1 MAEDLA
7 KLQVKVEAHVDDY
20 VKDIKKADSETK
32 KAVDSMTK
40 ETERL
45 KKQSS
50 SMGMWKNT
58 GKLIAD
64 SVKHAIPNIKA
75 MNAEIK
81 NYVKEAQV
89 AAGVKVYTDEYAE
102 TRKNIEKTRKKLNEL
117 RQEEKALQQMGE
129 SSGES
134 DRYRSLRKSAEKTQA
149 ELDALHEKMKK
160 LEDDGDAQEYTPK
173 YQKTI
178 DAMLA
183 EQKRV
188 AELQKELDTRRKSGS
203 SMTYITE
210 QGKLGNVK
218 DDLEESRRKVK
229 DLEKQLEDLEKRGKD
244 WQPTEAA
251 RKLSD
256 QMEQTSEKL
265 GKYRTEMTEL
275 RADGVDRGTD
285 AWIKNQKEIAKARGE
300 MEKYKIMSRNMES
313 SGEDIKKGTGGVAAS
328 VKAVV
333 SEMKKSLGQTKV
345 GKAASIGWGGA
356 TKLFKGVT
364 SGAKLATTA
373 IKKCSGAA
381 ASLIHRF
388 SNGISAAGR
397 FAKGLLSLGRGARNT
412 AGGFQGGLKGLLMY
426 GLGIRSLFALVNRLR
441 SVLTEGMNNLAQYSD
456 STNGSLSMLMSSLT
470 QLKNALATAFA
481 PILNAAAPMLN
492 LLIQKVTAAVTAL
505 GQLFASLTGQSGFVA
520 AKRVNQDYAKSLNS
534 NADSAKKANK
544 ENKKLQ
550 NTLFGFDQINKLN
563 DNSDSGDTTDT
574 NTGGGL
580 TPADM
585 FESVPL
591 DSKVS
596 DFAKKLKEAWKN
608 ADFTEIGQIV
618 GTKLNNALNQIPWGP
633 IQETAQ
639 KVGKSIGTFISGFV
653 EVPDLGTNIGKTI
666 AEAVNTGVGGINAFL
681 DNTKWDSVGKFIGDG
696 LNGVVDT
703 VDWPGIGH
711 LYAQKWN
718 AVFTTI
724 GEAARTFQWPDFGK
738 NLADGVN
745 QAIADFDWAEN
756 GARVGDL
763 VKGLLDTV
771 LSFVSETDWK
781 QIGTSVATFIAN
793 IDWPGI
799 FTRALS
805 AILDVPKIVWNLL
818 TGAIEAI
825 DWYSAVRAIPSTIYD
840 FLTNYDWKSLLTSVG
855 DLLGAAWQAAFAI
868 GSAVLDIV
876 KDSGASIVNGL
887 KNGIKKAFST
897 IGSWIRKHIFDP
909 FMEKFKNLFGIHSPS
924 TVMSEMGK
932 NLIAGM
938 LKGIT
943 EKISDIKQKFSEIK
957 DAIGKKWDEVKTDT
971 SKKWKQINDDT
982 SKKIGNLRDDAK
994 TKFEEIRSKISDK
1007 WSSVSQNTETSWNN
1021 TKTSLSQKWSGI
1033 RSDAASK
1040 FENIRSTVAQK
1051 WTNLHG
1057 NTTSTWSQIGIGLKN
1072 TWSDLKGN
1080 ASRAFGS
1087 ISSNILSCFR
1097 NLKNSLK
1104 STMSGVANAIISPIG
1119 SAVNGVISGV
1129 NWILGKVGSRKSFA
1143 KWQVP
1148 KFARG
1153 SEGLQADTLG
1163 VVNDQPGGIYR
1174 EMVIRPD
1181 GSAFVPQGR
1190 NVPLMME
1197 KGTQIV
1203 PAKQT
1208 QQYLSMMPHFKNG
1221 IGSKIKDT
1229 ISDVWSYVS
1238 HPSKLVDLALE
1249 KFADVGNA
1257 AEPGLSIAK
1266 GVVSQVK
1273 GSITDFVKNLFSE
1286 STPKVNYVASKGV
1299 EQWRSLAVKALQL
1312 TGQYSAANLNS
1323 LLYQMQTESSGNPNA
1338 INLWDSNAKRGT
1350 PSKGLM
1356 QVIDPTFR
1364 AYAMAPYN
1372 QNVWDPLSNMIA
1384 SIRYAVSRYGS
1395 LGRAYQ
1401 GHGYASGGFPQTGE
1415 FFMARESGPEL
1426 VGRMG
1431 SRNAVANNDQITE
1444 GIKGAVFE
1452 AMLDAFQAS
1461 GIFEQK
1467 SEANKDVTLELTIKA
1482 DSETLY
1488 KVVRKGKEKHDGR
1501 YYVIETI

>member
-7 KLQVKVEAHVDDY
+7 KLQVKLEAQADEY
-20 VKDIKKADSETK
+20 VKELKRADSETK
-32 KAVDSMTK
+32 RAVDSMSK

-50 SMGMWKNT
+50 SMDMWKNT
-58 GKLIAD
+58 GKLVAHSIRY
-64 SVKHAIPNIKA
+64 AIPNIKA
-75 MNAEIK
+75 MNASIK

-89 AAGVKVYTDEYAE
+89 AAGVKVYTDEYAKTQE
-102 TRKNIEKTRKKLNEL
+102 SIEKLQGKLNEL
-117 RQEEKALQQMGE
+117 YQEEKALQQLGKSE
-129 SSGES
+129 GDSEQ
-134 DRYRSLRKSAEKTQA
+134 YRDLRKSAEKAQE
-149 ELDALHEKMKK
+149 ELVK
-160 LEDDGDAQEYTPK
+160 LESKMQELKDTGKAAVPAPDFSNMETE
-173 YQKTI
+173 YQ
-178 DAMLA
+178 
-183 EQKRV
+183 
-188 AELQKELDTRRKSGS
+188 AELQKVEELQKEFDKRLKDRSTMRYMHDDG
-203 SMTYITE
+203 TV
-210 QGKLGNVK
+210 GNI
-218 DDLEESRRKVK
+218 RK
-229 DLEKQLEDLEKRGKD
+229 DLAESKGRLEDLKAKMDEMKNSGKD
-244 WQPTEAA
+244 WQPTKEAE
-251 RKLSD
+251 KLSEQMERASEKIKKYED
-256 QMEQTSEKL
+256 QMV
-265 GKYRTEMTEL
+265 EL
-275 RADGVDRGTD
+275 RADGVERGSD
-285 AWIKNQKEIAKARGE
+285 AWIKNQKEIAKARDE
-300 MEKYKIMSRNMES
+300 LRKYQTMGRNMES
-313 SGEDIKKGTGGVAAS
+313 SGEDIEMGTGGKLAS
-328 VKAVV
+328 VKAV
-333 SEMKKSLGQTKV
+333 MKEIKESLSQTKV
-345 GKAASIGWGGA
+345 GKVASAGWGGI

-412 AGGFQGGLKGLLMY
+412 AGGFQGGPKGLLMY

-456 STNGSLSMLMSSLT
+456 NTNGSLSMLMSSLT
-470 QLKNALATAFA
+470 RLKNALATAFA
-481 PILNAAAPMLN
+481 PILNVAAPMLN
-492 LLIQKVTAAVTAL
+492 LLVQKVTEAVTAL

-563 DNSDSGDTTDT
+563 DNSDGDDT
-574 NTGGGL
+574 ADTSTGGGL

-585 FESVPL
+585 FESVPIN
-591 DSKVS
+591 SKVS
-596 DFAKKLKEAWKN
+596 DFAKKLKDAWKN
-608 ADFTEIGQIV
+608 ADFTEIGQIF
-618 GTKLNNALNQIPWGP
+618 GTKLNDALNQISWGP

-666 AEAVNTGVGGINAFL
+666 AGAVNTGVGGINAFL
-681 DNTKWDSVGKFIGDG
+681 DNTRWDSVGKFIGDG
-696 LNGVVDT
+696 LNGAVDT
-703 VDWPGIGH
+703 IDWPGIGH

-718 AVFTTI
+718 AIFTTI
-724 GEAARTFQWPDFGK
+724 GESARTFKWSDFGK
-738 NLADGVN
+738 NLAAGVN
-745 QAIADFDWAEN
+745 QTIADFDWAGN
-756 GARVGDL
+756 GARIGDL
-763 VKGLLDTV
+763 AKGLLDTISTF
-771 LSFVSETDWK
+771 LEQTDWRK
-781 QIGTSVATFIAN
+781 LGESIRTFVVS
-793 IDWPGI
+793 IDWTGI
-799 FTRALS
+799 VNELVRGFGAAAGALGALIGGLIGDAIKDAKKYFQKKAEECGGS
-805 AILDVPKIVWNLL
+805 LWKGVLKGILDAIMNVAVW
-818 TGAIEAI
+818 
-825 DWYSAVRAIPSTIYD
+825 
-840 FLTNYDWKSLLTSVG
+840 
-855 DLLGAAWQAAFAI
+855 
-868 GSAVLDIV
+868 
-876 KDSGASIVNGL
+876 
-887 KNGIKKAFST
+887 IKKN
-897 IGSWIRKHIFDP
+897 ICDP
-909 FMEKFKNLFGIHSPS
+909 FMKGFRNAFGIHSPS
-924 TVMSEMGK
+924 TVMAEMGK
-932 NLIAGM
+932 YLIEGM
-938 LKGIT
+938 LNGIT
-943 EKISDIKQKFSEIK
+943 DKISDIKQKFSEIK
-957 DAIGKKWDEVKTDT
+957 DAI
-971 SKKWKQINDDT
+971 SKKWSEVQTDTTKKWTQINDDT
-982 SKKIGNLRDDAK
+982 SKKMANLHDDAK

-1007 WSSVSQNTETSWNN
+1007 WFSVRQNTETSWNN
-1021 TKTSLSQKWSGI
+1021 TKTSLAQKWSGI
-1033 RSDAASK
+1033 RSDASSK

-1051 WTNLHG
+1051 WSNLHG
-1057 NTTSTWSQIGIGLKN
+1057 NTTSTWSQIGSSLKN
-1072 TWSDLKGN
+1072 TWSDLKSN
-1080 ASRAFGS
+1080 ASKAFGT
-1087 ISSNILSCFR
+1087 ISDNILGCFR

-1129 NWILGKVGSRKSFA
+1129 NWILGKVGSSKSFA

-1148 KFARG
+1148 KFAQG

-1208 QQYLSMMPHFKNG
+1208 QQYLSMMPHFKTG
-1221 IGSKIKDT
+1221 IGSKIKET

-1238 HPSKLVDLALE
+1238 HPSKLVDLAIK

-1266 GVVSQVK
+1266 GVISQVK

-1299 EQWRSLAVKALQL
+1299 EQWRSLAIKALQL

-1372 QNVWDPLSNMIA
+1372 QNIWDPLSNMIA

-1452 AMLDAFQAS
+1452 AMLDAFQAG

-1467 SEANKDVTLELTIKA
+1467 SDANKDVTLELTIKA

>member
-7 KLQVKVEAHVDDY
+7 KLQVKLEAQADEY
-20 VKDIKKADSETK
+20 VKEIKRADSETK
-32 KAVDSMTK
+32 RAVASMTK

-50 SMGMWKNT
+50 SMSMWKNT

-64 SVKHAIPNIKA
+64 SVKYAIPNIKA
-75 MNAEIK
+75 LSAEIK
-81 NYVKEAQV
+81 GYVKEAQV
-89 AAGVKVYTDEYAE
+89 AAGVKVYTDEYASV
-102 TRKNIEKTRKKLNEL
+102 RNSMEKTRKKLKEL

-129 SSGES
+129 HKGES
-134 DRYRSLRKSAEKTQA
+134 DRYQSLRKSAEKAQS
-149 ELDALHEKMKK
+149 ELDALKRKMAE
-160 LEDDGDAQEYTPK
+160 LAQEGKEKEITPK
-173 YQKTI
+173 FAKLDTEYSTEQENLKNLKKEYERRRKNNI
-178 DAMLA
+178 PMLDTNADGTLTNVEEELTKSMERA
-183 EQKRV
+183 ETLK
-188 AELQKELDTRRKSGS
+188 KELEELRK
-203 SMTYITE
+203 E
-210 QGKLGNVK
+210 
-218 DDLEESRRKVK
+218 
-229 DLEKQLEDLEKRGKD
+229 GKD

-251 RKLSD
+251 RKLSE
-256 QMEQTSEKL
+256 QMEKASEKL
-265 GKYRTEMTEL
+265 GKYRTDMTDL
-275 RADGVDRGTD
+275 RADGVDRGTN
-285 AWIKNQKEIAKARGE
+285 AWIKNQKEIAKTRGE
-300 MEKYKIMSRNMES
+300 MEKYKTMSRNMES
-313 SGEDIKKGTGGVAAS
+313 SGEDVKKGTGGAVAS
-328 VKAVV
+328 VKAVIN
-333 SEMKKSLGQTKV
+333 EMKKSLSQTKV
-345 GKAASIGWGGA
+345 GSFVSKGWGGA

-388 SNGISAAGR
+388 SNGISAAWR

-470 QLKNALATAFA
+470 QLKNALATAFV

-492 LLIQKVTAAVTAL
+492 LLIQKVIAAVTTL

-563 DNSDSGDTTDT
+563 DNSDSDDTADIS
-574 NTGGGL
+574 TGGGL

-596 DFAKKLKEAWKN
+596 DFAKKLKDAWKN
-608 ADFTEIGQIV
+608 ADFTEVGQIV
-618 GTKLNNALNQIPWGP
+618 GIKLNDALNQISWGP
-633 IQETAQ
+633 IQKTAQ

-653 EVPDLGTNIGKTI
+653 EVPDLGTNIGKAI
-666 AEAVNTGVGGINAFL
+666 AEAVNTGVGVINAFL
-681 DNTKWDSVGKFIGDG
+681 DNTRWDSVGKFIGDG
-696 LNGVVDT
+696 LNGAVNT
-703 VDWPGIGH
+703 VDWSGIGH
-711 LYAQKWN
+711 MFAQKWN
-718 AVFTTI
+718 AIFTTI
-724 GEAARTFQWPDFGK
+724 GEVARTFKWSNFGR
-738 NLADGVN
+738 NLASGLN
-745 QAIADFDWAEN
+745 KAITDFDWAGN
-756 GARVGDL
+756 GARISDL
-763 VKGLLDTV
+763 ALGLLNT
-771 LSFVSETDWK
+771 LTTFLEQTDWVK
-781 QIGTSVATFIAN
+781 LGASIKSFIA
-793 IDWPGI
+793 
-799 FTRALS
+799 
-805 AILDVPKIVWNLL
+805 
-818 TGAIEAI
+818 AI
-825 DWYSAVRAIPSTIYD
+825 DWKSIGTELSRAIGDI
-840 FLTNYDWKSLLTSVG
+840 FGALGAIVGGLVG
-855 DLLGAAWQAAFAI
+855 DAFKNAQKYFAQKTKECGGNAFLGFLKGIRDAIIGIGAW
-868 GSAVLDIV
+868 
-876 KDSGASIVNGL
+876 
-887 KNGIKKAFST
+887 IKKN
-897 IGSWIRKHIFDP
+897 IFDP
-909 FMEKFKNLFGIHSPS
+909 FMKGFKSVFEIHSPS
-924 TVMSEMGK
+924 KVMAEMGK
-932 NLIAGM
+932 YLIEGM
-938 LKGIT
+938 LNGIT
-943 EKISDIKQKFSEIK
+943 DKISDIKQKFSEIK
-957 DAIGKKWDEVKTDT
+957 DAISKKWEEVKTDT

-982 SKKIGNLRDDAK
+982 SKKIANLRDDAK

-1007 WSSVSQNTETSWNN
+1007 WSSVRQNTEISWNN
-1021 TKTSLSQKWSGI
+1021 TKTSLAQKWSGI
-1033 RSDAASK
+1033 RSDASSK

-1057 NTTSTWSQIGIGLKN
+1057 NTTSTWSQIGSSLKN

-1080 ASRAFGS
+1080 ASRAFGT
-1087 ISSNILSCFR
+1087 ISDNILNCFR

-1129 NWILGKVGSRKSFA
+1129 NWILGKGGSSKAFA

-1148 KFARG
+1148 KFANG

-1208 QQYLSMMPHFKNG
+1208 QQYLSMMPHFKTG
-1221 IGSKIKDT
+1221 IGTKIKDT

-1238 HPSKLVDLALE
+1238 HPSKLVDLAIE
-1249 KFADVGNA
+1249 KFADVGKA

-1266 GVVSQVK
+1266 GVISQVK

-1286 STPKVNYVASKGV
+1286 SAPKVNYVASKGV
-1299 EQWRSLAVKALQL
+1299 EQWRSLAIKALQL

-1372 QNVWDPLSNMIA
+1372 QNIWDPLSNMIA

-1395 LGRAYQ
+1395 LGKAYQ

-1452 AMLDAFQAS
+1452 AMLDAFQAG

-1467 SEANKDVTLELTIKA
+1467 SDANKDVTLELTIKA

>member
-7 KLQVKVEAHVDDY
+7 KLQVVIEATNAPL
-20 VKDIKKADSETK
+20 KKELKKAQDM
-32 KAVDSMTK
+32 VK
-40 ETERL
+40 EASGNME
-45 KKQSS
+45 KQSS
-50 SMGMWKNT
+50 
-58 GKLIAD
+58 
-64 SVKHAIPNIKA
+64 VKAFSGEITKA
-75 MNAEIK
+75 QQLAKKMRQII
-81 NYVKEAQV
+81 KEAQV
-89 AAGVKVYTDEYAE
+89 QAGTKVYTEEYKTVQKEADNAK
-102 TRKNIEKTRKKLNEL
+102 RKL
-117 RQEEKALQQMGE
+117 RQLREEEKALEQMGQSQGMSE
-129 SSGES
+129 QYQKVS
-134 DRYRSLRKSAEKTQA
+134 DSAKKAQR
-149 ELDALHEKMKK
+149 ELDALKKKMEELEQDGKEKQVAPKFAKVDGEYRVEKEK
-160 LEDDGDAQEYTPK
+160 LENLKQEYENRRKNRLTMQDVDSDGK
-173 YQKTI
+173 LINIEEELSKSL
-178 DAMLA
+178 D
-183 EQKRV
+183 RV
-188 AELQKELDTRRKSGS
+188 EALEAKIKELRK
-203 SMTYITE
+203 E
-210 QGKLGNVK
+210 GK
-218 DDLEESRRKVK
+218 E
-229 DLEKQLEDLEKRGKD
+229 

-251 RKLSD
+251 IKLSG
-256 QMEQTSEKL
+256 QMEQASEKL
-265 GKYRTEMTEL
+265 GKYQSQMTQM

-285 AWIKNQKEIAKARGE
+285 AWIKNQKAINQATQEQAKYQNMKA
-300 MEKYKIMSRNMES
+300 NMENA
-313 SGEDIKKGTGGVAAS
+313 GTDMKGTKITGISGMLYEI
-328 VKAVV
+328 KAFK
-333 SEMKKSLGQTKV
+333 ERLKANLKEAFEGTKV
-345 GKAASIGWGGA
+345 GKGWGDISRLLGMISKEA
-356 TKLFKGVT
+356 ERASTK
-364 SGAKLATTA
+364 

-388 SNGISAAGR
+388 SNGISVAGR

-412 AGGFQGGLKGLLMY
+412 AGGFQGGPKGLLMY

-441 SVLTEGMNNLAQYSD
+441 SVLTEGMNNLAQYND

-563 DNSDSGDTTDT
+563 DNSDSDDNAGTS
-574 NTGGGL
+574 TGGGL

-585 FESVPL
+585 FESVPF

-596 DFAKKLKEAWKN
+596 DFAKKLKDAWKN

-618 GTKLNNALNQIPWGP
+618 GTKLNDALNRIPWGP
-633 IQETAQ
+633 IQNTSR

-681 DNTKWDSVGKFIGDG
+681 DNTRWDSVGKFIGDG
-696 LNGVVDT
+696 LNGAADT

-718 AVFTTI
+718 AVFAVI
-724 GEAARTFQWPDFGK
+724 GEAARTFKWTGFGQD
-738 NLADGVN
+738 LAGGLN
-745 QAIADFDWAEN
+745 TAITDFDWAGN
-756 GARVGDL
+756 GVRVGDL
-763 VKGLLDTV
+763 AKGLLNTIVAV
-771 LSFVSETDWK
+771 LEQTDWRKLGNSVRTFVVSIDWSGIVSELAR
-781 QIGTSVATFIAN
+781 GF
-793 IDWPGI
+793 
-799 FTRALS
+799 
-805 AILDVPKIVWNLL
+805 
-818 TGAIEAI
+818 GAAFG
-825 DWYSAVRAIPSTIYD
+825 S
-840 FLTNYDWKSLLTSVG
+840 
-855 DLLGAAWQAAFAI
+855 LGALIGGLVGEAFKSAQKYFAQKTKECGGNAFLGFLKGIRDAIIGIGAW
-868 GSAVLDIV
+868 
-876 KDSGASIVNGL
+876 
-887 KNGIKKAFST
+887 IKKN
-897 IGSWIRKHIFDP
+897 IFDP
-909 FMEKFKNLFGIHSPS
+909 FMKGFKSVFEIHSPS
-924 TVMSEMGK
+924 KVMAEMGK
-932 NLIAGM
+932 YLIEGM
-938 LKGIT
+938 LNGIT
-943 EKISDIKQKFSEIK
+943 DKISDIKQKFSEIK
-957 DAIGKKWDEVKTDT
+957 DAISKKWEEVKTDT

-982 SKKIGNLRDDAK
+982 SKKIANLRDDAK

-1007 WSSVSQNTETSWNN
+1007 WSSVRQNTEISWNN
-1021 TKTSLSQKWSGI
+1021 TKTSLAQKWSGI
-1033 RSDAASK
+1033 RSDASSK

-1057 NTTSTWSQIGIGLKN
+1057 NTTSTWSQIGSSLKN

-1080 ASRAFGS
+1080 ASRAFGT
-1087 ISSNILSCFR
+1087 ISDNILNCFR

-1129 NWILGKVGSRKSFA
+1129 NWILGKVGSSKAFA

-1148 KFARG
+1148 KFANG

-1208 QQYLSMMPHFKNG
+1208 QQYLSMMPHFKTG
-1221 IGSKIKDT
+1221 IGTKIKDT

-1238 HPSKLVDLALE
+1238 HPSKLVDLAIE

-1266 GVVSQVK
+1266 GVISQVK

-1286 STPKVNYVASKGV
+1286 SAPKVNYVASKGV
-1299 EQWRSLAVKALQL
+1299 EQWRSLAIKTLQL

-1372 QNVWDPLSNMIA
+1372 QNIWDPLSNMIA

-1395 LGRAYQ
+1395 LGKAYQ

-1452 AMLDAFQAS
+1452 AMLDAFQAG

-1467 SEANKDVTLELTIKA
+1467 SDANKDVTLELTIKA

>member
-7 KLQVKVEAHVDDY
+7 KLQVVIEATNAPL
-20 VKDIKKADSETK
+20 KKELKKAQDM
-32 KAVDSMTK
+32 VK
-40 ETERL
+40 EASGNME
-45 KKQSS
+45 KQSS
-50 SMGMWKNT
+50 
-58 GKLIAD
+58 
-64 SVKHAIPNIKA
+64 VKAFSGEITKA
-75 MNAEIK
+75 QQLAKKMRQI
-81 NYVKEAQV
+81 VKEAQV
-89 AAGVKVYTDEYAE
+89 QADTKVYTEEYKTVQKEADNAK
-102 TRKNIEKTRKKLNEL
+102 RKL
-117 RQEEKALQQMGE
+117 RQLREEEKALEQMGQSQGMSE
-129 SSGES
+129 QYQKVS
-134 DRYRSLRKSAEKTQA
+134 DSAKKAQR
-149 ELDALHEKMKK
+149 ELDALKKKMEELEQDGKEKQVAPKFAKVDGEYRVEKEK
-160 LEDDGDAQEYTPK
+160 LENLKQEYENRRKNRLTMQDVDSDGK
-173 YQKTI
+173 LINIEEELSKSL
-178 DAMLA
+178 D
-183 EQKRV
+183 RV
-188 AELQKELDTRRKSGS
+188 EALEAKIKELRK
-203 SMTYITE
+203 E
-210 QGKLGNVK
+210 GK
-218 DDLEESRRKVK
+218 E
-229 DLEKQLEDLEKRGKD
+229 

-251 RKLSD
+251 IKLSG
-256 QMEQTSEKL
+256 QMEQASEKL
-265 GKYRTEMTEL
+265 GKYQSQMTQM

-285 AWIKNQKEIAKARGE
+285 AWIKNQKAINQATQEQAKYQNMKA
-300 MEKYKIMSRNMES
+300 NMENA
-313 SGEDIKKGTGGVAAS
+313 GTDMKGTKITGISGMLYEI
-328 VKAVV
+328 KAFK
-333 SEMKKSLGQTKV
+333 ERLKANLKEAFEGTKV
-345 GKAASIGWGGA
+345 GKGWGDISRLLGMISKEA
-356 TKLFKGVT
+356 ERASTK
-364 SGAKLATTA
+364 

-388 SNGISAAGR
+388 SNGISVAGR

-412 AGGFQGGLKGLLMY
+412 AGGFQGGPKGLLMY

-441 SVLTEGMNNLAQYSD
+441 SVLTAGMNNLAQYND

-563 DNSDSGDTTDT
+563 DNSDSDDNAGTS
-574 NTGGGL
+574 TGGGL

-585 FESVPL
+585 FESVPF

-596 DFAKKLKEAWKN
+596 DFAKKLKDAWKN

-618 GTKLNNALNQIPWGP
+618 GTKLNDALNRIPWGP
-633 IQETAQ
+633 IQNTSR

-681 DNTKWDSVGKFIGDG
+681 DNTRWDSVGKFIGDG
-696 LNGVVDT
+696 LNGAADT

-718 AVFTTI
+718 AVFAVI
-724 GEAARTFQWPDFGK
+724 GEAARTFKWTGFGQD
-738 NLADGVN
+738 LAGGLN
-745 QAIADFDWAEN
+745 TAITDFDWAGN
-756 GARVGDL
+756 GVRVGDL
-763 VKGLLDTV
+763 AKGLLNTIVAV
-771 LSFVSETDWK
+771 LEQTDWRKLGNSVRTFVVSIDWSGIVSELAR
-781 QIGTSVATFIAN
+781 GF
-793 IDWPGI
+793 
-799 FTRALS
+799 
-805 AILDVPKIVWNLL
+805 
-818 TGAIEAI
+818 GAAFG
-825 DWYSAVRAIPSTIYD
+825 S
-840 FLTNYDWKSLLTSVG
+840 
-855 DLLGAAWQAAFAI
+855 LGALIGGLVGEAFKSAQKYFAQKTKECGGNAFLGFLKGIRDAIIGIGAW
-868 GSAVLDIV
+868 
-876 KDSGASIVNGL
+876 
-887 KNGIKKAFST
+887 IKKN
-897 IGSWIRKHIFDP
+897 IFDP
-909 FMEKFKNLFGIHSPS
+909 FMKGFKSVFEIHSPS
-924 TVMSEMGK
+924 KVMAEMGK
-932 NLIAGM
+932 YLIEGM
-938 LKGIT
+938 LNGIT
-943 EKISDIKQKFSEIK
+943 DKISDIKQKFSEIK
-957 DAIGKKWDEVKTDT
+957 DAISKKWEEVKTDT

-982 SKKIGNLRDDAK
+982 SKKIANLRDDAK

-1007 WSSVSQNTETSWNN
+1007 WSSVRQNTEISWNN
-1021 TKTSLSQKWSGI
+1021 TKTSLAQKWSGI
-1033 RSDAASK
+1033 RSDASSK

-1057 NTTSTWSQIGIGLKN
+1057 NTTSTWSQIGSSLKN

-1080 ASRAFGS
+1080 ASRAFGT
-1087 ISSNILSCFR
+1087 ISDNILNCFR

-1129 NWILGKVGSRKSFA
+1129 NWILGKVGSSKAFA

-1148 KFARG
+1148 KFANG

-1208 QQYLSMMPHFKNG
+1208 QQYLSMMPHFKTG
-1221 IGSKIKDT
+1221 IGTKIKDT

-1238 HPSKLVDLALE
+1238 HPSKLVDLAIE

-1266 GVVSQVK
+1266 GVISQVK
-1273 GSITDFVKNLFSE
+1273 GSITDFVKNFFSE
-1286 STPKVNYVASKGV
+1286 SAPKVNYVASKGV
-1299 EQWRSLAVKALQL
+1299 EQWRSLAIKALQL

-1372 QNVWDPLSNMIA
+1372 QNIWDPLSNMIA

-1395 LGRAYQ
+1395 LGKAYQ

-1452 AMLDAFQAS
+1452 AMLDAFQAG

-1467 SEANKDVTLELTIKA
+1467 SDANKDVTLELTIKA

>member
-7 KLQVKVEAHVDDY
+7 KLQVVIEATNAPL
-20 VKDIKKADSETK
+20 KKELKKAQDM
-32 KAVDSMTK
+32 VK
-40 ETERL
+40 EASGNME
-45 KKQSS
+45 KQSS
-50 SMGMWKNT
+50 
-58 GKLIAD
+58 
-64 SVKHAIPNIKA
+64 VKAFSGEITKA
-75 MNAEIK
+75 QQLAKKMRQI
-81 NYVKEAQV
+81 VKEAQV
-89 AAGVKVYTDEYAE
+89 QAGTKVYTEEYKTVQKEADNAK
-102 TRKNIEKTRKKLNEL
+102 RKL
-117 RQEEKALQQMGE
+117 RQLREEEKALEQMGQSQGMSE
-129 SSGES
+129 QYQKVS
-134 DRYRSLRKSAEKTQA
+134 DSAKKAQR
-149 ELDALHEKMKK
+149 ELDALKKKMEELEQDGKEKQVAPKFAKVDGEYRVEKEK
-160 LEDDGDAQEYTPK
+160 LENLKQEYENRRKNRLTMQDVDSDGK
-173 YQKTI
+173 LINIEEELSKSL
-178 DAMLA
+178 D
-183 EQKRV
+183 RV
-188 AELQKELDTRRKSGS
+188 EALEAKIKELRK
-203 SMTYITE
+203 E
-210 QGKLGNVK
+210 GK
-218 DDLEESRRKVK
+218 E
-229 DLEKQLEDLEKRGKD
+229 

-251 RKLSD
+251 IKLSG
-256 QMEQTSEKL
+256 QMEQASEKL
-265 GKYRTEMTEL
+265 GKYQSQMTQM

-285 AWIKNQKEIAKARGE
+285 AWIKNQKAINQATQEQAKYQNMKA
-300 MEKYKIMSRNMES
+300 NMENA
-313 SGEDIKKGTGGVAAS
+313 GTDMKGTKITGISGMLYEI
-328 VKAVV
+328 KAFK
-333 SEMKKSLGQTKV
+333 ERLKANLKEAFEGTKV
-345 GKAASIGWGGA
+345 GKGWGDISRLLGMISKEA
-356 TKLFKGVT
+356 ERASTK
-364 SGAKLATTA
+364 

-388 SNGISAAGR
+388 SNGISVAGR

-441 SVLTEGMNNLAQYSD
+441 SVLTEGMNNLAQYND

-563 DNSDSGDTTDT
+563 DNSDSDDNADTS
-574 NTGGGL
+574 TGGGL

-596 DFAKKLKEAWKN
+596 DFAKKLKDAWKN

-618 GTKLNNALNQIPWGP
+618 GTKLNDALNRIPWGP
-633 IQETAQ
+633 IQNTSR

-653 EVPDLGTNIGKTI
+653 EVPNLGTNIGKTI

-681 DNTKWDSVGKFIGDG
+681 DNTRWDSVGKFIGDG
-696 LNGVVDT
+696 LNGAADT

-718 AVFTTI
+718 AVFAVI
-724 GEAARTFQWPDFGK
+724 GEAARTFKWTGFGQD
-738 NLADGVN
+738 LAGGLN
-745 QAIADFDWAEN
+745 TAITDFDWAGN
-756 GARVGDL
+756 GVRVGDL
-763 VKGLLDTV
+763 AKGLLNTIVAV
-771 LSFVSETDWK
+771 LEQTDWRKLGNSVRTFVVSIDWSGIVSELARGFGAAFGSLGALIGGLVGETFKSAQKYFAQKTKECGGHAVLGFFKGILDAIDG
-781 QIGTSVATFIAN
+781 IGT
-793 IDWPGI
+793 W
-799 FTRALS
+799 
-805 AILDVPKIVWNLL
+805 
-818 TGAIEAI
+818 
-825 DWYSAVRAIPSTIYD
+825 
-840 FLTNYDWKSLLTSVG
+840 
-855 DLLGAAWQAAFAI
+855 
-868 GSAVLDIV
+868 
-876 KDSGASIVNGL
+876 
-887 KNGIKKAFST
+887 IKKN
-897 IGSWIRKHIFDP
+897 IFDP
-909 FMEKFKNLFGIHSPS
+909 FMKGFKNVFEIHSPS
-924 TVMSEMGK
+924 KVMAEMGK
-932 NLIAGM
+932 YLIEGM
-938 LKGIT
+938 LNGIT
-943 EKISDIKQKFSEIK
+943 DKISDIKQKFSEIK
-957 DAIGKKWDEVKTDT
+957 DTISKKWSEVQTDT

-982 SKKIGNLRDDAK
+982 SKKIANLRDDAK

-1007 WSSVSQNTETSWNN
+1007 WSSVRQNTETSWNN
-1021 TKTSLSQKWSGI
+1021 TKTSLAQKWSGI
-1033 RSDAASK
+1033 RSDASSK

-1057 NTTSTWSQIGIGLKN
+1057 NTTSTWSQIGSSLKN
-1072 TWSDLKGN
+1072 TWSDLKSN
-1080 ASRAFGS
+1080 ASKAFGT
-1087 ISSNILSCFR
+1087 ISDNILGCFR

-1129 NWILGKVGSRKSFA
+1129 NWILGKVGSSKSFA

-1148 KFARG
+1148 KFAQG

-1221 IGSKIKDT
+1221 IGTKIKDT

-1238 HPSKLVDLALE
+1238 HPSKLVELALE

-1266 GVVSQVK
+1266 GVISQVK

-1299 EQWRSLAVKALQL
+1299 EQWRSLAIKALQL

-1364 AYAMAPYN
+1364 AYAMTPYN
-1372 QNVWDPLSNMIA
+1372 QNIWDPLSNMIA

-1452 AMLDAFQAS
+1452 AMLDAFQAG

-1467 SEANKDVTLELTIKA
+1467 SDANKDVTLELTIKA

>member
-7 KLQVKVEAHVDDY
+7 KLQVVIEATNAPL
-20 VKDIKKADSETK
+20 KKELKKAQDM
-32 KAVDSMTK
+32 VK
-40 ETERL
+40 EASGNME
-45 KKQSS
+45 KQSS
-50 SMGMWKNT
+50 
-58 GKLIAD
+58 
-64 SVKHAIPNIKA
+64 VKAFSGEITKA
-75 MNAEIK
+75 QQLAKKMRQI
-81 NYVKEAQV
+81 VKEAQV
-89 AAGVKVYTDEYAE
+89 QAGTKVYTEEYKTVQKEADNAK
-102 TRKNIEKTRKKLNEL
+102 RKL
-117 RQEEKALQQMGE
+117 RQLREEEKALEQMGQSQGMSE
-129 SSGES
+129 QYQKVS
-134 DRYRSLRKSAEKTQA
+134 DSAKKAQR
-149 ELDALHEKMKK
+149 ELDALKKKMEELEQDGKEKQVAPKFAKVDGEYRVEKEK
-160 LEDDGDAQEYTPK
+160 LENLKQEYENRRKNRLTMQDVDSDGK
-173 YQKTI
+173 LINIEEELSKSL
-178 DAMLA
+178 D
-183 EQKRV
+183 RV
-188 AELQKELDTRRKSGS
+188 EALEAKIKELRK
-203 SMTYITE
+203 E
-210 QGKLGNVK
+210 GK
-218 DDLEESRRKVK
+218 E
-229 DLEKQLEDLEKRGKD
+229 

-251 RKLSD
+251 IKLSD
-256 QMEQTSEKL
+256 QMEQASEKL
-265 GKYRTEMTEL
+265 GKYQSQMTQM

-285 AWIKNQKEIAKARGE
+285 AWIKNQKAINQATQEQAKYQNMKA
-300 MEKYKIMSRNMES
+300 NMENA
-313 SGEDIKKGTGGVAAS
+313 GTDMKGTKITGISGMLYEI
-328 VKAVV
+328 KAFK
-333 SEMKKSLGQTKV
+333 ERLKANLKEAFEGTKV
-345 GKAASIGWGGA
+345 GKGWGDISRLLGMISKEA
-356 TKLFKGVT
+356 ERASTK
-364 SGAKLATTA
+364 

-388 SNGISAAGR
+388 SNGISVAGR

-441 SVLTEGMNNLAQYSD
+441 SVLTEGMNNLAQYND

-563 DNSDSGDTTDT
+563 DNSDSDDNADTS
-574 NTGGGL
+574 TGGGL

-596 DFAKKLKEAWKN
+596 DFAKKLKDAWKN

-618 GTKLNNALNQIPWGP
+618 GTKLNDALNRIPWGP
-633 IQETAQ
+633 IQNTSR

-681 DNTKWDSVGKFIGDG
+681 DNTRWDSVGKFIGDG
-696 LNGVVDT
+696 LNGAADT

-718 AVFTTI
+718 AVFAVI
-724 GEAARTFQWPDFGK
+724 GEAARTFKWTGFGQD
-738 NLADGVN
+738 LAGGLN
-745 QAIADFDWAEN
+745 TAITDFDWAGN
-756 GARVGDL
+756 GVRVGDL
-763 VKGLLDTV
+763 AKGLLNTIVAV
-771 LSFVSETDWK
+771 LEQTDWRKLGNSVRTFVVSIDWSGIVSELARGFGAAFGSLGALIGGLVGEAFKSAQKYFAQKTKECGGHAVLGFFKGILDAIDG
-781 QIGTSVATFIAN
+781 IGT
-793 IDWPGI
+793 W
-799 FTRALS
+799 
-805 AILDVPKIVWNLL
+805 
-818 TGAIEAI
+818 
-825 DWYSAVRAIPSTIYD
+825 
-840 FLTNYDWKSLLTSVG
+840 
-855 DLLGAAWQAAFAI
+855 
-868 GSAVLDIV
+868 
-876 KDSGASIVNGL
+876 
-887 KNGIKKAFST
+887 IKKN
-897 IGSWIRKHIFDP
+897 IFDP
-909 FMEKFKNLFGIHSPS
+909 FMKGFKNVFEIHSPS
-924 TVMSEMGK
+924 KVMAEMGK
-932 NLIAGM
+932 YLIEGM
-938 LKGIT
+938 LNGIT
-943 EKISDIKQKFSEIK
+943 DKISDIKQKFSEIK
-957 DAIGKKWDEVKTDT
+957 DTISKKWREVQTDT

-982 SKKIGNLRDDAK
+982 SKKIANLRDDAK

-1007 WSSVSQNTETSWNN
+1007 WSSVRQNTETSWNN
-1021 TKTSLSQKWSGI
+1021 TKASLAQKWSGI
-1033 RSDAASK
+1033 RSDASSK
-1040 FENIRSTVAQK
+1040 FENIRSTVAQQ

-1057 NTTSTWSQIGIGLKN
+1057 NTTSTWSQIGSSLKN

-1080 ASRAFGS
+1080 ASRAFGT
-1087 ISSNILSCFR
+1087 ISDNILNCFR

-1129 NWILGKVGSRKSFA
+1129 NWILGKVGSSKSFA

-1148 KFARG
+1148 KFANG

-1208 QQYLSMMPHFKNG
+1208 QQYLSMMPHFKTG
-1221 IGSKIKDT
+1221 IGTKIKDT

-1266 GVVSQVK
+1266 GVISQVK

-1286 STPKVNYVASKGV
+1286 SAPKVNYVASKGV
-1299 EQWRSLAVKALQL
+1299 EQWRSLAIKALQL

-1323 LLYQMQTESSGNPNA
+1323 MLYQMQTESSGNPNA

-1372 QNVWDPLSNMIA
+1372 QNIWDPLSNMIA

-1395 LGRAYQ
+1395 LGRAYR
-1401 GHGYASGGFPQTGE
+1401 GHGYASGGFPQNGE

-1431 SRNAVANNDQITE
+1431 NRNAVANNDQITE

-1452 AMLDAFQAS
+1452 AMLDAFQAG

-1467 SEANKDVTLELTIKA
+1467 SDANKDVTLELTIKA

-1501 YYVIETI
+1501 YHVIETI

>member
-7 KLQVKVEAHVDDY
+7 KLQVVIEATNAPL
-20 VKDIKKADSETK
+20 KKELKKAQDM
-32 KAVDSMTK
+32 VK
-40 ETERL
+40 EASGNME
-45 KKQSS
+45 KQSS
-50 SMGMWKNT
+50 
-58 GKLIAD
+58 
-64 SVKHAIPNIKA
+64 VKAFSGEITKA
-75 MNAEIK
+75 QQLAKKMRQI
-81 NYVKEAQV
+81 VKEAQV
-89 AAGVKVYTDEYAE
+89 QAGTKVYTEEYKTVQKEADNAK
-102 TRKNIEKTRKKLNEL
+102 RKL
-117 RQEEKALQQMGE
+117 RQLREEEKALEQMGQSQGMSE
-129 SSGES
+129 QYQKVS
-134 DRYRSLRKSAEKTQA
+134 DSAKKAQR
-149 ELDALHEKMKK
+149 ELDALKKKMEELEQDGKEKQVAPKFAKVDGEYRVEKEK
-160 LEDDGDAQEYTPK
+160 LENLKQEYENRRKNRLTMQDVDSDGK
-173 YQKTI
+173 LINIEEELSKSL
-178 DAMLA
+178 D
-183 EQKRV
+183 RV
-188 AELQKELDTRRKSGS
+188 EALEAKIKELRK
-203 SMTYITE
+203 E
-210 QGKLGNVK
+210 GK
-218 DDLEESRRKVK
+218 E
-229 DLEKQLEDLEKRGKD
+229 

-251 RKLSD
+251 IKLSG
-256 QMEQTSEKL
+256 QMEQASEKL
-265 GKYRTEMTEL
+265 GKYQSQMTQM

-285 AWIKNQKEIAKARGE
+285 AWIKNQKAINQATQEQAKYQNMKA
-300 MEKYKIMSRNMES
+300 NMENA
-313 SGEDIKKGTGGVAAS
+313 GTDMKGTKITGISGMLYEI
-328 VKAVV
+328 KAFK
-333 SEMKKSLGQTKV
+333 ERLKANLKEAFEGTKV
-345 GKAASIGWGGA
+345 GKGWGDISRLLGMISKEA
-356 TKLFKGVT
+356 ERASTK
-364 SGAKLATTA
+364 

-388 SNGISAAGR
+388 SNGISVAGR

-426 GLGIRSLFALVNRLR
+426 GLGIRSLFALVNRLC
-441 SVLTEGMNNLAQYSD
+441 SVLTEGMNNLAQYND

-563 DNSDSGDTTDT
+563 DNSDSDDNADTS
-574 NTGGGL
+574 TGGGL

-596 DFAKKLKEAWKN
+596 DFAKKLKDAWKN

-618 GTKLNNALNQIPWGP
+618 GTKLNDALNRIPWGP
-633 IQETAQ
+633 IQNTSR

-653 EVPDLGTNIGKTI
+653 EVPNLGTNIGKTI

-681 DNTKWDSVGKFIGDG
+681 DNTRWDSVGKFIGDG
-696 LNGVVDT
+696 LNGAADT

-718 AVFTTI
+718 AVFAVI
-724 GEAARTFQWPDFGK
+724 GEAARTFKWTGFGQD
-738 NLADGVN
+738 LAGGLN
-745 QAIADFDWAEN
+745 TAITDFDWAGN
-756 GARVGDL
+756 GVRVGDL
-763 VKGLLDTV
+763 AKGLLNTIVAV
-771 LSFVSETDWK
+771 LEQTDWRKLGNSVRTFVVSIDWSGIVSELARGFGAAFGSLGALIGGLVGETFKSAQKYFAQKTKECGGHAVLGFFKGILDAIDG
-781 QIGTSVATFIAN
+781 IGT
-793 IDWPGI
+793 W
-799 FTRALS
+799 
-805 AILDVPKIVWNLL
+805 
-818 TGAIEAI
+818 
-825 DWYSAVRAIPSTIYD
+825 
-840 FLTNYDWKSLLTSVG
+840 
-855 DLLGAAWQAAFAI
+855 
-868 GSAVLDIV
+868 
-876 KDSGASIVNGL
+876 
-887 KNGIKKAFST
+887 IKKN
-897 IGSWIRKHIFDP
+897 IFDP
-909 FMEKFKNLFGIHSPS
+909 FMKGFKNVFEIHSPS
-924 TVMSEMGK
+924 KVMAEMGK
-932 NLIAGM
+932 YLIEGM
-938 LKGIT
+938 LNGIT
-943 EKISDIKQKFSEIK
+943 DKISDIKQKFSEIK
-957 DAIGKKWDEVKTDT
+957 DTISKKWSEVQTDT

-982 SKKIGNLRDDAK
+982 SKKIANLRDDAK

-1007 WSSVSQNTETSWNN
+1007 WSSVRQNTETSWNN
-1021 TKTSLSQKWSGI
+1021 TKTSLAQKWSGI
-1033 RSDAASK
+1033 RSDASSK

-1057 NTTSTWSQIGIGLKN
+1057 NTTSTWSQIGSSLKN
-1072 TWSDLKGN
+1072 TWSDLKSN
-1080 ASRAFGS
+1080 ASKAFGT
-1087 ISSNILSCFR
+1087 ISDNILGCFR

-1129 NWILGKVGSRKSFA
+1129 NWILGKVGSSKSFA

-1148 KFARG
+1148 KFAQG

-1221 IGSKIKDT
+1221 IGTKIKDT

-1238 HPSKLVDLALE
+1238 HPSKLVELALE

-1266 GVVSQVK
+1266 GVISQVK

-1299 EQWRSLAVKALQL
+1299 EQWRSLAIKALQL

-1372 QNVWDPLSNMIA
+1372 QNIWDPLSNMIA

-1452 AMLDAFQAS
+1452 AMLDAFQAG

-1467 SEANKDVTLELTIKA
+1467 SDANKDVTLELTIKA

>member
-7 KLQVKVEAHVDDY
+7 KLQVVIEATNAPL
-20 VKDIKKADSETK
+20 KKELKKAQDM
-32 KAVDSMTK
+32 VK
-40 ETERL
+40 EASGNME
-45 KKQSS
+45 KQSS
-50 SMGMWKNT
+50 
-58 GKLIAD
+58 
-64 SVKHAIPNIKA
+64 VKAFSGEITKA
-75 MNAEIK
+75 QQLAKKMRQI
-81 NYVKEAQV
+81 VKEAQV
-89 AAGVKVYTDEYAE
+89 QAGTKVYTEEYKTVQKEADNAK
-102 TRKNIEKTRKKLNEL
+102 RKL
-117 RQEEKALQQMGE
+117 RQLREEEKALEQMGQSQGMSE
-129 SSGES
+129 QYQKVS
-134 DRYRSLRKSAEKTQA
+134 DSAKKAQR
-149 ELDALHEKMKK
+149 ELDALKKKMEELEQDGKEKQVAPKFAKVDEEYRVEKEK
-160 LEDDGDAQEYTPK
+160 LENLKQEYENRRKNRLTMQDVDSDGK
-173 YQKTI
+173 LINIEEELSKSL
-178 DAMLA
+178 D
-183 EQKRV
+183 RV
-188 AELQKELDTRRKSGS
+188 EALEAKIKELRK
-203 SMTYITE
+203 E
-210 QGKLGNVK
+210 GK
-218 DDLEESRRKVK
+218 E
-229 DLEKQLEDLEKRGKD
+229 

-251 RKLSD
+251 IKLSG
-256 QMEQTSEKL
+256 QMEQASEKL
-265 GKYRTEMTEL
+265 GKYQSQMTQM

-285 AWIKNQKEIAKARGE
+285 AWIKNQKAINQATQEQAKYQNMKA
-300 MEKYKIMSRNMES
+300 NMENA
-313 SGEDIKKGTGGVAAS
+313 GTDMKGTKITGISGMLYEI
-328 VKAVV
+328 KAFK
-333 SEMKKSLGQTKV
+333 ERLKANLKEAFEGTQV
-345 GKAASIGWGGA
+345 GKGWGDISRLLGMISKEA
-356 TKLFKGVT
+356 ERASTK
-364 SGAKLATTA
+364 

-388 SNGISAAGR
+388 SNGISVAGR

-441 SVLTEGMNNLAQYSD
+441 SVLTEGMNNLAQYND

-563 DNSDSGDTTDT
+563 DNSDSDDNADTS
-574 NTGGGL
+574 TGGGL

-596 DFAKKLKEAWKN
+596 DFAKKLKDAWKN

-618 GTKLNNALNQIPWGP
+618 GTKLNDALNRIPWGP
-633 IQETAQ
+633 IQNTSR

-681 DNTKWDSVGKFIGDG
+681 DNTRWDSVGKFIGDG
-696 LNGVVDT
+696 LNGAADT

-718 AVFTTI
+718 AVFAVI
-724 GEAARTFQWPDFGK
+724 GEAARTFKWTGFGQD
-738 NLADGVN
+738 LAGGLN
-745 QAIADFDWAEN
+745 TAITDFDWAGN
-756 GARVGDL
+756 GVRVGDL
-763 VKGLLDTV
+763 AKGLLNTIVAV
-771 LSFVSETDWK
+771 LEQTDWRKLGNSVRTFVVSIDWSGIVSELARGFGAAFGSLGALIGGLVGETFKSAQKYFAQKTKECGGHAVLGFFKGILDAIDG
-781 QIGTSVATFIAN
+781 IGT
-793 IDWPGI
+793 W
-799 FTRALS
+799 
-805 AILDVPKIVWNLL
+805 
-818 TGAIEAI
+818 
-825 DWYSAVRAIPSTIYD
+825 
-840 FLTNYDWKSLLTSVG
+840 
-855 DLLGAAWQAAFAI
+855 
-868 GSAVLDIV
+868 
-876 KDSGASIVNGL
+876 
-887 KNGIKKAFST
+887 IKKN
-897 IGSWIRKHIFDP
+897 IFDP
-909 FMEKFKNLFGIHSPS
+909 FMKGFKNVFEIHSPS
-924 TVMSEMGK
+924 KVMAEMGK
-932 NLIAGM
+932 YLIEGM
-938 LKGIT
+938 LNGIT
-943 EKISDIKQKFSEIK
+943 DKISDIKQKFSEIK
-957 DAIGKKWDEVKTDT
+957 DAI
-971 SKKWKQINDDT
+971 SKKWSEVQTDTTKKWTQINDDT
-982 SKKIGNLRDDAK
+982 SKKIANLRDDAK

-1007 WSSVSQNTETSWNN
+1007 WSSVRQNTETSWNN
-1021 TKTSLSQKWSGI
+1021 TKTSLAQKWSGI
-1033 RSDAASK
+1033 HSDASSK

-1057 NTTSTWSQIGIGLKN
+1057 NTTSTWSQIGSSLKN
-1072 TWSDLKGN
+1072 TWSDLKSN
-1080 ASRAFGS
+1080 ASKAFGT
-1087 ISSNILSCFR
+1087 ISDNILGCFR

-1129 NWILGKVGSRKSFA
+1129 NWILGKVGSSKSFA

-1148 KFARG
+1148 KFAQG

-1221 IGSKIKDT
+1221 IGAKIKDT

-1238 HPSKLVDLALE
+1238 HPSKLVDLAIK

-1266 GVVSQVK
+1266 GVISQVK

-1299 EQWRSLAVKALQL
+1299 EQWRSLAIKALQL

-1364 AYAMAPYN
+1364 AYAMEPYN
-1372 QNVWDPLSNMIA
+1372 QNIWDPLSNMIA

-1452 AMLDAFQAS
+1452 AMLDAFQAG

-1467 SEANKDVTLELTIKA
+1467 SDANKDVTLELTIKA

>member
-7 KLQVKVEAHVDDY
+7 KLQVKLEAQADEY
-20 VKDIKKADSETK
+20 VKALKRADSETK
-32 KAVDSMTK
+32 RAVDSMSK

-50 SMGMWKNT
+50 SMDMWKNT
-58 GKLIAD
+58 GKLIAH
-64 SVKHAIPNIKA
+64 SIRYAIPNIKA
-75 MNAEIK
+75 MNASIK

-89 AAGVKVYTDEYAE
+89 AAGVKMYTDEYAKTQE
-102 TRKNIEKTRKKLNEL
+102 SIEKLQGKLNEL
-117 RQEEKALQQMGE
+117 YQEEKALQQLGKSE
-129 SSGES
+129 GDSEQ
-134 DRYRSLRKSAEKTQA
+134 YRDLRKSAEKA
-149 ELDALHEKMKK
+149 REELVK
-160 LEDDGDAQEYTPK
+160 LESKMQELKDTGKAAVPAPNFSNMEAEYQALLPK
-173 YQKTI
+173 V
-178 DAMLA
+178 
-183 EQKRV
+183 E
-188 AELQKELDTRRKSGS
+188 ELQKEFDKRLRDRSG
-203 SMTYITE
+203 MLYTHDNGT
-210 QGKLGNVK
+210 LGNIK
-218 DDLEESRRKVK
+218 
-229 DLEKQLEDLEKRGKD
+229 EDLTDSKVRLEYLKYKIEEMKDAGKD
-244 WQPTEAA
+244 WQPTKEAE
-251 RKLSD
+251 KLS
-256 QMEQTSEKL
+256 EQIERASEKL
-265 GKYRTEMTEL
+265 EKYKDQMVEL

-300 MEKYKIMSRNMES
+300 MEKYKTMSRNMES
-313 SGEDIKKGTGGVAAS
+313 SGEDVKKGTGGAVAS
-328 VKAVV
+328 VKAVIN
-333 SEMKKSLGQTKV
+333 EMKKSLSQTKV
-345 GKAASIGWGGA
+345 GSFVSKGWGGA
-356 TKLFKGVT
+356 TKFFKGVT

-563 DNSDSGDTTDT
+563 DNSDSDDTADT

-585 FESVPL
+585 FESVPIN
-591 DSKVS
+591 SKVS
-596 DFAKKLKEAWKN
+596 DFAKKLKDAWKN

-618 GTKLNNALNQIPWGP
+618 GTKLNDALNRIPWGT
-633 IQETAQ
+633 IQNTAR

-653 EVPDLGTNIGKTI
+653 EVPDLGTKIGKAI

-681 DNTKWDSVGKFIGDG
+681 DNTRWDSVGKFIGDG
-696 LNGVVDT
+696 LNGAVNT
-703 VDWPGIGH
+703 VDWSGIGH
-711 LYAQKWN
+711 MFAQKWN
-718 AVFTTI
+718 AIFTTI
-724 GEAARTFQWPDFGK
+724 GEAARTFKWSNFGK
-738 NLADGVN
+738 NLASGLN
-745 QAIADFDWAEN
+745 KAITDFDWAGN
-756 GARVGDL
+756 GARISDL
-763 VKGLLDTV
+763 SLGLLNT
-771 LSFVSETDWK
+771 LTTFLEQTDWVK
-781 QIGTSVATFIAN
+781 LGASIKSFIAAIDWKSIGTE
-793 IDWPGI
+793 
-799 FTRALS
+799 FTRAIGDIFGAL
-805 AILDVPKIVWNLL
+805 
-818 TGAIEAI
+818 GAI
-825 DWYSAVRAIPSTIYD
+825 VGG
-840 FLTNYDWKSLLTSVG
+840 LVG
-855 DLLGAAWQAAFAI
+855 DAFKNAQKYFAQKTKECGGNAFIGFLKGIRDAIIGIGAW
-868 GSAVLDIV
+868 
-876 KDSGASIVNGL
+876 
-887 KNGIKKAFST
+887 IKKN
-897 IGSWIRKHIFDP
+897 IFDP
-909 FMEKFKNLFGIHSPS
+909 FMKGLKNVFEIHSPS
-924 TVMSEMGK
+924 KVMAEMGK
-932 NLIAGM
+932 YLIEGM
-938 LKGIT
+938 LNGIT
-943 EKISDIKQKFSEIK
+943 DKISDIKQKFSEIK
-957 DAIGKKWDEVKTDT
+957 DTISKKWIEVQTDT

-982 SKKIGNLRDDAK
+982 SKKIANLRDDAK

-1007 WSSVSQNTETSWNN
+1007 WSSVRQNTETSWNN
-1021 TKTSLSQKWSGI
+1021 TKTSLAQKWSGI

-1057 NTTSTWSQIGIGLKN
+1057 NTTSTWSQIGSSLKN

-1080 ASRAFGS
+1080 ASRAFGT
-1087 ISSNILSCFR
+1087 ISDNILNCFQ

-1129 NWILGKVGSRKSFA
+1129 NWILGKVGSSKSFT

-1148 KFARG
+1148 KFANG

-1208 QQYLSMMPHFKNG
+1208 QQYLSMMPHFKTG
-1221 IGSKIKDT
+1221 IGTKIKDT

-1238 HPSKLVDLALE
+1238 HPSKLVDLAIE

-1266 GVVSQVK
+1266 GVISQVK

-1286 STPKVNYVASKGV
+1286 SAPKVNYVASKGV
-1299 EQWRSLAVKALQL
+1299 EQWRSLAIKALQL

-1372 QNVWDPLSNMIA
+1372 QNIWDPLSNMIA

-1395 LGRAYQ
+1395 LGRAYR

-1452 AMLDAFQAS
+1452 AMLDAFQAG
-1461 GIFEQK
+1461 GIFEQN
-1467 SEANKDVTLELTIKA
+1467 SDANKDVTLELTIKA

>member
-7 KLQVKVEAHVDDY
+7 KLQVVIEATNAPL
-20 VKDIKKADSETK
+20 KKELKKAQDM
-32 KAVDSMTK
+32 VK
-40 ETERL
+40 EASGNME
-45 KKQSS
+45 KQSS
-50 SMGMWKNT
+50 
-58 GKLIAD
+58 
-64 SVKHAIPNIKA
+64 VKAFSGEITKA
-75 MNAEIK
+75 QQLAKKMRQI
-81 NYVKEAQV
+81 VKEAQV
-89 AAGVKVYTDEYAE
+89 QAGTKVYTEEYKTVQKEADNAK
-102 TRKNIEKTRKKLNEL
+102 RKL
-117 RQEEKALQQMGE
+117 RQLREEEKALEQMGQSQGMSE
-129 SSGES
+129 QYQKVS
-134 DRYRSLRKSAEKTQA
+134 DSAKKAQR
-149 ELDALHEKMKK
+149 ELDALKKKMEELEQDGKEKQVAPKFAKVDGEYRVEKEK
-160 LEDDGDAQEYTPK
+160 LENLKQEYENRRKNRLTMQDVDSDGK
-173 YQKTI
+173 LINIEEELSKSL
-178 DAMLA
+178 D
-183 EQKRV
+183 RV
-188 AELQKELDTRRKSGS
+188 EALEAKIKELRK
-203 SMTYITE
+203 E
-210 QGKLGNVK
+210 GK
-218 DDLEESRRKVK
+218 E
-229 DLEKQLEDLEKRGKD
+229 

-251 RKLSD
+251 IKLSG
-256 QMEQTSEKL
+256 QMEQASEKL
-265 GKYRTEMTEL
+265 GKYQSQMTQM

-285 AWIKNQKEIAKARGE
+285 AWIKNQKAINQATQEQAKYQNMKA
-300 MEKYKIMSRNMES
+300 NMENA
-313 SGEDIKKGTGGVAAS
+313 GTDMKGTKITGISGMLYEI
-328 VKAVV
+328 KAFK
-333 SEMKKSLGQTKV
+333 ERLKANLKEAFEGTKV
-345 GKAASIGWGGA
+345 GKGWVDISRLLGMISKEAERAS
-356 TKLFKGVT
+356 TK
-364 SGAKLATTA
+364 

-563 DNSDSGDTTDT
+563 DNSDSDDNADTS
-574 NTGGGL
+574 TGGGL

-591 DSKVS
+591 DSKIT
-596 DFAKKLKEAWKN
+596 DFAKKLKDAWKN

-618 GTKLNNALNQIPWGP
+618 GTKLNDALNRIPWGP
-633 IQETAQ
+633 IQNTSR

-681 DNTKWDSVGKFIGDG
+681 DNTRWDSVGKFIGDG
-696 LNGVVDT
+696 LNGAADT

-718 AVFTTI
+718 AVFAVI
-724 GEAARTFQWPDFGK
+724 GEAARTFKWTGFGQD
-738 NLADGVN
+738 LAGGLN
-745 QAIADFDWAEN
+745 TAITDFDWAGN
-756 GARVGDL
+756 GVRVGDL
-763 VKGLLDTV
+763 AKGLLNTIVAV
-771 LSFVSETDWK
+771 LEQTDWRKLGNSVRTFVVSIDWSGIVSELAR
-781 QIGTSVATFIAN
+781 GF
-793 IDWPGI
+793 
-799 FTRALS
+799 
-805 AILDVPKIVWNLL
+805 
-818 TGAIEAI
+818 GAAFG
-825 DWYSAVRAIPSTIYD
+825 S
-840 FLTNYDWKSLLTSVG
+840 
-855 DLLGAAWQAAFAI
+855 LGALIGGLVGEAFKSAQKYFAQKTKECGGNAFLGFLKGIRDAIIGIGAW
-868 GSAVLDIV
+868 
-876 KDSGASIVNGL
+876 
-887 KNGIKKAFST
+887 IKKN
-897 IGSWIRKHIFDP
+897 IFDP
-909 FMEKFKNLFGIHSPS
+909 FMKGFKSVFEIHSPS
-924 TVMSEMGK
+924 KVMAEMGK
-932 NLIAGM
+932 YLIEGM
-938 LKGIT
+938 LNGIT
-943 EKISDIKQKFSEIK
+943 DKISDIKQKFSEIK
-957 DAIGKKWDEVKTDT
+957 DAISKKWEEVKTDT

-982 SKKIGNLRDDAK
+982 SKKIANLRDDAK

-1007 WSSVSQNTETSWNN
+1007 WSSVRQNTEISWNN
-1021 TKTSLSQKWSGI
+1021 TKTSLAQKWSGI
-1033 RSDAASK
+1033 RSDASSK

-1057 NTTSTWSQIGIGLKN
+1057 NTTSTWSQIGSSLKN

-1080 ASRAFGS
+1080 ASRAFGT
-1087 ISSNILSCFR
+1087 ISDNILNCFR

-1129 NWILGKVGSRKSFA
+1129 NWILGKVGSSKSFA

-1148 KFARG
+1148 KFANG

-1208 QQYLSMMPHFKNG
+1208 QQYLSMMPHFKTG
-1221 IGSKIKDT
+1221 IGTKIKDT

-1238 HPSKLVDLALE
+1238 HPSKLVDLAIE

-1266 GVVSQVK
+1266 GVISQVK

-1286 STPKVNYVASKGV
+1286 SAPKVNYVASKGV
-1299 EQWRSLAVKALQL
+1299 EQWRSLAIKALQL

-1372 QNVWDPLSNMIA
+1372 QNIWDPLSNMIA

-1395 LGRAYQ
+1395 LGRAYR
-1401 GHGYASGGFPQTGE
+1401 GHGYASGGFPQNGE

-1452 AMLDAFQAS
+1452 AMLDAFQAG

-1467 SEANKDVTLELTIKA
+1467 SDANKDVTLELTIKA

>member
-7 KLQVKVEAHVDDY
+7 KLQVKLEAQADEY
-20 VKDIKKADSETK
+20 VKELKRADSETK
-32 KAVDSMTK
+32 RAVDSMSK

-50 SMGMWKNT
+50 SMDMWKNT
-58 GKLIAD
+58 GKLVAHSIRY
-64 SVKHAIPNIKA
+64 AIPNIKA
-75 MNAEIK
+75 MNASIK

-89 AAGVKVYTDEYAE
+89 AAGVKVYTDEYAKTQE
-102 TRKNIEKTRKKLNEL
+102 SIEKLQGKLNEL
-117 RQEEKALQQMGE
+117 YQEEKALQQLGKSE
-129 SSGES
+129 GDSEQ
-134 DRYRSLRKSAEKTQA
+134 YRDLRKSAEKAQE
-149 ELDALHEKMKK
+149 ELVK
-160 LEDDGDAQEYTPK
+160 LESKMQELKDTGKAAVPAPDFSNMETE
-173 YQKTI
+173 YQ
-178 DAMLA
+178 
-183 EQKRV
+183 
-188 AELQKELDTRRKSGS
+188 AELQKVEELQKEFDKRLKDRSTMRYMHDDG
-203 SMTYITE
+203 TV
-210 QGKLGNVK
+210 GNI
-218 DDLEESRRKVK
+218 RK
-229 DLEKQLEDLEKRGKD
+229 DLAESKGRLEDLKAKMDEMKNSGKD
-244 WQPTEAA
+244 WQPTKEAE
-251 RKLSD
+251 KLSEQMERASEKIKKYED
-256 QMEQTSEKL
+256 QMV
-265 GKYRTEMTEL
+265 EL
-275 RADGVDRGTD
+275 RADGVERGSD
-285 AWIKNQKEIAKARGE
+285 AWIKNQKEIAKARDE
-300 MEKYKIMSRNMES
+300 LRKYQTMGRNMES
-313 SGEDIKKGTGGVAAS
+313 SGEDIEMGTGGKLAS
-328 VKAVV
+328 VKAV
-333 SEMKKSLGQTKV
+333 MKEIKESLSQTKV
-345 GKAASIGWGGA
+345 GKVASAGWGGI

-412 AGGFQGGLKGLLMY
+412 AGGFQGGPKGLLMY

-456 STNGSLSMLMSSLT
+456 NINGSLSMLMSSLT
-470 QLKNALATAFA
+470 RLKNALATAFA
-481 PILNAAAPMLN
+481 PILNVAAPMLN
-492 LLIQKVTAAVTAL
+492 LLVQKVTEAVTAL

-563 DNSDSGDTTDT
+563 DNSDGDDT
-574 NTGGGL
+574 ADTSTGGGL

-585 FESVPL
+585 FESVPIN
-591 DSKVS
+591 SKVS
-596 DFAKKLKEAWKN
+596 DFAKKLKDAWKN
-608 ADFTEIGQIV
+608 ADFTEIGQIF
-618 GTKLNNALNQIPWGP
+618 GTKLNDALNQISWGP

-653 EVPDLGTNIGKTI
+653 EVPDFGTNIGKTI
-666 AEAVNTGVGGINAFL
+666 AGAVNTGVGGINAFL
-681 DNTKWDSVGKFIGDG
+681 DNTRWDSVGKFIGDG
-696 LNGVVDT
+696 LNGAVDT
-703 VDWPGIGH
+703 IDWPGIGH

-718 AVFTTI
+718 AIFTTI
-724 GEAARTFQWPDFGK
+724 GESARTFKWSDFGK
-738 NLADGVN
+738 NLAAGVN
-745 QAIADFDWAEN
+745 QTIADFDWAGN
-756 GARVGDL
+756 GARIGDL
-763 VKGLLDTV
+763 AKGLLDTISTF
-771 LSFVSETDWK
+771 LEQTDWRK
-781 QIGTSVATFIAN
+781 LGESIRTFVVS
-793 IDWPGI
+793 IDWTGI
-799 FTRALS
+799 VNELVRGFGAAAGALGALIGGLIGDAIKDAKKYFQKKAEECGGS
-805 AILDVPKIVWNLL
+805 LWKGVLKGILDAIMNVAVW
-818 TGAIEAI
+818 
-825 DWYSAVRAIPSTIYD
+825 
-840 FLTNYDWKSLLTSVG
+840 
-855 DLLGAAWQAAFAI
+855 
-868 GSAVLDIV
+868 
-876 KDSGASIVNGL
+876 
-887 KNGIKKAFST
+887 IKKN
-897 IGSWIRKHIFDP
+897 ICDP
-909 FMEKFKNLFGIHSPS
+909 FMKGFRNAFGIHSPS
-924 TVMSEMGK
+924 TVMAEMGK
-932 NLIAGM
+932 YLIEGM
-938 LKGIT
+938 LNGIT
-943 EKISDIKQKFSEIK
+943 DKISDIKQKFSEIK
-957 DAIGKKWDEVKTDT
+957 DAI
-971 SKKWKQINDDT
+971 SKKWSEVQTDTTKKWTQINDDT
-982 SKKIGNLRDDAK
+982 SKKMANLRDDAK

-1007 WSSVSQNTETSWNN
+1007 WFSVRQNTETSWNN
-1021 TKTSLSQKWSGI
+1021 TKTSLAQKWSGI
-1033 RSDAASK
+1033 RSDASSK

-1051 WTNLHG
+1051 WSNLHG
-1057 NTTSTWSQIGIGLKN
+1057 NTTSTWSQIGSSLKN
-1072 TWSDLKGN
+1072 TWSDLKSN
-1080 ASRAFGS
+1080 ASKAFGT
-1087 ISSNILSCFR
+1087 ISDNILGCFR

-1129 NWILGKVGSRKSFA
+1129 NWILGKVGSSKSFA

-1148 KFARG
+1148 KFAQG

-1208 QQYLSMMPHFKNG
+1208 QQYLSMMPHFKTG
-1221 IGSKIKDT
+1221 IGSKIKET

-1238 HPSKLVDLALE
+1238 HPSKLVDLAIK

-1266 GVVSQVK
+1266 GVISQVK

-1299 EQWRSLAVKALQL
+1299 EQWRSLAIKALQL

-1372 QNVWDPLSNMIA
+1372 QNIWDPLSNMIA

-1452 AMLDAFQAS
+1452 AMLDAFQAG

-1467 SEANKDVTLELTIKA
+1467 SDANKDVTLELTIKA

>member
-7 KLQVKVEAHVDDY
+7 KLQVVIEATNAPL
-20 VKDIKKADSETK
+20 KKELKKAQDM
-32 KAVDSMTK
+32 VK
-40 ETERL
+40 EASGNME
-45 KKQSS
+45 KQSS
-50 SMGMWKNT
+50 
-58 GKLIAD
+58 
-64 SVKHAIPNIKA
+64 VKAFSGEITKA
-75 MNAEIK
+75 QQLAKKMRQI
-81 NYVKEAQV
+81 VKEAQV
-89 AAGVKVYTDEYAE
+89 QAGTKVYTEEYKTVQKEADNAK
-102 TRKNIEKTRKKLNEL
+102 RKL
-117 RQEEKALQQMGE
+117 RQLREEEKALEQMGQSQGMSE
-129 SSGES
+129 QYQKVS
-134 DRYRSLRKSAEKTQA
+134 DSAKKAQR
-149 ELDALHEKMKK
+149 ELDALKKKMEELEQDGKEKQVAPKFAKVDGEYRVEKEK
-160 LEDDGDAQEYTPK
+160 LENLKQEYENRRKNRLTMQDVDSNGK
-173 YQKTI
+173 LINIEEELSKSL
-178 DAMLA
+178 D
-183 EQKRV
+183 RV
-188 AELQKELDTRRKSGS
+188 EALEAKIKELRK
-203 SMTYITE
+203 E
-210 QGKLGNVK
+210 GK
-218 DDLEESRRKVK
+218 E
-229 DLEKQLEDLEKRGKD
+229 

-251 RKLSD
+251 IKLSG
-256 QMEQTSEKL
+256 QMEQASEKL
-265 GKYRTEMTEL
+265 GKYQSQMTQM

-285 AWIKNQKEIAKARGE
+285 AWIKNQKAINQATQEQAKYQNMKA
-300 MEKYKIMSRNMES
+300 NMENA
-313 SGEDIKKGTGGVAAS
+313 GTDMKGTKITGISGMLYEI
-328 VKAVV
+328 KAFK
-333 SEMKKSLGQTKV
+333 ERLKANLKEAFEGTKV
-345 GKAASIGWGGA
+345 GKGWGDISRLLGMISKEA
-356 TKLFKGVT
+356 ERASTK
-364 SGAKLATTA
+364 

-388 SNGISAAGR
+388 SNGISVAGR

-441 SVLTEGMNNLAQYSD
+441 SVLTEGMNNLAQYND

-563 DNSDSGDTTDT
+563 DNSDSDDNADTS
-574 NTGGGL
+574 TGGGL

-596 DFAKKLKEAWKN
+596 DFAKKLKDAWKN

-618 GTKLNNALNQIPWGP
+618 GTKLNDALNRIPWGP
-633 IQETAQ
+633 IQNTSR

-681 DNTKWDSVGKFIGDG
+681 DNTRWDSVGKIIGDG
-696 LNGVVDT
+696 LNGAADT

-718 AVFTTI
+718 AVFAVI
-724 GEAARTFQWPDFGK
+724 GEAARTFKWTGFGQD
-738 NLADGVN
+738 LAGGLN
-745 QAIADFDWAEN
+745 TAITDFDWAGN
-756 GARVGDL
+756 GVRVGDL
-763 VKGLLDTV
+763 AKGLLNTIVAV
-771 LSFVSETDWK
+771 LEQTDWRKLGNSVRTFVVSIDWSGIVSELARGFGAAFGSLGALIGGLVGEAFKSAQKYFAQKTKECGGHAVLGFFKGILDAIDG
-781 QIGTSVATFIAN
+781 IGT
-793 IDWPGI
+793 W
-799 FTRALS
+799 
-805 AILDVPKIVWNLL
+805 
-818 TGAIEAI
+818 
-825 DWYSAVRAIPSTIYD
+825 
-840 FLTNYDWKSLLTSVG
+840 
-855 DLLGAAWQAAFAI
+855 
-868 GSAVLDIV
+868 
-876 KDSGASIVNGL
+876 
-887 KNGIKKAFST
+887 IKKN
-897 IGSWIRKHIFDP
+897 IFDP
-909 FMEKFKNLFGIHSPS
+909 FMKGFKNVFEIHSPS
-924 TVMSEMGK
+924 KVMAEMGRY
-932 NLIAGM
+932 LIEGM
-938 LKGIT
+938 LNGIT
-943 EKISDIKQKFSEIK
+943 DKISDIKQKFSEIK
-957 DAIGKKWDEVKTDT
+957 DAISKKWEEVKTDT

-982 SKKIGNLRDDAK
+982 SKKIANLRDDAK

-1007 WSSVSQNTETSWNN
+1007 WSSVRQNTETSWNN
-1021 TKTSLSQKWSGI
+1021 TKTSLAQKWSGI
-1033 RSDAASK
+1033 RSDASSK

-1057 NTTSTWSQIGIGLKN
+1057 NTTSTWSQIGNSLKN
-1072 TWSDLKGN
+1072 TWSDLKSN
-1080 ASRAFGS
+1080 ASKAFGT
-1087 ISSNILSCFR
+1087 ISDNILGCFR

-1104 STMSGVANAIISPIG
+1104 STMSDVANAIISPIG

-1129 NWILGKVGSRKSFA
+1129 NWILGKVGSSKSFA

-1148 KFARG
+1148 KFANG
-1153 SEGLQADTLG
+1153 SEGLPTDTLG

-1208 QQYLSMMPHFKNG
+1208 QQYLSMMPHFKTG
-1221 IGSKIKDT
+1221 IGTKIKDT

-1238 HPSKLVDLALE
+1238 HPSKLVDLAIE

-1266 GVVSQVK
+1266 GVISQVK

-1286 STPKVNYVASKGV
+1286 SAPKVNYVASKGV
-1299 EQWRSLAVKALQL
+1299 EQWRSLAIKALQL

-1372 QNVWDPLSNMIA
+1372 KNIWDPLSNMIA

-1401 GHGYASGGFPQTGE
+1401 GHGYASGGFPQMGE

-1452 AMLDAFQAS
+1452 AMLDAFQAG

-1467 SEANKDVTLELTIKA
+1467 SDANKDVTLELTIKA

>member
-7 KLQVKVEAHVDDY
+7 KLQVKLEAQADEY
-20 VKDIKKADSETK
+20 VKEIKRADSETK
-32 KAVDSMTK
+32 RAVASMTK

-50 SMGMWKNT
+50 SMSMWKNT

-64 SVKHAIPNIKA
+64 SVKYAIPNIKA
-75 MNAEIK
+75 LSAEIK
-81 NYVKEAQV
+81 GYVKEAQV
-89 AAGVKVYTDEYAE
+89 AAGVKVYTDEYASV
-102 TRKNIEKTRKKLNEL
+102 RNSMEKTRKKLKEL

-129 SSGES
+129 HKGES
-134 DRYRSLRKSAEKTQA
+134 DRYQSLRKSAEKAQS
-149 ELDALHEKMKK
+149 ELDALKRKMAE
-160 LEDDGDAQEYTPK
+160 LAQEGKEKEITPK
-173 YQKTI
+173 FAKLDTEYSTEQENLKNLKKEYERRRKNNI
-178 DAMLA
+178 PMLDTNADGTLTNVEEELTKSMERA
-183 EQKRV
+183 ETLK
-188 AELQKELDTRRKSGS
+188 KELEELRK
-203 SMTYITE
+203 E
-210 QGKLGNVK
+210 
-218 DDLEESRRKVK
+218 
-229 DLEKQLEDLEKRGKD
+229 GKD

-251 RKLSD
+251 RKLSE
-256 QMEQTSEKL
+256 QMEKASEKL
-265 GKYRTEMTEL
+265 GKYRTDMTDL
-275 RADGVDRGTD
+275 RADGVDRGTN
-285 AWIKNQKEIAKARGE
+285 AWIKNQKEIAKTRGE
-300 MEKYKIMSRNMES
+300 MEKYKTMSRNMES
-313 SGEDIKKGTGGVAAS
+313 SGEDVKKGTGGAVAS
-328 VKAVV
+328 VKAVIN
-333 SEMKKSLGQTKV
+333 EMKKSLSQTKV
-345 GKAASIGWGGA
+345 GSFVSKGWGGA

-388 SNGISAAGR
+388 SNGISAAWR

-470 QLKNALATAFA
+470 QLKNALATAFV

-492 LLIQKVTAAVTAL
+492 LLIQKVIAAVTTL

-563 DNSDSGDTTDT
+563 DNSDSDDTADIS
-574 NTGGGL
+574 TGGGL

-596 DFAKKLKEAWKN
+596 DFAKKLKDAWKN
-608 ADFTEIGQIV
+608 ADFTEVGQIV
-618 GTKLNNALNQIPWGP
+618 GIKLNDALNQISWGP
-633 IQETAQ
+633 IQKTAQ

-653 EVPDLGTNIGKTI
+653 EVPDLGTNIGKAI
-666 AEAVNTGVGGINAFL
+666 AEAVNTGVGVINAFL
-681 DNTKWDSVGKFIGDG
+681 DNTRWDSVGKFIGDG
-696 LNGVVDT
+696 LNGAVNT
-703 VDWPGIGH
+703 VDWSGIGH
-711 LYAQKWN
+711 MFAQKWN
-718 AVFTTI
+718 AIFTTI
-724 GEAARTFQWPDFGK
+724 GEVARTFKWSNFGR
-738 NLADGVN
+738 NLASGLN
-745 QAIADFDWAEN
+745 KAITDFDWAGN
-756 GARVGDL
+756 GARISDL
-763 VKGLLDTV
+763 ALGLLNT
-771 LSFVSETDWK
+771 LTTFLEQTDWVK
-781 QIGTSVATFIAN
+781 LGASIKSFIA
-793 IDWPGI
+793 
-799 FTRALS
+799 
-805 AILDVPKIVWNLL
+805 
-818 TGAIEAI
+818 AI
-825 DWYSAVRAIPSTIYD
+825 DWKSIGTELSRAIGDI
-840 FLTNYDWKSLLTSVG
+840 FGALGAIVGGLVG
-855 DLLGAAWQAAFAI
+855 DAFKNAQKYFAQKTKECGGNAFLGFLKGIRDAIIGIGAW
-868 GSAVLDIV
+868 
-876 KDSGASIVNGL
+876 
-887 KNGIKKAFST
+887 IKKN
-897 IGSWIRKHIFDP
+897 IFDP
-909 FMEKFKNLFGIHSPS
+909 FMKGFKSVFEIHSPS
-924 TVMSEMGK
+924 KVMAEMGK
-932 NLIAGM
+932 YLIEGM
-938 LKGIT
+938 LNGIT
-943 EKISDIKQKFSEIK
+943 DKISDIKQKFSEIK
-957 DAIGKKWDEVKTDT
+957 DAISKKWEEVKTDT

-982 SKKIGNLRDDAK
+982 SKKIANLRDDAK

-1007 WSSVSQNTETSWNN
+1007 WSSVRQNTEISWNN
-1021 TKTSLSQKWSGI
+1021 TKTSLAQKWSGI
-1033 RSDAASK
+1033 RSDASSK

-1057 NTTSTWSQIGIGLKN
+1057 NTTSTWSQIGSSLKN

-1080 ASRAFGS
+1080 ASRAFGT
-1087 ISSNILSCFR
+1087 ISDNILNCFR

-1129 NWILGKVGSRKSFA
+1129 NWILGKVGSSKAFA

-1148 KFARG
+1148 KFANG

-1208 QQYLSMMPHFKNG
+1208 QQYLSMMPHFKTG
-1221 IGSKIKDT
+1221 IGTKIKDT

-1238 HPSKLVDLALE
+1238 HPSKLVDLAIE
-1249 KFADVGNA
+1249 KFADVGKA

-1266 GVVSQVK
+1266 GVISQVK

-1286 STPKVNYVASKGV
+1286 SAPKVNYVASKGV
-1299 EQWRSLAVKALQL
+1299 EQWRSLAIKALQL

-1372 QNVWDPLSNMIA
+1372 QNIWDPLSNMIA

-1395 LGRAYQ
+1395 LGKAYQ

-1452 AMLDAFQAS
+1452 AMLDAFQAG

-1467 SEANKDVTLELTIKA
+1467 SDANKDVTLELTIKA

>member
-1 MAEDLA
+1 MMAEDLA
-7 KLQVKVEAHVDDY
+7 KLQVVIEATNAPL
-20 VKDIKKADSETK
+20 KKELKKAQDM
-32 KAVDSMTK
+32 VK
-40 ETERL
+40 EASGNME
-45 KKQSS
+45 KQSS
-50 SMGMWKNT
+50 
-58 GKLIAD
+58 
-64 SVKHAIPNIKA
+64 VKAFSGEITKA
-75 MNAEIK
+75 QQLAKKMRQI
-81 NYVKEAQV
+81 VKEAQV
-89 AAGVKVYTDEYAE
+89 QAGTKVYTEEYKTVQKEADNAK
-102 TRKNIEKTRKKLNEL
+102 RKL
-117 RQEEKALQQMGE
+117 RQLREEEKALEQMGQSQGMSE
-129 SSGES
+129 QYQKVS
-134 DRYRSLRKSAEKTQA
+134 DSAKKAQR
-149 ELDALHEKMKK
+149 ELDALKKKMEELEQDGKEKQVAPKFAKVDGEYRVEKEK
-160 LEDDGDAQEYTPK
+160 LENLKQEYENRRKNRLTMQDVDSDGK
-173 YQKTI
+173 LINIEEELSKSL
-178 DAMLA
+178 D
-183 EQKRV
+183 RV
-188 AELQKELDTRRKSGS
+188 EALEAKIKELRK
-203 SMTYITE
+203 E
-210 QGKLGNVK
+210 GK
-218 DDLEESRRKVK
+218 E
-229 DLEKQLEDLEKRGKD
+229 

-251 RKLSD
+251 IKLSG
-256 QMEQTSEKL
+256 QMEQASEKL
-265 GKYRTEMTEL
+265 GKYQSQMTQM

-285 AWIKNQKEIAKARGE
+285 AWIKNQKAINQATQEQAKYQNMKA
-300 MEKYKIMSRNMES
+300 NMENA
-313 SGEDIKKGTGGVAAS
+313 GTDMKGTKITGISGMLYEI
-328 VKAVV
+328 KAFK
-333 SEMKKSLGQTKV
+333 ERLKANLKEAFEGTKV
-345 GKAASIGWGGA
+345 GKGWGDISRLLGMISKEA
-356 TKLFKGVT
+356 ERASTK
-364 SGAKLATTA
+364 

-388 SNGISAAGR
+388 SNGISVAGR

-441 SVLTEGMNNLAQYSD
+441 SVLTEGMNNLAQYND

-563 DNSDSGDTTDT
+563 DNSDSDDNADTS
-574 NTGGGL
+574 TGGGL

-596 DFAKKLKEAWKN
+596 DFAKKLKDAWKN

-618 GTKLNNALNQIPWGP
+618 GTKLNDALNRIPWGP
-633 IQETAQ
+633 IQNTSR

-681 DNTKWDSVGKFIGDG
+681 DNTRWDSVGKIIGDG
-696 LNGVVDT
+696 LNGAADT

-718 AVFTTI
+718 AVFAVI
-724 GEAARTFQWPDFGK
+724 GEAARTFKWIGFGQD
-738 NLADGVN
+738 LAGGLN
-745 QAIADFDWAEN
+745 TAITDFDWAGN
-756 GARVGDL
+756 GVRVGDL
-763 VKGLLDTV
+763 AKGLLNTIVAV
-771 LSFVSETDWK
+771 LEQTDWRKLGNSVRTFVVSIDWSGIVSELARGFGAAFGSLGALIGGLVGEAFKSAQKYFAQKTKECGGHAVLGFFKGILDAIDG
-781 QIGTSVATFIAN
+781 IGT
-793 IDWPGI
+793 W
-799 FTRALS
+799 
-805 AILDVPKIVWNLL
+805 
-818 TGAIEAI
+818 
-825 DWYSAVRAIPSTIYD
+825 
-840 FLTNYDWKSLLTSVG
+840 
-855 DLLGAAWQAAFAI
+855 
-868 GSAVLDIV
+868 
-876 KDSGASIVNGL
+876 
-887 KNGIKKAFST
+887 IKKN
-897 IGSWIRKHIFDP
+897 IFDP
-909 FMEKFKNLFGIHSPS
+909 FMKGFKNVFEIHSPS
-924 TVMSEMGK
+924 KVMAEMGRY
-932 NLIAGM
+932 LIEGM
-938 LKGIT
+938 LNGIT
-943 EKISDIKQKFSEIK
+943 DKISDIKQKFSEIK
-957 DAIGKKWDEVKTDT
+957 DAISKKWEEVKTDT

-982 SKKIGNLRDDAK
+982 SKKIANLRDDAK

-1007 WSSVSQNTETSWNN
+1007 WSSVRQNTETSWNN
-1021 TKTSLSQKWSGI
+1021 TKTSLAQKWSGI
-1033 RSDAASK
+1033 RSDASSK

-1057 NTTSTWSQIGIGLKN
+1057 NTTSTWSQIGNSLKN
-1072 TWSDLKGN
+1072 TWSDLKSN
-1080 ASRAFGS
+1080 ASKAFGT
-1087 ISSNILSCFR
+1087 ISDNILGCFR

-1104 STMSGVANAIISPIG
+1104 STMSDVANAIISPIG

-1129 NWILGKVGSRKSFA
+1129 NWILGKVGSSKSFA

-1148 KFARG
+1148 KFANG
-1153 SEGLQADTLG
+1153 SEGLPTDTLG

-1208 QQYLSMMPHFKNG
+1208 QQYLSMMPHFKTG
-1221 IGSKIKDT
+1221 IGTKIKDT

-1238 HPSKLVDLALE
+1238 HPSKLVDLAIE

-1266 GVVSQVK
+1266 GVISQVK

-1286 STPKVNYVASKGV
+1286 SAPKVNYVASKGV
-1299 EQWRSLAVKALQL
+1299 EQWRSLAIKALQL

-1372 QNVWDPLSNMIA
+1372 KNIWDPLSNMIA

-1401 GHGYASGGFPQTGE
+1401 GHGYASGGFPQMGE

-1452 AMLDAFQAS
+1452 AMLDAFQAG

-1467 SEANKDVTLELTIKA
+1467 SDANKDVTLELTIKA

>member
-7 KLQVKVEAHVDDY
+7 KLQVVIEATNAPL
-20 VKDIKKADSETK
+20 KKELKKAQDM
-32 KAVDSMTK
+32 VK
-40 ETERL
+40 EASGNME
-45 KKQSS
+45 KQSS
-50 SMGMWKNT
+50 
-58 GKLIAD
+58 
-64 SVKHAIPNIKA
+64 VKAFSGEITKA
-75 MNAEIK
+75 QQLAKKMRQI
-81 NYVKEAQV
+81 VKEAQV
-89 AAGVKVYTDEYAE
+89 QAGTKVYTEEYKTVQKEADNAK
-102 TRKNIEKTRKKLNEL
+102 RKL
-117 RQEEKALQQMGE
+117 RQLREEEKALEQMGQSQGMSE
-129 SSGES
+129 QYQKVS
-134 DRYRSLRKSAEKTQA
+134 DSAKKAQR
-149 ELDALHEKMKK
+149 ELDALKKKMEELEQDGKEKQVAPKFAKVDGEYRVEKEK
-160 LEDDGDAQEYTPK
+160 LENLKQEYENRRKNRLTMQDVDSDGK
-173 YQKTI
+173 LINIEEELSKSL
-178 DAMLA
+178 D
-183 EQKRV
+183 RV
-188 AELQKELDTRRKSGS
+188 EALEAKIKELRK
-203 SMTYITE
+203 E
-210 QGKLGNVK
+210 GK
-218 DDLEESRRKVK
+218 E
-229 DLEKQLEDLEKRGKD
+229 

-251 RKLSD
+251 IKLSG
-256 QMEQTSEKL
+256 QMEQASEKL
-265 GKYRTEMTEL
+265 GKYQSQMTQM

-285 AWIKNQKEIAKARGE
+285 AWIKNQKAINQATQEQAKYQNMKA
-300 MEKYKIMSRNMES
+300 NMENA
-313 SGEDIKKGTGGVAAS
+313 GTDMKGTKITGISGMLYEI
-328 VKAVV
+328 KAFK
-333 SEMKKSLGQTKV
+333 ERLKANLKEAFEGTKV
-345 GKAASIGWGGA
+345 GKGWGDISRLLGMISKEA
-356 TKLFKGVT
+356 ERASTK
-364 SGAKLATTA
+364 

-388 SNGISAAGR
+388 SNGISVAGR

-412 AGGFQGGLKGLLMY
+412 AGGFQGGPKGLLMY

-441 SVLTEGMNNLAQYSD
+441 SVLTEGMNNLAQYND

-563 DNSDSGDTTDT
+563 DNSDSDDNAGTS
-574 NTGGGL
+574 TGGGL

-585 FESVPL
+585 FESVPF

-596 DFAKKLKEAWKN
+596 DFAKKLKDAWKN

-618 GTKLNNALNQIPWGP
+618 GTKLNDALNRIPWGP
-633 IQETAQ
+633 IQNTSR

-681 DNTKWDSVGKFIGDG
+681 DNTRWDSVGKFIGDG
-696 LNGVVDT
+696 LNGAADT

-718 AVFTTI
+718 AVFAVI
-724 GEAARTFQWPDFGK
+724 GEAARTFKWTGFGQD
-738 NLADGVN
+738 LAGGLN
-745 QAIADFDWAEN
+745 TAITDFDWAGN
-756 GARVGDL
+756 GVRVGDL
-763 VKGLLDTV
+763 AKGLLNTIVAV
-771 LSFVSETDWK
+771 LEQTDWRKLGNSVRTFVVSIDWSGIVSELAR
-781 QIGTSVATFIAN
+781 GF
-793 IDWPGI
+793 
-799 FTRALS
+799 
-805 AILDVPKIVWNLL
+805 
-818 TGAIEAI
+818 GAAFG
-825 DWYSAVRAIPSTIYD
+825 S
-840 FLTNYDWKSLLTSVG
+840 
-855 DLLGAAWQAAFAI
+855 LGALIGGLVGEAFKSAQKYFAQKTKECGGNAFLGFLKGIRDAIIGIGAW
-868 GSAVLDIV
+868 
-876 KDSGASIVNGL
+876 
-887 KNGIKKAFST
+887 IKKN
-897 IGSWIRKHIFDP
+897 IFDP
-909 FMEKFKNLFGIHSPS
+909 FMKGFKSVFEIHSPS
-924 TVMSEMGK
+924 KVMAEMGK
-932 NLIAGM
+932 YLIEGM
-938 LKGIT
+938 LNGIT
-943 EKISDIKQKFSEIK
+943 DKISDIKQKFSEIK
-957 DAIGKKWDEVKTDT
+957 DAISKKWEEVKTDT

-982 SKKIGNLRDDAK
+982 SKKIANLRDDAK

-1007 WSSVSQNTETSWNN
+1007 WSSVRQNTEISWNN
-1021 TKTSLSQKWSGI
+1021 TKTSLAQKWSGI
-1033 RSDAASK
+1033 RSDASSK

-1057 NTTSTWSQIGIGLKN
+1057 NTTSTWSQIGSSLKN

-1080 ASRAFGS
+1080 ASRAFGT
-1087 ISSNILSCFR
+1087 ISDNILNCFR

-1129 NWILGKVGSRKSFA
+1129 NWILGKVGSSKAFA

-1148 KFARG
+1148 KFANG

-1197 KGTQIV
+1197 RGTQIV

-1208 QQYLSMMPHFKNG
+1208 QQYLSMMPHFKTG
-1221 IGSKIKDT
+1221 IGTKIKDT

-1238 HPSKLVDLALE
+1238 HPSKLVDLAIE

-1266 GVVSQVK
+1266 GVISQVK

-1286 STPKVNYVASKGV
+1286 SAPKVNYVASKGV
-1299 EQWRSLAVKALQL
+1299 EQWRSLAIKALQL

-1372 QNVWDPLSNMIA
+1372 QNIWDPLSNMIA

-1395 LGRAYQ
+1395 LGKAYQ

-1452 AMLDAFQAS
+1452 AMLDAFQAG

-1467 SEANKDVTLELTIKA
+1467 SDANKDVTLELTIKA

>member
-7 KLQVKVEAHVDDY
+7 KLQVKLEAQADEY
-20 VKDIKKADSETK
+20 VKELKRADSETK
-32 KAVDSMTK
+32 RAVDSMSK

-50 SMGMWKNT
+50 SMDMWKNT
-58 GKLIAD
+58 GKLVAHSIRY
-64 SVKHAIPNIKA
+64 AIPNIKA
-75 MNAEIK
+75 MNASIK

-89 AAGVKVYTDEYAE
+89 AAGVKVYTDEYAKTQE
-102 TRKNIEKTRKKLNEL
+102 SIEKLQGKLNEL
-117 RQEEKALQQMGE
+117 YQEEKALQQLGKSE
-129 SSGES
+129 GDSEQ
-134 DRYRSLRKSAEKTQA
+134 YRDLRKSAEKAQE
-149 ELDALHEKMKK
+149 ELVK
-160 LEDDGDAQEYTPK
+160 LESKMQELKDTGKAAVPAPDFSNMETE
-173 YQKTI
+173 YQ
-178 DAMLA
+178 
-183 EQKRV
+183 
-188 AELQKELDTRRKSGS
+188 AELQKVEELQKEFDKRLKDRSTMRYMHDDG
-203 SMTYITE
+203 TV
-210 QGKLGNVK
+210 GNI
-218 DDLEESRRKVK
+218 RK
-229 DLEKQLEDLEKRGKD
+229 DLAESKGRLEDLKAKMDEMKNSGKD
-244 WQPTEAA
+244 WQPTKEAE
-251 RKLSD
+251 KLSEQMERASEKIKKYED
-256 QMEQTSEKL
+256 QMV
-265 GKYRTEMTEL
+265 EL
-275 RADGVDRGTD
+275 RADGVERGSD
-285 AWIKNQKEIAKARGE
+285 AWIKNQKEIAKARDE
-300 MEKYKIMSRNMES
+300 LRKYQTMGRNMES
-313 SGEDIKKGTGGVAAS
+313 SGEDIEMGTGGKLAS
-328 VKAVV
+328 VKAV
-333 SEMKKSLGQTKV
+333 MKEIKESLSQTKV
-345 GKAASIGWGGA
+345 GKVASAGWGGI

-412 AGGFQGGLKGLLMY
+412 AGGFQGGPKGLLMY

-456 STNGSLSMLMSSLT
+456 NTNGSLSMLMSSLT
-470 QLKNALATAFA
+470 RLKNALATAFA
-481 PILNAAAPMLN
+481 PILNVAAPMLN
-492 LLIQKVTAAVTAL
+492 LLVQKVTEAVTAL

-563 DNSDSGDTTDT
+563 DNSDGDDT
-574 NTGGGL
+574 ADTSTGGGL

-585 FESVPL
+585 FESVPIN
-591 DSKVS
+591 SKVS
-596 DFAKKLKEAWKN
+596 DFAKKLKDAWKN
-608 ADFTEIGQIV
+608 ADFTEIGQIF
-618 GTKLNNALNQIPWGP
+618 GTKLNDALNQISWGP

-666 AEAVNTGVGGINAFL
+666 AGAVNTGVGGINAFL
-681 DNTKWDSVGKFIGDG
+681 DNTRWDSVGKFIGDG
-696 LNGVVDT
+696 LNGAVDT
-703 VDWPGIGH
+703 IDWPGIGH

-718 AVFTTI
+718 AIFTTI
-724 GEAARTFQWPDFGK
+724 GESARTFKWSDFGK
-738 NLADGVN
+738 NLAAGVN
-745 QAIADFDWAEN
+745 QTIADFDWAGN
-756 GARVGDL
+756 GARIGDL
-763 VKGLLDTV
+763 AKGLLDTISTF
-771 LSFVSETDWK
+771 LEQTDWRK
-781 QIGTSVATFIAN
+781 LGESIRTFVVS
-793 IDWPGI
+793 IDWTGI
-799 FTRALS
+799 VNELVRGFGAAAGALGALIGGLIGDAIKDAKKYFQKKAEECGGS
-805 AILDVPKIVWNLL
+805 LWKGVLKGILDAIMNVAVW
-818 TGAIEAI
+818 
-825 DWYSAVRAIPSTIYD
+825 
-840 FLTNYDWKSLLTSVG
+840 
-855 DLLGAAWQAAFAI
+855 
-868 GSAVLDIV
+868 
-876 KDSGASIVNGL
+876 
-887 KNGIKKAFST
+887 IKKN
-897 IGSWIRKHIFDP
+897 ICDP
-909 FMEKFKNLFGIHSPS
+909 FMKGFRNAFGIHSPS
-924 TVMSEMGK
+924 TVLAEMGK
-932 NLIAGM
+932 YLIEGM
-938 LKGIT
+938 LNGIT
-943 EKISDIKQKFSEIK
+943 DKISDIKQKFSEIK
-957 DAIGKKWDEVKTDT
+957 DAI
-971 SKKWKQINDDT
+971 SKKWSEVQTDTTKKWTQINDDT
-982 SKKIGNLRDDAK
+982 SKKMANLRDDAK

-1007 WSSVSQNTETSWNN
+1007 WFSVRQNTETSWNN
-1021 TKTSLSQKWSGI
+1021 TKTSLAQKWSGI
-1033 RSDAASK
+1033 RSDASSK

-1051 WTNLHG
+1051 WSNLHG
-1057 NTTSTWSQIGIGLKN
+1057 NTTSTWSQIGSSLKN
-1072 TWSDLKGN
+1072 TWSDLKSN
-1080 ASRAFGS
+1080 ASKAFGT
-1087 ISSNILSCFR
+1087 ISDNILGCFR

-1129 NWILGKVGSRKSFA
+1129 NWILGKVGSSKSFA

-1148 KFARG
+1148 KFAQG

-1208 QQYLSMMPHFKNG
+1208 QQYLSMMPHFKTG
-1221 IGSKIKDT
+1221 IGSKIKET

-1238 HPSKLVDLALE
+1238 HPSKLVDLAIK

-1266 GVVSQVK
+1266 GVISQVK

-1299 EQWRSLAVKALQL
+1299 EQWRSLAIKALQL

-1372 QNVWDPLSNMIA
+1372 QNIWDPLSNMIA

-1452 AMLDAFQAS
+1452 AMLDAFQAG

-1467 SEANKDVTLELTIKA
+1467 SDANKDVTLELTIKA

>member
-7 KLQVKVEAHVDDY
+7 KLQVVIEATNAPL
-20 VKDIKKADSETK
+20 KKELKKAQDM
-32 KAVDSMTK
+32 VK
-40 ETERL
+40 EASGNME
-45 KKQSS
+45 KQSS
-50 SMGMWKNT
+50 
-58 GKLIAD
+58 
-64 SVKHAIPNIKA
+64 VKAFSGEITKA
-75 MNAEIK
+75 QQLAKKMRQI
-81 NYVKEAQV
+81 VKEAQV
-89 AAGVKVYTDEYAE
+89 QAGTKVYTEEYKTVQKEADNAK
-102 TRKNIEKTRKKLNEL
+102 RKL
-117 RQEEKALQQMGE
+117 RQLREEEKALEQMGQSQGMSE
-129 SSGES
+129 QYQKVS
-134 DRYRSLRKSAEKTQA
+134 DSAKKAQR
-149 ELDALHEKMKK
+149 ELDALKKKMEELEQDGKEKQVAPKFAKVDGEYRVEKEK
-160 LEDDGDAQEYTPK
+160 LENLKQEYENRRKNRLTMQDVDSNGK
-173 YQKTI
+173 LINIEEELSKSL
-178 DAMLA
+178 D
-183 EQKRV
+183 RV
-188 AELQKELDTRRKSGS
+188 EALEAKIKELRK
-203 SMTYITE
+203 E
-210 QGKLGNVK
+210 GK
-218 DDLEESRRKVK
+218 E
-229 DLEKQLEDLEKRGKD
+229 

-251 RKLSD
+251 IKLSG
-256 QMEQTSEKL
+256 QMEQASEKL
-265 GKYRTEMTEL
+265 GKYQSQMTQM

-285 AWIKNQKEIAKARGE
+285 AWIKNQKAINQATQEQAKYQNMKA
-300 MEKYKIMSRNMES
+300 NMENA
-313 SGEDIKKGTGGVAAS
+313 GTDMKGTKITGISGMLYEI
-328 VKAVV
+328 KAFK
-333 SEMKKSLGQTKV
+333 ERLKANLKEAFEGTKV
-345 GKAASIGWGGA
+345 GKGWGDISRLLGMISKEA
-356 TKLFKGVT
+356 ERASTK
-364 SGAKLATTA
+364 

-388 SNGISAAGR
+388 SNGISVAGR

-441 SVLTEGMNNLAQYSD
+441 SVLTEGMNNLAQYND

-563 DNSDSGDTTDT
+563 DNSDSDDNADTS
-574 NTGGGL
+574 TGGGL

-596 DFAKKLKEAWKN
+596 DFAKKLKDAWKN

-618 GTKLNNALNQIPWGP
+618 GTKLNDALNRIPWGP
-633 IQETAQ
+633 IQNTSR

-653 EVPDLGTNIGKTI
+653 EVPDLGTNIGKAI
-666 AEAVNTGVGGINAFL
+666 AKAVNTGVGGINAFL
-681 DNTKWDSVGKFIGDG
+681 DNTRWDSVGKFIGDG
-696 LNGVVDT
+696 LNGAADT

-718 AVFTTI
+718 AVFAVI
-724 GEAARTFQWPDFGK
+724 GEAARTFKWTGFGQD
-738 NLADGVN
+738 LAGGLN
-745 QAIADFDWAEN
+745 TAITDFDWAGN
-756 GARVGDL
+756 GVRVGDL
-763 VKGLLDTV
+763 AKGLLNTIVAV
-771 LSFVSETDWK
+771 LEQTDWRKLGNSVRTFVVSIDWSGIVSELARGFGAAFGSLGALIGGLVGEAFKSAQKYFAQKTKECGGHAVLGFFKGILDAIDG
-781 QIGTSVATFIAN
+781 IGT
-793 IDWPGI
+793 W
-799 FTRALS
+799 
-805 AILDVPKIVWNLL
+805 
-818 TGAIEAI
+818 
-825 DWYSAVRAIPSTIYD
+825 
-840 FLTNYDWKSLLTSVG
+840 
-855 DLLGAAWQAAFAI
+855 
-868 GSAVLDIV
+868 
-876 KDSGASIVNGL
+876 
-887 KNGIKKAFST
+887 IKKN
-897 IGSWIRKHIFDP
+897 ICDP
-909 FMEKFKNLFGIHSPS
+909 FMKGFRNAFGIHSPS
-924 TVMSEMGK
+924 KVMAEMGK
-932 NLIAGM
+932 YLIEGM
-938 LKGIT
+938 LNGIT
-943 EKISDIKQKFSEIK
+943 DRISDIKQKFSEIK
-957 DAIGKKWDEVKTDT
+957 DAISKKWEEVKTDT

-982 SKKIGNLRDDAK
+982 SKKIANLRDDAK

-1007 WSSVSQNTETSWNN
+1007 WSSVRQNTETSWNN
-1021 TKTSLSQKWSGI
+1021 TKTSLAQKWSGI
-1033 RSDAASK
+1033 RSDASSK

-1057 NTTSTWSQIGIGLKN
+1057 NTTSTWSQIGSSLKN
-1072 TWSDLKGN
+1072 TWSDLKNN
-1080 ASRAFGS
+1080 ASKAFGT
-1087 ISSNILSCFR
+1087 ISDNILGCFR

-1129 NWILGKVGSRKSFA
+1129 NWILGKVGSSKSFA

-1148 KFARG
+1148 KFAQG

-1208 QQYLSMMPHFKNG
+1208 QQYLSMMPHFKTG
-1221 IGSKIKDT
+1221 IGTKIKDT

-1238 HPSKLVDLALE
+1238 HPSKLVELALE

-1266 GVVSQVK
+1266 GVISQVK

-1299 EQWRSLAVKALQL
+1299 EQWRSLAIKALQL

-1372 QNVWDPLSNMIA
+1372 QNIWDPLSNMIA

-1444 GIKGAVFE
+1444 SIKGAVFE
-1452 AMLDAFQAS
+1452 AMLDAFQAY
-1461 GIFEQK
+1461 GIFEKK
-1467 SEANKDVTLELTIKA
+1467 SDANKDVTLELTIKA

>member
-7 KLQVKVEAHVDDY
+7 KLQVKLEAQADEY
-20 VKDIKKADSETK
+20 VKELKRADSETK
-32 KAVDSMTK
+32 RAVDSMSK

-50 SMGMWKNT
+50 SMDMWKNT
-58 GKLIAD
+58 GKLVAHSIRY
-64 SVKHAIPNIKA
+64 AIPNIKA
-75 MNAEIK
+75 MNASIK

-89 AAGVKVYTDEYAE
+89 AAGVKVYTDEYAKTQE
-102 TRKNIEKTRKKLNEL
+102 SIEKLQGKLNEL
-117 RQEEKALQQMGE
+117 YQEEKALQQLGKSE
-129 SSGES
+129 GDSEQ
-134 DRYRSLRKSAEKTQA
+134 YRDLRKSAEKAQE
-149 ELDALHEKMKK
+149 ELVK
-160 LEDDGDAQEYTPK
+160 LESKMQELKDTGKAAVPAPDFSNMETE
-173 YQKTI
+173 YQ
-178 DAMLA
+178 
-183 EQKRV
+183 
-188 AELQKELDTRRKSGS
+188 AELQKVEELQKEFDKRLKDRSTMRYMHDDG
-203 SMTYITE
+203 TV
-210 QGKLGNVK
+210 GNI
-218 DDLEESRRKVK
+218 RK
-229 DLEKQLEDLEKRGKD
+229 DLAESKGRLEDLKAKMDEMKNSGKD
-244 WQPTEAA
+244 WQPTKEAE
-251 RKLSD
+251 KLSEQMERASEKIKKYED
-256 QMEQTSEKL
+256 QMV
-265 GKYRTEMTEL
+265 EL
-275 RADGVDRGTD
+275 RADGVERGSD
-285 AWIKNQKEIAKARGE
+285 VWIKNQKEIAKARDE
-300 MEKYKIMSRNMES
+300 LRKYQTMGRNMES
-313 SGEDIKKGTGGVAAS
+313 SGEDIEMGTGGKLAS
-328 VKAVV
+328 VKAV
-333 SEMKKSLGQTKV
+333 MKEIKESLSQTKV
-345 GKAASIGWGGA
+345 GKVASAGWGGI

-412 AGGFQGGLKGLLMY
+412 AGGFQGGPKGLLMY

-456 STNGSLSMLMSSLT
+456 NTNGSLSMLMSSLT
-470 QLKNALATAFA
+470 RLKNALATAFA
-481 PILNAAAPMLN
+481 PILNVAAPMLN
-492 LLIQKVTAAVTAL
+492 LLVQKVTEAVTAL

-563 DNSDSGDTTDT
+563 DNSDGDDT
-574 NTGGGL
+574 ADTSTGGGL

-585 FESVPL
+585 FESVPIN
-591 DSKVS
+591 SKVS
-596 DFAKKLKEAWKN
+596 DFAKKLKDAWKN
-608 ADFTEIGQIV
+608 ADFTEIGQIF
-618 GTKLNNALNQIPWGP
+618 GTKLNDALNQISWGP

-666 AEAVNTGVGGINAFL
+666 AGAVNTGVGGINAFL
-681 DNTKWDSVGKFIGDG
+681 DNTRWDSVGKFIGDG
-696 LNGVVDT
+696 LNGAVDT
-703 VDWPGIGH
+703 IDWPGIGH

-718 AVFTTI
+718 AIFTTI
-724 GEAARTFQWPDFGK
+724 GESARTFKWSDFGK
-738 NLADGVN
+738 NLAAGVN
-745 QAIADFDWAEN
+745 QTIADFDWAGN
-756 GARVGDL
+756 GARIGDL
-763 VKGLLDTV
+763 AKGLLDTISTF
-771 LSFVSETDWK
+771 LEQTDWRK
-781 QIGTSVATFIAN
+781 LGESIRTFVVS
-793 IDWPGI
+793 IDWTGI
-799 FTRALS
+799 VNELVRGFRAAAGALGALIGGLIGDAIKDAKKYFQKKAEECGGS
-805 AILDVPKIVWNLL
+805 LWKGVLKGILDAIMNVAVW
-818 TGAIEAI
+818 
-825 DWYSAVRAIPSTIYD
+825 
-840 FLTNYDWKSLLTSVG
+840 
-855 DLLGAAWQAAFAI
+855 
-868 GSAVLDIV
+868 
-876 KDSGASIVNGL
+876 
-887 KNGIKKAFST
+887 IKKN
-897 IGSWIRKHIFDP
+897 ICDP
-909 FMEKFKNLFGIHSPS
+909 LMKGFRNAFGIHSPS
-924 TVMSEMGK
+924 TVMAEMGK
-932 NLIAGM
+932 YLIEGM
-938 LKGIT
+938 LNGIT
-943 EKISDIKQKFSEIK
+943 DKISDIKQKFSEIK
-957 DAIGKKWDEVKTDT
+957 DAI
-971 SKKWKQINDDT
+971 SKKWSEVQTDTTKKWTQINDDT
-982 SKKIGNLRDDAK
+982 SKKMANLRDDAK

-1007 WSSVSQNTETSWNN
+1007 WFSVRQNTETSWNN
-1021 TKTSLSQKWSGI
+1021 TKTSLAQKWSGI
-1033 RSDAASK
+1033 RSDASSK

-1051 WTNLHG
+1051 WSNLHG
-1057 NTTSTWSQIGIGLKN
+1057 NTTSTWSQIGSSLKN
-1072 TWSDLKGN
+1072 TWSDLKSN
-1080 ASRAFGS
+1080 ASKAFGT
-1087 ISSNILSCFR
+1087 ISDNILGCFR

-1129 NWILGKVGSRKSFA
+1129 NWILGKVGSSKSFA

-1148 KFARG
+1148 KFAQG

-1208 QQYLSMMPHFKNG
+1208 QQYLSMMPHFKTG
-1221 IGSKIKDT
+1221 IGSKIKET

-1238 HPSKLVDLALE
+1238 HPSKLVDLAIK

-1266 GVVSQVK
+1266 GVISQVK

-1299 EQWRSLAVKALQL
+1299 EQWRSLAIKALQL

-1372 QNVWDPLSNMIA
+1372 QNIWDPLSNMIA

-1452 AMLDAFQAS
+1452 AMLDAFQAG

-1467 SEANKDVTLELTIKA
+1467 SDANKDVTLELTIKA

>member
-7 KLQVKVEAHVDDY
+7 KLQVVIEATNAPL
-20 VKDIKKADSETK
+20 KKELKKAQDM
-32 KAVDSMTK
+32 VK
-40 ETERL
+40 EASGNME
-45 KKQSS
+45 KQSS
-50 SMGMWKNT
+50 
-58 GKLIAD
+58 
-64 SVKHAIPNIKA
+64 VKAFSGEITKA
-75 MNAEIK
+75 QQLAKKMRQI
-81 NYVKEAQV
+81 VKEAQV
-89 AAGVKVYTDEYAE
+89 QAGTKVYTEEYKTVQKEADNAK
-102 TRKNIEKTRKKLNEL
+102 RKL
-117 RQEEKALQQMGE
+117 RQLREEEKALEQMGQSQGMSE
-129 SSGES
+129 QYQKVS
-134 DRYRSLRKSAEKTQA
+134 DSAKKAQR
-149 ELDALHEKMKK
+149 ELDALKKKMEELEQDGKEKQVAPKFAKVDGEYRVEKEK
-160 LEDDGDAQEYTPK
+160 LENLKQEYENRRKNRLTMQDVDSDGK
-173 YQKTI
+173 LINIEEELSKSL
-178 DAMLA
+178 D
-183 EQKRV
+183 RV
-188 AELQKELDTRRKSGS
+188 EALEAKIKELRK
-203 SMTYITE
+203 E
-210 QGKLGNVK
+210 GK
-218 DDLEESRRKVK
+218 E
-229 DLEKQLEDLEKRGKD
+229 

-251 RKLSD
+251 IKLSG
-256 QMEQTSEKL
+256 QMEQASEKL
-265 GKYRTEMTEL
+265 GKYQSQMTQM

-285 AWIKNQKEIAKARGE
+285 AWIKNQKAINQATQEQAKYQNMKA
-300 MEKYKIMSRNMES
+300 NMENA
-313 SGEDIKKGTGGVAAS
+313 GTDMKGTKITGISGMLYEI
-328 VKAVV
+328 KAFK
-333 SEMKKSLGQTKV
+333 ERLKANLKEAFEGTKV
-345 GKAASIGWGGA
+345 GKGWGDISRLLGMISKEA
-356 TKLFKGVT
+356 ERASTK
-364 SGAKLATTA
+364 

-388 SNGISAAGR
+388 SNGISVAGR

-412 AGGFQGGLKGLLMY
+412 AGGFQGGPKGLLMY

-441 SVLTEGMNNLAQYSD
+441 SVLTEGMNNLAQYND

-470 QLKNALATAFA
+470 QLKTALATAFA

-563 DNSDSGDTTDT
+563 DNSDSDDNAGTS
-574 NTGGGL
+574 TGGGL

-585 FESVPL
+585 FESVPF

-596 DFAKKLKEAWKN
+596 DFVKKLKDAWKN

-618 GTKLNNALNQIPWGP
+618 GTKLNDALNRIPWGP
-633 IQETAQ
+633 IQNTSR

-681 DNTKWDSVGKFIGDG
+681 DNTRWDSVGKFIGDG
-696 LNGVVDT
+696 LNGAADT

-718 AVFTTI
+718 AVFAVI
-724 GEAARTFQWPDFGK
+724 GEAARTFKWTGFGQD
-738 NLADGVN
+738 LAGGLN
-745 QAIADFDWAEN
+745 AAITDFDWAGN
-756 GARVGDL
+756 GVRVGDL
-763 VKGLLDTV
+763 AKGLLNTIVAV
-771 LSFVSETDWK
+771 LEQTDWRKLGNSVRTFVVSIDWSGIVSELAR
-781 QIGTSVATFIAN
+781 GF
-793 IDWPGI
+793 
-799 FTRALS
+799 
-805 AILDVPKIVWNLL
+805 
-818 TGAIEAI
+818 GAAFG
-825 DWYSAVRAIPSTIYD
+825 S
-840 FLTNYDWKSLLTSVG
+840 
-855 DLLGAAWQAAFAI
+855 LGALIGGLVGEAFKSAQKYFAQKTKECGGNAFLGFLKGIRDAIIGIGAW
-868 GSAVLDIV
+868 
-876 KDSGASIVNGL
+876 
-887 KNGIKKAFST
+887 IKKN
-897 IGSWIRKHIFDP
+897 IFDP
-909 FMEKFKNLFGIHSPS
+909 FMKGFKSVFEIHSPS
-924 TVMSEMGK
+924 KVMAEMGK
-932 NLIAGM
+932 YLIEGM
-938 LKGIT
+938 LNGIT
-943 EKISDIKQKFSEIK
+943 DKISDIKQKFSEIK
-957 DAIGKKWDEVKTDT
+957 DAISKKWEEVKTDT

-982 SKKIGNLRDDAK
+982 SKKIANLRDDAK

-1007 WSSVSQNTETSWNN
+1007 WSSVRQNTEISWNN
-1021 TKTSLSQKWSGI
+1021 TKTSLAQKWSGI
-1033 RSDAASK
+1033 RSDASSK
-1040 FENIRSTVAQK
+1040 FENIRSIVAQK

-1057 NTTSTWSQIGIGLKN
+1057 NTTSTWSQIGSSLKN

-1080 ASRAFGS
+1080 ASRAFGT
-1087 ISSNILSCFR
+1087 ISDNILNCFR

-1129 NWILGKVGSRKSFA
+1129 NWILGKVGSSKAFA

-1148 KFARG
+1148 KFANG
-1153 SEGLQADTLG
+1153 SEGLQAD
-1163 VVNDQPGGIYR
+1163 
-1174 EMVIRPD
+1174 IRPD

-1208 QQYLSMMPHFKNG
+1208 QQYLSMMPHFKTG
-1221 IGSKIKDT
+1221 IGTKIKDT

-1238 HPSKLVDLALE
+1238 HPSKLVDLAIE
-1249 KFADVGNA
+1249 KFADVGKA

-1266 GVVSQVK
+1266 GVISQVK

-1286 STPKVNYVASKGV
+1286 SAPKVNYVASKGV
-1299 EQWRSLAVKALQL
+1299 EQWRSLAIKALQL

-1372 QNVWDPLSNMIA
+1372 QNIWDPLSNMIA

-1395 LGRAYQ
+1395 LGRAYR
-1401 GHGYASGGFPQTGE
+1401 GHGYASGGFPQNGE

-1452 AMLDAFQAS
+1452 AMLDAFQAG

-1467 SEANKDVTLELTIKA
+1467 SDANKDVTLELTIKA

>member
-1 MAEDLA
+1 MAEDLV
-7 KLQVKVEAHVDDY
+7 KLQVVIEATNAPL
-20 VKDIKKADSETK
+20 KKELKKAQDM
-32 KAVDSMTK
+32 VK
-40 ETERL
+40 EASGNME
-45 KKQSS
+45 KQSS
-50 SMGMWKNT
+50 
-58 GKLIAD
+58 
-64 SVKHAIPNIKA
+64 VKAFSGEITKA
-75 MNAEIK
+75 QQLAKKMRQI
-81 NYVKEAQV
+81 VKEAQV
-89 AAGVKVYTDEYAE
+89 QAGTKVYTEEYKTVQKEADNAK
-102 TRKNIEKTRKKLNEL
+102 RKL
-117 RQEEKALQQMGE
+117 RQLREEEKALEQMGQSQGMSE
-129 SSGES
+129 QYQKVS
-134 DRYRSLRKSAEKTQA
+134 DSAKKAQR
-149 ELDALHEKMKK
+149 ELDALKKKMEELEQDGKEKQVAPKFAKVDGEYRVEKEK
-160 LEDDGDAQEYTPK
+160 LENLKQEYENRRKNRLTMQDVDSDGK
-173 YQKTI
+173 LINIEEELSKSL
-178 DAMLA
+178 D
-183 EQKRV
+183 RV
-188 AELQKELDTRRKSGS
+188 EALEAKIKELRK
-203 SMTYITE
+203 E
-210 QGKLGNVK
+210 GK
-218 DDLEESRRKVK
+218 E
-229 DLEKQLEDLEKRGKD
+229 

-251 RKLSD
+251 IKLSG
-256 QMEQTSEKL
+256 QMEQASEKL
-265 GKYRTEMTEL
+265 GKYQSQMTQM

-285 AWIKNQKEIAKARGE
+285 AWIKNQKAINQATQEQAKYQNMKA
-300 MEKYKIMSRNMES
+300 NMENA
-313 SGEDIKKGTGGVAAS
+313 GTDMKGTKITGISGMLYEI
-328 VKAVV
+328 KAFK
-333 SEMKKSLGQTKV
+333 ERLKANLKEAFEGTKV
-345 GKAASIGWGGA
+345 GKGWGDISRLLGMISKEA
-356 TKLFKGVT
+356 ERASTK
-364 SGAKLATTA
+364 

-563 DNSDSGDTTDT
+563 DNSDSDDNADTS
-574 NTGGGL
+574 TGGGL

-591 DSKVS
+591 DSKIT
-596 DFAKKLKEAWKN
+596 DFAKKLKDAWKN

-618 GTKLNNALNQIPWGP
+618 GTKLNDALNRIPWGP
-633 IQETAQ
+633 IQNTSR

-681 DNTKWDSVGKFIGDG
+681 DNTRWDSVGKFIGDG
-696 LNGVVDT
+696 LNGAADT

-718 AVFTTI
+718 AVFAVI
-724 GEAARTFQWPDFGK
+724 GEAARTFKWTGFGQD
-738 NLADGVN
+738 LAGGLN
-745 QAIADFDWAEN
+745 TAITDFDWAGN
-756 GARVGDL
+756 GVRVGDL
-763 VKGLLDTV
+763 AKGLLNTIVAV
-771 LSFVSETDWK
+771 LEQTDWRKLGNSVRTFVVSIDWSGIVSELARGFGAAFGSLGALIGGLVGEAFKSAQKYFAQKTKECGGHAVLGFFKGILDAIDG
-781 QIGTSVATFIAN
+781 IGT
-793 IDWPGI
+793 W
-799 FTRALS
+799 
-805 AILDVPKIVWNLL
+805 
-818 TGAIEAI
+818 
-825 DWYSAVRAIPSTIYD
+825 
-840 FLTNYDWKSLLTSVG
+840 
-855 DLLGAAWQAAFAI
+855 
-868 GSAVLDIV
+868 
-876 KDSGASIVNGL
+876 
-887 KNGIKKAFST
+887 IKKN
-897 IGSWIRKHIFDP
+897 IFDP
-909 FMEKFKNLFGIHSPS
+909 FMKGFKNVFEIHSPS
-924 TVMSEMGK
+924 KVMAEMGK
-932 NLIAGM
+932 YLIEGM
-938 LKGIT
+938 LNGIT
-943 EKISDIKQKFSEIK
+943 DKISDIKQKFSEIK
-957 DAIGKKWDEVKTDT
+957 DTISKKWSEVQTDT

-982 SKKIGNLRDDAK
+982 SKKIANLRDDAK

-1007 WSSVSQNTETSWNN
+1007 WSSVRQNTETSWNN
-1021 TKTSLSQKWSGI
+1021 TKTSLAQKWSGI
-1033 RSDAASK
+1033 RSDASSK

-1057 NTTSTWSQIGIGLKN
+1057 NTTSTWSQIGSSLKN
-1072 TWSDLKGN
+1072 TWSDLKSS
-1080 ASRAFGS
+1080 ASRAFGT
-1087 ISSNILSCFR
+1087 ISDNILGCFR

-1129 NWILGKVGSRKSFA
+1129 NWILGKVGSSKSFA

-1148 KFARG
+1148 KFAQG

-1221 IGSKIKDT
+1221 IGTKIKDT

-1238 HPSKLVDLALE
+1238 HPSKLVELALE

-1266 GVVSQVK
+1266 GVISQVK

-1286 STPKVNYVASKGV
+1286 SAPKVNYVASKGV
-1299 EQWRSLAVKALQL
+1299 EQWRSLAIKALQL

-1372 QNVWDPLSNMIA
+1372 QNIWDPLSNMIA

-1395 LGRAYQ
+1395 LGRAYR

-1452 AMLDAFQAS
+1452 AMLDAFQAG

-1467 SEANKDVTLELTIKA
+1467 SDANKDVTLELTIKA

>member
-7 KLQVKVEAHVDDY
+7 KLQVVIEATNAPL
-20 VKDIKKADSETK
+20 KKELKKAQDM
-32 KAVDSMTK
+32 VK
-40 ETERL
+40 EASGNME
-45 KKQSS
+45 KQSS
-50 SMGMWKNT
+50 
-58 GKLIAD
+58 
-64 SVKHAIPNIKA
+64 VKAFSGEITKA
-75 MNAEIK
+75 QQLAKKMRQI
-81 NYVKEAQV
+81 VKEAQV
-89 AAGVKVYTDEYAE
+89 QAGTKVYTEEYKTVQKEADNAK
-102 TRKNIEKTRKKLNEL
+102 RKL
-117 RQEEKALQQMGE
+117 RQLREEEKALEQMGQSQGMSE
-129 SSGES
+129 QYQKVS
-134 DRYRSLRKSAEKTQA
+134 DSAKKAQR
-149 ELDALHEKMKK
+149 ELDALKKKMEELEQDGKEKQVAPKFAKVDGEYRVEKEK
-160 LEDDGDAQEYTPK
+160 LENLKQEYENRRKNRLTMQDVDSNGK
-173 YQKTI
+173 LINIEEELSKSL
-178 DAMLA
+178 D
-183 EQKRV
+183 RV
-188 AELQKELDTRRKSGS
+188 EALEAKIKELRK
-203 SMTYITE
+203 E
-210 QGKLGNVK
+210 GK
-218 DDLEESRRKVK
+218 E
-229 DLEKQLEDLEKRGKD
+229 

-251 RKLSD
+251 IKLSG
-256 QMEQTSEKL
+256 QMEQASEKL
-265 GKYRTEMTEL
+265 GKYQSQMTQM

-285 AWIKNQKEIAKARGE
+285 AWIKNQKAINQATQEQAKYQNMKA
-300 MEKYKIMSRNMES
+300 NMENA
-313 SGEDIKKGTGGVAAS
+313 GTDMKGTKITGISGMLQEI
-328 VKAVV
+328 KAFK
-333 SEMKKSLGQTKV
+333 ERLKANLKEAFEGTKV
-345 GKAASIGWGGA
+345 GKGWGDISRLLGMISKEA
-356 TKLFKGVT
+356 ERASTK
-364 SGAKLATTA
+364 

-388 SNGISAAGR
+388 SNGISVAGR

-563 DNSDSGDTTDT
+563 DNSDSDDNADTS
-574 NTGGGL
+574 TGGGL

-591 DSKVS
+591 DSKIT
-596 DFAKKLKEAWKN
+596 DFAKKLKDAWKN

-618 GTKLNNALNQIPWGP
+618 GTKLNDALNRIPWGP
-633 IQETAQ
+633 IQNTSR

-681 DNTKWDSVGKFIGDG
+681 DNTRWDSVGKFIGDG
-696 LNGVVDT
+696 LNGAADT

-711 LYAQKWN
+711 LYVQKWN
-718 AVFTTI
+718 AVFAVI
-724 GEAARTFQWPDFGK
+724 GEAARTFKWTGFGQD
-738 NLADGVN
+738 LAGGLN
-745 QAIADFDWAEN
+745 TAITDFDWAGN
-756 GARVGDL
+756 GVRVGDL
-763 VKGLLDTV
+763 AKGLLNTIVAV
-771 LSFVSETDWK
+771 LEQTDWRKLGNSVRTFVVSIDWSGIVSELARGFGAAFGSLGALIGGLVGEAFKSAQKYFAQKTKECGGHAVLGFFKGILDAIDG
-781 QIGTSVATFIAN
+781 IGT
-793 IDWPGI
+793 W
-799 FTRALS
+799 
-805 AILDVPKIVWNLL
+805 
-818 TGAIEAI
+818 
-825 DWYSAVRAIPSTIYD
+825 
-840 FLTNYDWKSLLTSVG
+840 
-855 DLLGAAWQAAFAI
+855 
-868 GSAVLDIV
+868 
-876 KDSGASIVNGL
+876 
-887 KNGIKKAFST
+887 IKKN
-897 IGSWIRKHIFDP
+897 IFDP
-909 FMEKFKNLFGIHSPS
+909 FMKGFKNVFEIHSPS
-924 TVMSEMGK
+924 KVMAEMGK
-932 NLIAGM
+932 YLIEGM
-938 LKGIT
+938 LNGIT
-943 EKISDIKQKFSEIK
+943 DKISDIKQKFSEIK
-957 DAIGKKWDEVKTDT
+957 DTISKKWSEVQTDT

-982 SKKIGNLRDDAK
+982 SKKIANLRDDAK

-1007 WSSVSQNTETSWNN
+1007 WSSVRQNTETSWNN
-1021 TKTSLSQKWSGI
+1021 TKTSLAQKWSGI
-1033 RSDAASK
+1033 RSDASSK

-1057 NTTSTWSQIGIGLKN
+1057 NTTSTWSQIGSSLKN
-1072 TWSDLKGN
+1072 TWSDLKSS
-1080 ASRAFGS
+1080 ASRAFGT
-1087 ISSNILSCFR
+1087 ISDNILGCFR

-1129 NWILGKVGSRKSFA
+1129 NWILGKVGSSKSFA

-1148 KFARG
+1148 KFAQG

-1163 VVNDQPGGIYR
+1163 VVNDQPGEIYR

-1208 QQYLSMMPHFKNG
+1208 QQYLSMMPHFKTG
-1221 IGSKIKDT
+1221 IGTKIKDT

-1238 HPSKLVDLALE
+1238 HPSKLVDLAIE

-1266 GVVSQVK
+1266 GVISQVK

-1286 STPKVNYVASKGV
+1286 SAPKVNYVASKGV
-1299 EQWRSLAVKALQL
+1299 EQWRSLAIKALQL

-1372 QNVWDPLSNMIA
+1372 QNIWDPLSNMIA

-1395 LGRAYQ
+1395 LGRAYR

-1452 AMLDAFQAS
+1452 AMLDAFQAG

-1467 SEANKDVTLELTIKA
+1467 SDANKDVTLELTIKA

>member
-7 KLQVKVEAHVDDY
+7 KLQVVIEATNAPL
-20 VKDIKKADSETK
+20 KKELKKAQDM
-32 KAVDSMTK
+32 VK
-40 ETERL
+40 EASGNME
-45 KKQSS
+45 KQSS
-50 SMGMWKNT
+50 
-58 GKLIAD
+58 
-64 SVKHAIPNIKA
+64 VKAFSGEITKA
-75 MNAEIK
+75 QQLAKKMRQI
-81 NYVKEAQV
+81 VKEAQV
-89 AAGVKVYTDEYAE
+89 QAGTKVYTEEYKTVQKEADNAK
-102 TRKNIEKTRKKLNEL
+102 RKL
-117 RQEEKALQQMGE
+117 RQLREEEKALEQMGQSQGMSE
-129 SSGES
+129 QYQKVS
-134 DRYRSLRKSAEKTQA
+134 DSAKKAQR
-149 ELDALHEKMKK
+149 ELDALKKKMEELEQDGKEKQVAPKFAKVDGEYRVEKEK
-160 LEDDGDAQEYTPK
+160 LENLKQEYENRRKNRLTMQDVDSDGK
-173 YQKTI
+173 LINIEEELSKSL
-178 DAMLA
+178 D
-183 EQKRV
+183 RV
-188 AELQKELDTRRKSGS
+188 EALEAKIKELRK
-203 SMTYITE
+203 E
-210 QGKLGNVK
+210 GK
-218 DDLEESRRKVK
+218 E
-229 DLEKQLEDLEKRGKD
+229 

-251 RKLSD
+251 IKLSG
-256 QMEQTSEKL
+256 QMEQASEKL
-265 GKYRTEMTEL
+265 GKYQSQMTQM

-285 AWIKNQKEIAKARGE
+285 AWIKNQKAINQATQEQAKYQNMKA
-300 MEKYKIMSRNMES
+300 NMENA
-313 SGEDIKKGTGGVAAS
+313 GTDMKGTKITGISGMLYEI
-328 VKAVV
+328 KAFK
-333 SEMKKSLGQTKV
+333 ERLKANLKEAFEGTKV
-345 GKAASIGWGGA
+345 GKGWGDISRLLGMISKEA
-356 TKLFKGVT
+356 ERASTK
-364 SGAKLATTA
+364 

-388 SNGISAAGR
+388 SNGISVAGR

-412 AGGFQGGLKGLLMY
+412 AGGFQGGPKGLLMY

-441 SVLTEGMNNLAQYSD
+441 SVLTEGMNNLAQYND

-563 DNSDSGDTTDT
+563 DNSDSDDNAGTS
-574 NTGGGL
+574 TGGGL

-585 FESVPL
+585 FESVPF

-596 DFAKKLKEAWKN
+596 DFAKKLKDAWKN

-618 GTKLNNALNQIPWGP
+618 GTKLNDALNRIPWGP
-633 IQETAQ
+633 IQNTSR

-681 DNTKWDSVGKFIGDG
+681 DNTRWDSVGKFIGDG
-696 LNGVVDT
+696 LNGAADT

-718 AVFTTI
+718 AVFAVI
-724 GEAARTFQWPDFGK
+724 GEAARTFKWTGFGQD
-738 NLADGVN
+738 LAGGLN
-745 QAIADFDWAEN
+745 TAITDFDWAGN
-756 GARVGDL
+756 GVRVGDL
-763 VKGLLDTV
+763 AKGLLNTIVAV
-771 LSFVSETDWK
+771 LEQTDWRKLGNSVRTFVVSIDWSGIVSELAR
-781 QIGTSVATFIAN
+781 GF
-793 IDWPGI
+793 
-799 FTRALS
+799 
-805 AILDVPKIVWNLL
+805 
-818 TGAIEAI
+818 GAAFG
-825 DWYSAVRAIPSTIYD
+825 S
-840 FLTNYDWKSLLTSVG
+840 
-855 DLLGAAWQAAFAI
+855 LGALIGGLVGEAFKSAQKYFAQKTKECGGNAFLGFLKGIRDAIIGIGAW
-868 GSAVLDIV
+868 
-876 KDSGASIVNGL
+876 
-887 KNGIKKAFST
+887 IKKN
-897 IGSWIRKHIFDP
+897 IFDP
-909 FMEKFKNLFGIHSPS
+909 FMKGFKSVFEIHSPS
-924 TVMSEMGK
+924 KVMAEMGK
-932 NLIAGM
+932 YLIEGM
-938 LKGIT
+938 LNGIT
-943 EKISDIKQKFSEIK
+943 DKISDIKQKFSEIK
-957 DAIGKKWDEVKTDT
+957 DAISKKWEEVKTDT

-982 SKKIGNLRDDAK
+982 SKKIANLRDDAK

-1007 WSSVSQNTETSWNN
+1007 WSSVRQNTEISWNN
-1021 TKTSLSQKWSGI
+1021 TKTSLAQKWSGI
-1033 RSDAASK
+1033 RSDASSK

-1057 NTTSTWSQIGIGLKN
+1057 NTTSTWSQIGSSLKN

-1080 ASRAFGS
+1080 ASRAFGT
-1087 ISSNILSCFR
+1087 ISDNILNCFR

-1129 NWILGKVGSRKSFA
+1129 NWILGKVGSSKAFA

-1148 KFARG
+1148 KFANG

-1208 QQYLSMMPHFKNG
+1208 QQYLSMMPHFKTG
-1221 IGSKIKDT
+1221 IGTKIKDT

-1238 HPSKLVDLALE
+1238 HPSKLVDLAIE

-1266 GVVSQVK
+1266 GVISQVK

-1286 STPKVNYVASKGV
+1286 SAPKVNYVASKGV
-1299 EQWRSLAVKALQL
+1299 EQWRSLAIKALQL

-1372 QNVWDPLSNMIA
+1372 QNIWDPLSNMIA

-1395 LGRAYQ
+1395 LGKAYQ

-1452 AMLDAFQAS
+1452 AMLDAFQAG

-1467 SEANKDVTLELTIKA
+1467 SDANKDVTLELTIKA

>member
-7 KLQVKVEAHVDDY
+7 KLQVVIEATNAPL
-20 VKDIKKADSETK
+20 KKELKKAQDM
-32 KAVDSMTK
+32 VK
-40 ETERL
+40 EASGNME
-45 KKQSS
+45 KQSS
-50 SMGMWKNT
+50 
-58 GKLIAD
+58 
-64 SVKHAIPNIKA
+64 VKAFSGEITKA
-75 MNAEIK
+75 QQLAKKMRQI
-81 NYVKEAQV
+81 VKEAQV
-89 AAGVKVYTDEYAE
+89 QAGTKVYTEEYKTVQKEADNAK
-102 TRKNIEKTRKKLNEL
+102 RKL
-117 RQEEKALQQMGE
+117 RQLREEEKALEQMGQSQGMSE
-129 SSGES
+129 QYQKVS
-134 DRYRSLRKSAEKTQA
+134 DSAKKAQR
-149 ELDALHEKMKK
+149 ELDALKKKMEELEQDGKEKQVAPKFAKVDGEYRVEKEK
-160 LEDDGDAQEYTPK
+160 LENLKQEYENRRKNRLTMQDVDSDGK
-173 YQKTI
+173 LINIEEELSKSL
-178 DAMLA
+178 D
-183 EQKRV
+183 RV
-188 AELQKELDTRRKSGS
+188 EALEAKIKELRK
-203 SMTYITE
+203 E
-210 QGKLGNVK
+210 GK
-218 DDLEESRRKVK
+218 E
-229 DLEKQLEDLEKRGKD
+229 

-251 RKLSD
+251 IKLSG
-256 QMEQTSEKL
+256 QMEQASEKL
-265 GKYRTEMTEL
+265 GKYQSQMTQM

-285 AWIKNQKEIAKARGE
+285 AWIKNQKAINQATQEQAKYQNMKA
-300 MEKYKIMSRNMES
+300 NMENA
-313 SGEDIKKGTGGVAAS
+313 GTDMKGTKITGISGMLYEI
-328 VKAVV
+328 KAFK
-333 SEMKKSLGQTKV
+333 ERLKANLKEAFEGTKV
-345 GKAASIGWGGA
+345 GKGWGDISRLLGMISKEA
-356 TKLFKGVT
+356 ERASTK
-364 SGAKLATTA
+364 

-563 DNSDSGDTTDT
+563 DNSDSDDNADTS
-574 NTGGGL
+574 TGGGL

-591 DSKVS
+591 DSKIT
-596 DFAKKLKEAWKN
+596 DFAKKLKDAWKN

-618 GTKLNNALNQIPWGP
+618 GTKLNDALNRIPWGP
-633 IQETAQ
+633 IQNTSR

-681 DNTKWDSVGKFIGDG
+681 DNTRWDSVGKFIGDG
-696 LNGVVDT
+696 LNGAADT

-718 AVFTTI
+718 AVFAVI
-724 GEAARTFQWPDFGK
+724 GEAARTFKWTGFGQD
-738 NLADGVN
+738 LAGGLN
-745 QAIADFDWAEN
+745 TAITDFDWAGN
-756 GARVGDL
+756 GVRVGDL
-763 VKGLLDTV
+763 AKGLLNTIVAV
-771 LSFVSETDWK
+771 LEQTDWRKLGNSVRTFVVSIDWSGIVSELARGFGAAFGSLGALIGGLVGEAFKSAQKYFAQKTKECGGHAVLGFFKGILDAIDG
-781 QIGTSVATFIAN
+781 IGT
-793 IDWPGI
+793 W
-799 FTRALS
+799 
-805 AILDVPKIVWNLL
+805 
-818 TGAIEAI
+818 
-825 DWYSAVRAIPSTIYD
+825 
-840 FLTNYDWKSLLTSVG
+840 
-855 DLLGAAWQAAFAI
+855 
-868 GSAVLDIV
+868 
-876 KDSGASIVNGL
+876 
-887 KNGIKKAFST
+887 IKKN
-897 IGSWIRKHIFDP
+897 IFDP
-909 FMEKFKNLFGIHSPS
+909 FMKGFKNVFEIHSPS
-924 TVMSEMGK
+924 KVMAEMGK
-932 NLIAGM
+932 YLIEGM
-938 LKGIT
+938 LNGIT
-943 EKISDIKQKFSEIK
+943 DKISDIKQKFSEIK
-957 DAIGKKWDEVKTDT
+957 DTISKKWSEVQTDT

-982 SKKIGNLRDDAK
+982 SKKIANLRDDAK

-1007 WSSVSQNTETSWNN
+1007 WSSVRQNTETSWNN
-1021 TKTSLSQKWSGI
+1021 TKTSLAQKWSGI
-1033 RSDAASK
+1033 RSDASSK

-1057 NTTSTWSQIGIGLKN
+1057 NTTSTWYQIGSSLKN
-1072 TWSDLKGN
+1072 TWSDLKSN
-1080 ASRAFGS
+1080 ASKAFGT
-1087 ISSNILSCFR
+1087 ISDNILGCFR

-1129 NWILGKVGSRKSFA
+1129 NWILGKVGSSKSFA

-1148 KFARG
+1148 KFANG

-1163 VVNDQPGGIYR
+1163 MVNDQPGGIYR

-1221 IGSKIKDT
+1221 IGTKIKDT

-1238 HPSKLVDLALE
+1238 HPSKLVELALE

-1266 GVVSQVK
+1266 GVISQVK

-1286 STPKVNYVASKGV
+1286 SAPKVNYVASKGV
-1299 EQWRSLAVKALQL
+1299 EQWRSLAIKALQL

-1372 QNVWDPLSNMIA
+1372 QNIWDPLSNMIA

-1395 LGRAYQ
+1395 LGRAYR
-1401 GHGYASGGFPQTGE
+1401 GHGYASGGFPQNGE

-1452 AMLDAFQAS
+1452 AMLDAFQAG

-1467 SEANKDVTLELTIKA
+1467 SDANKDVTLELTIKA

>member
-7 KLQVKVEAHVDDY
+7 KLQVVIEATNAPL
-20 VKDIKKADSETK
+20 KKELKKAQDM
-32 KAVDSMTK
+32 VK
-40 ETERL
+40 EASGNME
-45 KKQSS
+45 KQSS
-50 SMGMWKNT
+50 
-58 GKLIAD
+58 
-64 SVKHAIPNIKA
+64 VKAFSGEITKA
-75 MNAEIK
+75 QQLAKKMRQI
-81 NYVKEAQV
+81 VKEAQV
-89 AAGVKVYTDEYAE
+89 QAGTKVYTEEYKTVQKEADNAK
-102 TRKNIEKTRKKLNEL
+102 RKL
-117 RQEEKALQQMGE
+117 RQLREEEKALEQMGQSQGMSE
-129 SSGES
+129 QYQKVS
-134 DRYRSLRKSAEKTQA
+134 DSAKKAQR
-149 ELDALHEKMKK
+149 ELDALKKKMEELEQDGKEKQVAPKFAKVDGEYRVEKEK
-160 LEDDGDAQEYTPK
+160 LENLKQEYENRRKNRLTMQDVDSNGK
-173 YQKTI
+173 LINIEEELSKSL
-178 DAMLA
+178 D
-183 EQKRV
+183 RV
-188 AELQKELDTRRKSGS
+188 EALEAKIKELRK
-203 SMTYITE
+203 E
-210 QGKLGNVK
+210 GK
-218 DDLEESRRKVK
+218 E
-229 DLEKQLEDLEKRGKD
+229 

-251 RKLSD
+251 IKLSG
-256 QMEQTSEKL
+256 QMEQASEKL
-265 GKYRTEMTEL
+265 GKYQSQMTQM

-285 AWIKNQKEIAKARGE
+285 AWIKNQKAINQATQEQAKYQNMKA
-300 MEKYKIMSRNMES
+300 NMENA
-313 SGEDIKKGTGGVAAS
+313 GTDMKGTKITGISGMLYEI
-328 VKAVV
+328 KAFK
-333 SEMKKSLGQTKV
+333 ERLKANLKEAFEGTKV
-345 GKAASIGWGGA
+345 GKGWGDISRLLGMISKEA
-356 TKLFKGVT
+356 ERASTK
-364 SGAKLATTA
+364 

-388 SNGISAAGR
+388 SNGISVAGR

-441 SVLTEGMNNLAQYSD
+441 SVLTEGMNNLAQYND

-563 DNSDSGDTTDT
+563 DNSDSDDNADTS
-574 NTGGGL
+574 TGGGL

-596 DFAKKLKEAWKN
+596 DFAKKLKDAWKN

-618 GTKLNNALNQIPWGP
+618 GTKLNDALNRIPWGP
-633 IQETAQ
+633 IQNTSR

-653 EVPDLGTNIGKTI
+653 EVPDLGTNIGKAI
-666 AEAVNTGVGGINAFL
+666 AKAVNTGVGGINAFL
-681 DNTKWDSVGKFIGDG
+681 DNTRWDSVGKFIGDG
-696 LNGVVDT
+696 LNGAADT

-718 AVFTTI
+718 AVFAVI
-724 GEAARTFQWPDFGK
+724 GEAARTFKWTGFGQD
-738 NLADGVN
+738 LAGGLN
-745 QAIADFDWAEN
+745 TAITDFDWAGN
-756 GARVGDL
+756 GVRVGDL
-763 VKGLLDTV
+763 AKGLLNTIVAV
-771 LSFVSETDWK
+771 LEQTDWRKLGNSVRTFVVSIDWSGIVSELARGFGAAFGSLGALIGGLVGEAFKSAQKYFAQKTKECGGHAVLGFFKGILDAIDG
-781 QIGTSVATFIAN
+781 IGT
-793 IDWPGI
+793 W
-799 FTRALS
+799 
-805 AILDVPKIVWNLL
+805 
-818 TGAIEAI
+818 
-825 DWYSAVRAIPSTIYD
+825 
-840 FLTNYDWKSLLTSVG
+840 
-855 DLLGAAWQAAFAI
+855 
-868 GSAVLDIV
+868 
-876 KDSGASIVNGL
+876 
-887 KNGIKKAFST
+887 IKKN
-897 IGSWIRKHIFDP
+897 ICDP
-909 FMEKFKNLFGIHSPS
+909 FMKGFRNAFGIHSPS
-924 TVMSEMGK
+924 KVMAEMGK
-932 NLIAGM
+932 YLIEGM
-938 LKGIT
+938 LNGIT
-943 EKISDIKQKFSEIK
+943 DRISDIKQKFSEIK
-957 DAIGKKWDEVKTDT
+957 DAISKKWEEVKTDT

-982 SKKIGNLRDDAK
+982 SKKIANLRDDAK

-1007 WSSVSQNTETSWNN
+1007 WSSVRQNTETSWNN
-1021 TKTSLSQKWSGI
+1021 TKTSLAQKWSGI
-1033 RSDAASK
+1033 RSDASSK

-1057 NTTSTWSQIGIGLKN
+1057 NTTSTWSQIGSSLKN
-1072 TWSDLKGN
+1072 TWSDLKNN
-1080 ASRAFGS
+1080 ASKAFGT
-1087 ISSNILSCFR
+1087 ISDNILGCFR

-1129 NWILGKVGSRKSFA
+1129 NWILGKVGSSKSFA

-1148 KFARG
+1148 KFAQG

-1208 QQYLSMMPHFKNG
+1208 QQYLSMMPHFKTG
-1221 IGSKIKDT
+1221 IGTKIKDT

-1238 HPSKLVDLALE
+1238 HPSKLVELALE

-1266 GVVSQVK
+1266 GVISQVK

-1299 EQWRSLAVKALQL
+1299 EQWRSLAIKALQL

-1350 PSKGLM
+1350 PSKGLI

-1372 QNVWDPLSNMIA
+1372 QNIWDPLSNMIA

-1395 LGRAYQ
+1395 LGRAYR

-1444 GIKGAVFE
+1444 SIKGAVFE
-1452 AMLDAFQAS
+1452 AMLDAFQAY
-1461 GIFEQK
+1461 GIFEKK
-1467 SEANKDVTLELTIKA
+1467 SDANKDVTLELTIKA

>member
-7 KLQVKVEAHVDDY
+7 KLQVVIEATNAPL
-20 VKDIKKADSETK
+20 KKELKKAQDM
-32 KAVDSMTK
+32 VK
-40 ETERL
+40 EASGNME
-45 KKQSS
+45 KQSS
-50 SMGMWKNT
+50 
-58 GKLIAD
+58 
-64 SVKHAIPNIKA
+64 VKAFSGEITKA
-75 MNAEIK
+75 QQLAKKMRQI
-81 NYVKEAQV
+81 VKEAQV
-89 AAGVKVYTDEYAE
+89 QAGTKVYTEEYKTVQKEADNAK
-102 TRKNIEKTRKKLNEL
+102 RKL
-117 RQEEKALQQMGE
+117 RQLREEEKALEQMGQSQGMSE
-129 SSGES
+129 QYQKVS
-134 DRYRSLRKSAEKTQA
+134 DSAKKAQR
-149 ELDALHEKMKK
+149 ELDALKKKMEELEQDGKEKQVAPKFAKVDGEYRVEKEK
-160 LEDDGDAQEYTPK
+160 LENLKQEYENRRKNRLTMQDVDSDGK
-173 YQKTI
+173 LINIEEELSKSL
-178 DAMLA
+178 D
-183 EQKRV
+183 RV
-188 AELQKELDTRRKSGS
+188 EALEAKIKELRK
-203 SMTYITE
+203 E
-210 QGKLGNVK
+210 GK
-218 DDLEESRRKVK
+218 E
-229 DLEKQLEDLEKRGKD
+229 

-251 RKLSD
+251 IKLSG
-256 QMEQTSEKL
+256 QMEQASEKL
-265 GKYRTEMTEL
+265 GKYQSQMTQM

-285 AWIKNQKEIAKARGE
+285 AWIKNQKAINQATQEQAKYQNMKA
-300 MEKYKIMSRNMES
+300 NMENA
-313 SGEDIKKGTGGVAAS
+313 GTDMKGTKITGISGMLYEI
-328 VKAVV
+328 KAFK
-333 SEMKKSLGQTKV
+333 ERLKANLKEAFEGTKV
-345 GKAASIGWGGA
+345 GKGWGDISRLLGMISKEA
-356 TKLFKGVT
+356 ERASTK
-364 SGAKLATTA
+364 

-563 DNSDSGDTTDT
+563 DNSDSDDNADTS
-574 NTGGGL
+574 TGGGL

-591 DSKVS
+591 DSKIT
-596 DFAKKLKEAWKN
+596 DFAKKLKDAWKN

-618 GTKLNNALNQIPWGP
+618 GTKLNDALNRIPWGP
-633 IQETAQ
+633 IQNTSR

-681 DNTKWDSVGKFIGDG
+681 DNTRWDSVGKFIGDG
-696 LNGVVDT
+696 LNGAADT

-718 AVFTTI
+718 AVFAVI
-724 GEAARTFQWPDFGK
+724 GEAARTFKWTGFGQD
-738 NLADGVN
+738 LAGGLN
-745 QAIADFDWAEN
+745 TAITDFDWAGN
-756 GARVGDL
+756 GVRVGDL
-763 VKGLLDTV
+763 AKGLLNTIVAV
-771 LSFVSETDWK
+771 LEQTDWRKLGNSVRTFVVSIDWSGIVSELARGFGAAFGPLGALIGGLVGEAFKSAQKYFAQKTKECGGHAVLGFFKGILDAIDG
-781 QIGTSVATFIAN
+781 IGT
-793 IDWPGI
+793 W
-799 FTRALS
+799 
-805 AILDVPKIVWNLL
+805 
-818 TGAIEAI
+818 
-825 DWYSAVRAIPSTIYD
+825 
-840 FLTNYDWKSLLTSVG
+840 
-855 DLLGAAWQAAFAI
+855 
-868 GSAVLDIV
+868 
-876 KDSGASIVNGL
+876 
-887 KNGIKKAFST
+887 IKKN
-897 IGSWIRKHIFDP
+897 IFDP
-909 FMEKFKNLFGIHSPS
+909 FMKGFKNVFEIHSPS
-924 TVMSEMGK
+924 KVMAEMGK
-932 NLIAGM
+932 YLIEGM
-938 LKGIT
+938 LNGIT
-943 EKISDIKQKFSEIK
+943 DKISDIKQKFSEIK
-957 DAIGKKWDEVKTDT
+957 DTISKKWSEVQTDT

-982 SKKIGNLRDDAK
+982 SKKIANLRDDAK

-1007 WSSVSQNTETSWNN
+1007 WSSVRQNTETSWNN
-1021 TKTSLSQKWSGI
+1021 TKTSLAQKWSGI
-1033 RSDAASK
+1033 RSDASSK

-1057 NTTSTWSQIGIGLKN
+1057 NTTSTWSQIGSSLKN
-1072 TWSDLKGN
+1072 TWSDLKSS
-1080 ASRAFGS
+1080 ASRAFGT
-1087 ISSNILSCFR
+1087 ISDNILGCFR

-1129 NWILGKVGSRKSFA
+1129 NWILGKVGSSKSFA

-1148 KFARG
+1148 KFAQG

-1221 IGSKIKDT
+1221 IGTKIKDT

-1238 HPSKLVDLALE
+1238 HPSKLVELALE

-1266 GVVSQVK
+1266 GVISQVK

-1286 STPKVNYVASKGV
+1286 SAPKVNYVASKGV
-1299 EQWRSLAVKALQL
+1299 EQWRSLAIKALQL

-1372 QNVWDPLSNMIA
+1372 QNIWDPLSNMIA

-1395 LGRAYQ
+1395 LGRAYR

-1452 AMLDAFQAS
+1452 AMLDAFQAG

-1467 SEANKDVTLELTIKA
+1467 SDANKDVTLELTIKA

>member
-7 KLQVKVEAHVDDY
+7 KLQVKLEAQADEY
-20 VKDIKKADSETK
+20 VKEIKRADSETK
-32 KAVDSMTK
+32 RAVASMTK

-50 SMGMWKNT
+50 SMYMWKNT

-75 MNAEIK
+75 MNSTINRDIK
-81 NYVKEAQV
+81 AMNASIKSYVKEAQV
-89 AAGVKVYTDEYAE
+89 AAGVKVYTNEYAKTQE
-102 TRKNIEKTRKKLNEL
+102 SIKNLRRKLNEL
-117 RQEEKALQQMGE
+117 YQEEKALQQL
-129 SSGES
+129 GES
-134 DRYRSLRKSAEKTQA
+134 DVASEQYRNLKKSAEKA
-149 ELDALHEKMKK
+149 REELEK
-160 LEDDGDAQEYTPK
+160 LESKMQELKESGKAAVSAPNFSNMEAEYQALLPK
-173 YQKTI
+173 V
-178 DAMLA
+178 
-183 EQKRV
+183 E
-188 AELQKELDTRRKSGS
+188 ELQKEFDKRLRDRSG
-203 SMTYITE
+203 MLYTHDNGT
-210 QGKLGNVK
+210 LGNIK
-218 DDLEESRRKVK
+218 
-229 DLEKQLEDLEKRGKD
+229 EDLTDSKVRLEYLKYKMEEMKDTGKD
-244 WQPTEAA
+244 WQPTKEAE
-251 RKLSD
+251 KLS
-256 QMEQTSEKL
+256 EQIERASEKL
-265 GKYRTEMTEL
+265 EKYKDQMVEL

-300 MEKYKIMSRNMES
+300 MEKYQTMSSNMES
-313 SGEDIKKGTGGVAAS
+313 SGEDVKMGTGGKLAS
-328 VKAVV
+328 VKAVMK
-333 SEMKKSLGQTKV
+333 EMKESLRQTKV
-345 GKAASIGWGGA
+345 GKAASAGWGGV
-356 TKLFKGVT
+356 TKLFKGVS

-563 DNSDSGDTTDT
+563 DNSDSDDTADT
-574 NTGGGL
+574 STGGGL

-596 DFAKKLKEAWKN
+596 DFAKKLKDAWKN

-618 GTKLNNALNQIPWGP
+618 GTKLNDALDQIPWEP

-639 KVGKSIGTFISGFV
+639 KIGKSVGTFISGFV

-666 AEAVNTGVGGINAFL
+666 GEAINTGVGGINAFL
-681 DNTKWDSVGKFIGDG
+681 DNTRWDSVGKFIGDG
-696 LNGVVDT
+696 LNGAVDT

-718 AVFTTI
+718 AIFTTI
-724 GEAARTFQWPDFGK
+724 GEAARTFKWSDFGK
-738 NLADGVN
+738 NLAAGVN
-745 QAIADFDWAEN
+745 QAIADFDWAGN
-756 GARVGDL
+756 GARIGDL
-763 VKGLLDTV
+763 AKGLLDTISTF
-771 LSFVSETDWK
+771 LEQTDWRK
-781 QIGTSVATFIAN
+781 LGESIKTFVVS
-793 IDWPGI
+793 IDWTGI
-799 FTRALS
+799 VNELVRGFGAAAGALGALIGGLIGDAIKDAKKYFQKKAEECGGS
-805 AILDVPKIVWNLL
+805 LWKGVLKGILD
-818 TGAIEAI
+818 A
-825 DWYSAVRAIPSTIYD
+825 
-840 FLTNYDWKSLLTSVG
+840 
-855 DLLGAAWQAAFAI
+855 
-868 GSAVLDIV
+868 
-876 KDSGASIVNGL
+876 IVNVAVW
-887 KNGIKKAFST
+887 IKKN
-897 IGSWIRKHIFDP
+897 IFDP
-909 FMEKFKNLFGIHSPS
+909 FMKGFRNAFGIHSPS
-924 TVMSEMGK
+924 TVMAEMGK
-932 NLIAGM
+932 HLIEGM
-938 LKGIT
+938 LNGIT
-943 EKISDIKQKFSEIK
+943 DKIAAIKQKFSEIK
-957 DAIGKKWDEVKTDT
+957 DTISKKWEEVKTDT

-982 SKKIGNLRDDAK
+982 SKKISNLRDDAK

-1007 WSSVSQNTETSWNN
+1007 WSSVRQNTETSWNN
-1021 TKTSLSQKWSGI
+1021 TKTSLAQKWSGI
-1033 RSDAASK
+1033 RSDASSK

-1051 WTNLHG
+1051 WSNLHG
-1057 NTTSTWSQIGIGLKN
+1057 NTTSTWSQIGSSLKN
-1072 TWSDLKGN
+1072 TWSDLKSN
-1080 ASRAFGS
+1080 ASRAFGT
-1087 ISSNILSCFR
+1087 ISDNILGCFR

-1129 NWILGKVGSRKSFA
+1129 NWILGKVGSSKSFA

-1148 KFARG
+1148 KFANG
-1153 SEGLQADTLG
+1153 SEGLPTDTLG

-1221 IGSKIKDT
+1221 IGTKIKDT

-1238 HPSKLVDLALE
+1238 HPSKLVDLAIE

-1266 GVVSQVK
+1266 GVISQVK

-1286 STPKVNYVASKGV
+1286 TPKVNYVASKGV
-1299 EQWRSLAVKALQL
+1299 EQWRSLAIKALQL

-1372 QNVWDPLSNMIA
+1372 QNIWDPLSNMIA

-1452 AMLDAFQAS
+1452 AMLDAFQAG

-1467 SEANKDVTLELTIKA
+1467 SDANKDVTLELTIKA

>member
-7 KLQVKVEAHVDDY
+7 KLQVVIEATNAPL
-20 VKDIKKADSETK
+20 KKELKKAQDM
-32 KAVDSMTK
+32 VK
-40 ETERL
+40 EASGNME
-45 KKQSS
+45 KQSS
-50 SMGMWKNT
+50 
-58 GKLIAD
+58 
-64 SVKHAIPNIKA
+64 VKAFSGEITKA
-75 MNAEIK
+75 QQLAKKMRQI
-81 NYVKEAQV
+81 VKEAQV
-89 AAGVKVYTDEYAE
+89 QAGTKVYTEEYKTVQKEADNAK
-102 TRKNIEKTRKKLNEL
+102 RKL
-117 RQEEKALQQMGE
+117 RQLREEEKALEQMGQSQGMSE
-129 SSGES
+129 QYQKVS
-134 DRYRSLRKSAEKTQA
+134 DSAKKAQR
-149 ELDALHEKMKK
+149 ELDALKKKMEELEQDGKEKQVAPKFAKVDEEYRVEKEK
-160 LEDDGDAQEYTPK
+160 LENLKQEYENRRKNRLTMQDVDSDGK
-173 YQKTI
+173 LINIEEELSKSL
-178 DAMLA
+178 D
-183 EQKRV
+183 RV
-188 AELQKELDTRRKSGS
+188 EALEAKIKELRK
-203 SMTYITE
+203 E
-210 QGKLGNVK
+210 GK
-218 DDLEESRRKVK
+218 E
-229 DLEKQLEDLEKRGKD
+229 

-251 RKLSD
+251 IKLSG
-256 QMEQTSEKL
+256 QMEQASEKL
-265 GKYRTEMTEL
+265 GKYQSQMTQM

-285 AWIKNQKEIAKARGE
+285 AWIKNQKAINQATQEQAKYQNMKA
-300 MEKYKIMSRNMES
+300 NMENA
-313 SGEDIKKGTGGVAAS
+313 GTDMKGTKITGISGMLYEI
-328 VKAVV
+328 KAFK
-333 SEMKKSLGQTKV
+333 ERLKANLKEAFEGTKV
-345 GKAASIGWGGA
+345 GKGWGDISRLLGMISKEA
-356 TKLFKGVT
+356 ERASTK
-364 SGAKLATTA
+364 

-388 SNGISAAGR
+388 SNGISVAGR

-441 SVLTEGMNNLAQYSD
+441 SVLTEGMNNLAQYND

-563 DNSDSGDTTDT
+563 DNSDSDDNADTS
-574 NTGGGL
+574 TGGGL

-596 DFAKKLKEAWKN
+596 DFAKKLKDAWKN

-618 GTKLNNALNQIPWGP
+618 GTKLNDALNRIPWGP
-633 IQETAQ
+633 IQNTSR

-681 DNTKWDSVGKFIGDG
+681 DNTRWDSVGKFIGDG
-696 LNGVVDT
+696 LNGAADT

-718 AVFTTI
+718 AVFAVI
-724 GEAARTFQWPDFGK
+724 GEAARTFKWTGFGQD
-738 NLADGVN
+738 LAGGLN
-745 QAIADFDWAEN
+745 TAITDFDWAGN
-756 GARVGDL
+756 GVRVGDL
-763 VKGLLDTV
+763 AKGLLNTIVAV
-771 LSFVSETDWK
+771 LEQTDWRKLGNSVRTFVVSIDWSGIVSELARGFGAAFGSLGALIGGLVGEAFKSAQKYFAQKTKECGGHAVLGFFKGILDAIDG
-781 QIGTSVATFIAN
+781 IGT
-793 IDWPGI
+793 W
-799 FTRALS
+799 
-805 AILDVPKIVWNLL
+805 
-818 TGAIEAI
+818 
-825 DWYSAVRAIPSTIYD
+825 
-840 FLTNYDWKSLLTSVG
+840 
-855 DLLGAAWQAAFAI
+855 
-868 GSAVLDIV
+868 
-876 KDSGASIVNGL
+876 
-887 KNGIKKAFST
+887 IKKN
-897 IGSWIRKHIFDP
+897 ICDP
-909 FMEKFKNLFGIHSPS
+909 FMKGFRNAFGIHSPS
-924 TVMSEMGK
+924 KVMAEMGK
-932 NLIAGM
+932 YLIEGM
-938 LKGIT
+938 LNGIT
-943 EKISDIKQKFSEIK
+943 DRISDIKQKFSEIK
-957 DAIGKKWDEVKTDT
+957 DAISKKWEEVKTDT

-982 SKKIGNLRDDAK
+982 SKKIANLRDDAK

-1007 WSSVSQNTETSWNN
+1007 WSSVRQNTETSWNN
-1021 TKTSLSQKWSGI
+1021 TKTSLAQKWSGI
-1033 RSDAASK
+1033 RSDASSK

-1057 NTTSTWSQIGIGLKN
+1057 NTTSTWSQIGSSLKN
-1072 TWSDLKGN
+1072 TWSDLKNN
-1080 ASRAFGS
+1080 ASKAFGT
-1087 ISSNILSCFR
+1087 ISDNILGCFR

-1129 NWILGKVGSRKSFA
+1129 NWILGKVGSSKSFA

-1148 KFARG
+1148 KFAQG

-1208 QQYLSMMPHFKNG
+1208 QQYLSMMPHFKTG
-1221 IGSKIKDT
+1221 IGTKIKDT

-1238 HPSKLVDLALE
+1238 HPSKLVELALE

-1266 GVVSQVK
+1266 CVISQVK

-1299 EQWRSLAVKALQL
+1299 EQWRSLAIKALQL

-1372 QNVWDPLSNMIA
+1372 QNIWDPLSNMIA

-1395 LGRAYQ
+1395 LGRAYR

-1444 GIKGAVFE
+1444 SIKGAVFE
-1452 AMLDAFQAS
+1452 AMLDAFQAY
-1461 GIFEQK
+1461 GIFEKK
-1467 SEANKDVTLELTIKA
+1467 SDANKDVTLELTIKA

>member
-7 KLQVKVEAHVDDY
+7 KLQVKLEAQADEY
-20 VKDIKKADSETK
+20 VKDLKRADAETK
-32 KAVDSMTK
+32 RAVDSMSK

-129 SSGES
+129 NSGES

-149 ELDALHEKMKK
+149 ELDVLQEKMKK

-173 YQKTI
+173 YQRTI

-203 SMTYITE
+203 SMAYITE

-300 MEKYKIMSRNMES
+300 IEKYKIMSRNMES

-333 SEMKKSLGQTKV
+333 SEMKKSISQTKV
-345 GKAASIGWGGA
+345 GKVASVGWGGA
-356 TKLFKGVT
+356 TKFFKVVS

-388 SNGISAAGR
+388 SNGISVAGR

-563 DNSDSGDTTDT
+563 DNSDSDD
-574 NTGGGL
+574 NADNSTGGGL

-585 FESVPL
+585 FETVPL

-596 DFAKKLKEAWKN
+596 DFAKKLKDAWKN

-618 GTKLNNALNQIPWGP
+618 GTKLNDALNRIPWGP
-633 IQETAQ
+633 IQNTSR

-653 EVPDLGTNIGKTI
+653 EVPDLGANIGKTI

-681 DNTKWDSVGKFIGDG
+681 DNTRWDSVGKFIGDG
-696 LNGVVDT
+696 LNGAVDT
-703 VDWPGIGH
+703 VDWSGIGH

-718 AVFTTI
+718 AVFAVI
-724 GEAARTFQWPDFGK
+724 GEAARTFKWTGFGQD
-738 NLADGVN
+738 LAGGLN
-745 QAIADFDWAEN
+745 TAITDFDWAGN
-756 GARVGDL
+756 GVRVGDL
-763 VKGLLDTV
+763 AKGLLNTIVAV
-771 LSFVSETDWK
+771 LEQTDWRKLGNSVRTFVVSIDWSGIVSELARGFGAAFGSLGALIGGLVGEAFKSAQKYFAQKTKECGGHAVLGFFKGILDAIDG
-781 QIGTSVATFIAN
+781 IGT
-793 IDWPGI
+793 W
-799 FTRALS
+799 
-805 AILDVPKIVWNLL
+805 
-818 TGAIEAI
+818 
-825 DWYSAVRAIPSTIYD
+825 
-840 FLTNYDWKSLLTSVG
+840 
-855 DLLGAAWQAAFAI
+855 
-868 GSAVLDIV
+868 
-876 KDSGASIVNGL
+876 
-887 KNGIKKAFST
+887 IKKN
-897 IGSWIRKHIFDP
+897 IFDP
-909 FMEKFKNLFGIHSPS
+909 FMKGFKNVFEIHSPS
-924 TVMSEMGK
+924 KVMAEMGK
-932 NLIAGM
+932 YLIEGM
-938 LKGIT
+938 LNGIT
-943 EKISDIKQKFSEIK
+943 DKISDIKQKFSEIK
-957 DAIGKKWDEVKTDT
+957 DTISKKWSEVQTDT

-982 SKKIGNLRDDAK
+982 SKKIANFRDDAK

-1007 WSSVSQNTETSWNN
+1007 WSSVRQNTETSWNN
-1021 TKTSLSQKWSGI
+1021 TKTSLAQKWSGI
-1033 RSDAASK
+1033 RSDASSK

-1051 WTNLHG
+1051 WNSLHKD
-1057 NTTSTWSQIGIGLKN
+1057 TTWSQISSNLKS

-1080 ASRAFGS
+1080 ASRAFTT

-1097 NLKNSLK
+1097 NLKTSLK
-1104 STMSGVANAIISPIG
+1104 NTMSGVANAIISPIG

-1129 NWILGKVGSRKSFA
+1129 NWILGKVGSGKSFA

-1148 KFARG
+1148 RFESG
-1153 SEGLQADTLG
+1153 SEGLPTDTLG
-1163 VVNDQPGGIYR
+1163 VVNDQQGGIYR

-1181 GSAFVPQGR
+1181 GSAFIPQGR

-1208 QQYLSMMPHFKNG
+1208 QQYMSMMPHFKTG
-1221 IGSKIKDT
+1221 AGSMLKET
-1229 ISDVWSYVS
+1229 IENVWSYVS
-1238 HPSKLVDLALE
+1238 HPSKLVDLALD
-1249 KFADVGNA
+1249 KFANIGNA
-1257 AEPGLSIAK
+1257 MEPGLSIAK
-1266 GVVSQVK
+1266 GVISQVK
-1273 GSITDFVKNLFSE
+1273 GSVTDFVKKIFRESE
-1286 STPKVNYVASKGV
+1286 PKVNYVASKGV
-1299 EQWRSLAVKALQL
+1299 EQWRSLATKALQL
-1312 TGQYSAANLNS
+1312 TGQYSTANLNR

-1372 QNVWDPLSNMIA
+1372 KNIWDPLSNMIA

-1395 LGRAYQ
+1395 LSRAYQ

-1431 SRNAVANNDQITE
+1431 NRNVVANNDQIVE
-1444 GIKGAVFE
+1444 GIKSGVYKSVF
-1452 AMLDAFQAS
+1452 DALRTFFGS
-1461 GIFEQK
+1461 RK
-1467 SEANKDVTLELTIKA
+1467 NT
-1482 DSETLY
+1482 DSTPEINVY
-1488 KVVRKGKEKHDGR
+1488 VGGKKITDI
-1501 YYVIETI
+1501 VIEDVNNRTKATGKCPIIT

>member
-7 KLQVKVEAHVDDY
+7 KLQVKLEAQADEY
-20 VKDIKKADSETK
+20 VKEIKRADSETK
-32 KAVDSMTK
+32 RAVASMTK

-89 AAGVKVYTDEYAE
+89 AAGIKVYTDEYAE
-102 TRKNIEKTRKKLNEL
+102 TRRNIEKTRKKLNEL

-149 ELDALHEKMKK
+149 ELDTLHEKMKK

-178 DAMLA
+178 DAMFA
-183 EQKRV
+183 EKKRV
-188 AELQKELDTRRKSGS
+188 EELQKELDARRKSGS

-285 AWIKNQKEIAKARGE
+285 AWIKNQKEIAKASGE
-300 MEKYKIMSRNMES
+300 MEKYKTMSRNMES

-333 SEMKKSLGQTKV
+333 SEMKKSISQTKV
-345 GKAASIGWGGA
+345 GKVASVGWGGA
-356 TKLFKGVT
+356 TKFFKGVT
-364 SGAKLATTA
+364 SGAKLATKA

-441 SVLTEGMNNLAQYSD
+441 SVLTEGMNNLAQYND

-563 DNSDSGDTTDT
+563 DNSDSSDAAD
-574 NTGGGL
+574 NSAGGGL

-585 FESVPL
+585 FESVPVE
-591 DSKVS
+591 SKIS
-596 DFAKKLKEAWKN
+596 DFAKRLKDAWKN

-618 GTKLNNALNQIPWGP
+618 GTKLNDALNRISWGT
-633 IQETAQ
+633 IQNTAR

-653 EVPDLGTNIGKTI
+653 EVPDLGTNIGKAI

-681 DNTKWDSVGKFIGDG
+681 DNTRWDSVGKFIGDG
-696 LNGVVDT
+696 LNGAVNT
-703 VDWPGIGH
+703 VDWSGIGH
-711 LYAQKWN
+711 MFAQKWN
-718 AVFTTI
+718 AIFTTI
-724 GEAARTFQWPDFGK
+724 GEAARTFKWSNFGK
-738 NLADGVN
+738 NLASGLN
-745 QAIADFDWAEN
+745 KAITDFDWAGN
-756 GARVGDL
+756 GARISDL
-763 VKGLLDTV
+763 ALGLLNT
-771 LSFVSETDWK
+771 LTTFLEQTDWVK
-781 QIGTSVATFIAN
+781 LGASIKSFIA
-793 IDWPGI
+793 
-799 FTRALS
+799 
-805 AILDVPKIVWNLL
+805 
-818 TGAIEAI
+818 AI
-825 DWYSAVRAIPSTIYD
+825 DWKSIGTELSRAIGDI
-840 FLTNYDWKSLLTSVG
+840 FGALGAIVGGLVG
-855 DLLGAAWQAAFAI
+855 DAFKNAQKYFAQKTKECGGNAFLGFLKGIRDAIIGIGAW
-868 GSAVLDIV
+868 
-876 KDSGASIVNGL
+876 
-887 KNGIKKAFST
+887 IKKN
-897 IGSWIRKHIFDP
+897 IFDP
-909 FMEKFKNLFGIHSPS
+909 FMKGFKSVFEIHSPS
-924 TVMSEMGK
+924 KVMAEMGK
-932 NLIAGM
+932 YLIEGM

-943 EKISDIKQKFSEIK
+943 GKIADIKAKFSEIK
-957 DAIGKKWDEVKTDT
+957 DAISKKWEETKTDT
-971 SKKWKQINDDT
+971 SKKWKQIT
-982 SKKIGNLRDDAK
+982 EETTKKMGSLRDDAK
-994 TKFEEIRSKISDK
+994 TKFEEIRSNISGK
-1007 WSSVSQNTETSWNN
+1007 WSLVRQNTETSWNN
-1021 TKTSLSQKWSGI
+1021 IKSNTAQKWSEI
-1033 RSDAASK
+1033 RSDASAK

-1051 WTNLHG
+1051 WNSLHKD
-1057 NTTSTWSQIGIGLKN
+1057 TTWSQISSNLKN
-1072 TWSDLKGN
+1072 TWSDLKSN
-1080 ASRAFGS
+1080 ASKAFGT
-1087 ISSNILSCFR
+1087 ISDNILGCFR

-1129 NWILGKVGSRKSFA
+1129 NWILGKVGSSKSFA

-1148 KFARG
+1148 KFANG
-1153 SEGLQADTLG
+1153 SEGIPTDTLG

-1181 GSAFVPQGR
+1181 GSAFIPQGR

-1208 QQYLSMMPHFKNG
+1208 QQYMSMMPHFKTG
-1221 IGSKIKDT
+1221 VGSKIKET
-1229 ISDVWSYVS
+1229 IENVWSYVS
-1238 HPSKLVDLALE
+1238 HPSKLVDLALD
-1249 KFADVGNA
+1249 KFANIGNA
-1257 AEPGLSIAK
+1257 MEPGLSIAK
-1266 GVVSQVK
+1266 GVISQVK
-1273 GSITDFVKNLFSE
+1273 GSVTDFVKKIFSE
-1286 STPKVNYVASKGV
+1286 SEPKVNYVASKGV
-1299 EQWRSLAVKALQL
+1299 EQWRSLATKALQL
-1312 TGQYSAANLNS
+1312 TGQYSAANLNR
-1323 LLYQMQTESSGNPNA
+1323 LLYQMNTESSGNPNA

-1372 QNVWDPLSNMIA
+1372 KNIWDPLSNMIA

-1395 LGRAYQ
+1395 LSRAYQ

-1452 AMLDAFQAS
+1452 AMLDAFQAG
-1461 GIFEQK
+1461 GIFERK
-1467 SEANKDVTLELTIKA
+1467 SDANKDVTLELTIKA

>member
-7 KLQVKVEAHVDDY
+7 KLQVKLEAQADEY
-20 VKDIKKADSETK
+20 VKEIKRADSETK
-32 KAVDSMTK
+32 RAVASMTK

-50 SMGMWKNT
+50 SMSMWKNT

-64 SVKHAIPNIKA
+64 SVKYAIPNIKA
-75 MNAEIK
+75 LSAEIK
-81 NYVKEAQV
+81 GYVKEAQV
-89 AAGVKVYTDEYAE
+89 AAGVKVYTDEYASV
-102 TRKNIEKTRKKLNEL
+102 RNSMEKTRKKLKEL

-129 SSGES
+129 HKGES
-134 DRYRSLRKSAEKTQA
+134 DRYQSLRKSAEKAQS
-149 ELDALHEKMKK
+149 ELDALKRKMAE
-160 LEDDGDAQEYTPK
+160 LAQEGKEKEITPK
-173 YQKTI
+173 FAKLDTEYSTEQENLKNLKKEYERRRKNNI
-178 DAMLA
+178 PMLDTNADGTLTNVEEELTKSMERA
-183 EQKRV
+183 ETLK
-188 AELQKELDTRRKSGS
+188 KELEELRK
-203 SMTYITE
+203 E
-210 QGKLGNVK
+210 
-218 DDLEESRRKVK
+218 
-229 DLEKQLEDLEKRGKD
+229 GKD

-251 RKLSD
+251 RKLSE
-256 QMEQTSEKL
+256 QMEKASEKL
-265 GKYRTEMTEL
+265 GKYRTDMTDL
-275 RADGVDRGTD
+275 RADGVDRGTN
-285 AWIKNQKEIAKARGE
+285 AWIKNQKEIAKTRGE
-300 MEKYKIMSRNMES
+300 MEKYKTMSRNMES
-313 SGEDIKKGTGGVAAS
+313 SGEDVKKGTGGAVAS
-328 VKAVV
+328 VKAVIN
-333 SEMKKSLGQTKV
+333 EMKKSLSQTKV
-345 GKAASIGWGGA
+345 GSFVSKGWGGA

-388 SNGISAAGR
+388 SNGISAAWR
-397 FAKGLLSLGRGARNT
+397 FAKGLLSLGRGARNP

-470 QLKNALATAFA
+470 QLKNALATAFV

-492 LLIQKVTAAVTAL
+492 LLIQKVIAAVTTL

-563 DNSDSGDTTDT
+563 DNSDSDDTADIS
-574 NTGGGL
+574 TGGGL

-596 DFAKKLKEAWKN
+596 DFAKKLKDAWKN
-608 ADFTEIGQIV
+608 ADFTEVGQIV
-618 GTKLNNALNQIPWGP
+618 GIKLNDALNQISWGP
-633 IQETAQ
+633 IQKTAQ

-653 EVPDLGTNIGKTI
+653 EVPDLGTNIGKAI
-666 AEAVNTGVGGINAFL
+666 AEAVNTGVGVINAFL
-681 DNTKWDSVGKFIGDG
+681 DNTRWDSVGKFIGDG
-696 LNGVVDT
+696 LNGAVNT
-703 VDWPGIGH
+703 VDWSGIGH
-711 LYAQKWN
+711 MFAQKWN
-718 AVFTTI
+718 AIFTTI
-724 GEAARTFQWPDFGK
+724 GEVARTFKWSNFGR
-738 NLADGVN
+738 NLASGLN
-745 QAIADFDWAEN
+745 KAITDFDWAGN
-756 GARVGDL
+756 GARISDL
-763 VKGLLDTV
+763 ALGLLNT
-771 LSFVSETDWK
+771 LTTFLEQTDWVK
-781 QIGTSVATFIAN
+781 LGASIKSFIA
-793 IDWPGI
+793 
-799 FTRALS
+799 
-805 AILDVPKIVWNLL
+805 
-818 TGAIEAI
+818 AI
-825 DWYSAVRAIPSTIYD
+825 DWKSIGTELSRAIGDI
-840 FLTNYDWKSLLTSVG
+840 FGALGAIVGGLVG
-855 DLLGAAWQAAFAI
+855 DAFKNAQKYFAQKTKECGGNAFLGFLKGIRDAIIGIGAW
-868 GSAVLDIV
+868 
-876 KDSGASIVNGL
+876 
-887 KNGIKKAFST
+887 IKKN
-897 IGSWIRKHIFDP
+897 IFDP
-909 FMEKFKNLFGIHSPS
+909 FMKGFKSVFEIHSPS
-924 TVMSEMGK
+924 KVMAEMGK
-932 NLIAGM
+932 YLIEGM
-938 LKGIT
+938 LNGIT
-943 EKISDIKQKFSEIK
+943 DKISDIKQKFSEIK
-957 DAIGKKWDEVKTDT
+957 DAISKKWEEVKTDT

-982 SKKIGNLRDDAK
+982 SKKIANLRDDAK

-1007 WSSVSQNTETSWNN
+1007 WSSVRQNTEISWNN
-1021 TKTSLSQKWSGI
+1021 TKTSLAQKWSGI
-1033 RSDAASK
+1033 RSDASSK

-1057 NTTSTWSQIGIGLKN
+1057 NTTSTWSQIGSSLKN

-1080 ASRAFGS
+1080 ASRAFGT
-1087 ISSNILSCFR
+1087 ISDNILNCFR

-1129 NWILGKVGSRKSFA
+1129 NWILGKVGSSKAFA

-1148 KFARG
+1148 KFANG

-1208 QQYLSMMPHFKNG
+1208 QQYLSMMPHFKTG
-1221 IGSKIKDT
+1221 IGTKIKDT

-1238 HPSKLVDLALE
+1238 HPSKLVDLAIE
-1249 KFADVGNA
+1249 KFADVGKA

-1266 GVVSQVK
+1266 GVISQVK

-1286 STPKVNYVASKGV
+1286 SAPKVNYVASKGV
-1299 EQWRSLAVKALQL
+1299 EQWRSLAIKALQL

-1372 QNVWDPLSNMIA
+1372 QNIWDPLSNMIA

-1395 LGRAYQ
+1395 LGKAYQ

-1452 AMLDAFQAS
+1452 AMLDAFQAG
-1461 GIFEQK
+1461 GIFERK
-1467 SEANKDVTLELTIKA
+1467 SDANKDVTLELTIKA

>member
-7 KLQVKVEAHVDDY
+7 KLQVVIEATNAPL
-20 VKDIKKADSETK
+20 KKELKKAQDM
-32 KAVDSMTK
+32 VK
-40 ETERL
+40 EASGNME
-45 KKQSS
+45 KQSS
-50 SMGMWKNT
+50 
-58 GKLIAD
+58 
-64 SVKHAIPNIKA
+64 VKAFSGEITKA
-75 MNAEIK
+75 QQLAKKMRQI
-81 NYVKEAQV
+81 VKEAQV
-89 AAGVKVYTDEYAE
+89 QAGTKVYTEEYKTVQKEADNAK
-102 TRKNIEKTRKKLNEL
+102 RKL
-117 RQEEKALQQMGE
+117 RQLREEEKALEQMGQSQGMSE
-129 SSGES
+129 QYQKVS
-134 DRYRSLRKSAEKTQA
+134 DSAKKAQR
-149 ELDALHEKMKK
+149 ELDALKKKMEELEQDGKEKQVAPKFAKVDGEYRVEKEK
-160 LEDDGDAQEYTPK
+160 LENLKQEYENRRKNRLTMQDVDSNGK
-173 YQKTI
+173 LINIEEELSKSL
-178 DAMLA
+178 D
-183 EQKRV
+183 RV
-188 AELQKELDTRRKSGS
+188 EALEAKIKELRK
-203 SMTYITE
+203 E
-210 QGKLGNVK
+210 GK
-218 DDLEESRRKVK
+218 E
-229 DLEKQLEDLEKRGKD
+229 

-251 RKLSD
+251 IKLSG
-256 QMEQTSEKL
+256 QMEQASEKL
-265 GKYRTEMTEL
+265 GKYQSQMTQM

-285 AWIKNQKEIAKARGE
+285 AWIKNQKAINQATQEQAKYQNMKA
-300 MEKYKIMSRNMES
+300 NMENA
-313 SGEDIKKGTGGVAAS
+313 GTDMKGTKITGISGMLYEI
-328 VKAVV
+328 KAFK
-333 SEMKKSLGQTKV
+333 ERLKANLKEAFEGTKV
-345 GKAASIGWGGA
+345 GKGWGDISRLLGMISKEA
-356 TKLFKGVT
+356 ERASTK
-364 SGAKLATTA
+364 

-441 SVLTEGMNNLAQYSD
+441 SVLTEGMNNLAQYND

-563 DNSDSGDTTDT
+563 DNSDSDDNADTS
-574 NTGGGL
+574 TGGGL

-596 DFAKKLKEAWKN
+596 DFAKKLKDAWKN

-618 GTKLNNALNQIPWGP
+618 GTKLNDALNRIPWGP
-633 IQETAQ
+633 IQNTSR

-653 EVPDLGTNIGKTI
+653 EVPDLGTNIGKAI
-666 AEAVNTGVGGINAFL
+666 AKAVNTGVGGINAFL
-681 DNTKWDSVGKFIGDG
+681 DNTRWDSVGKFIGDG
-696 LNGVVDT
+696 LNGAADT

-718 AVFTTI
+718 AVFAVI
-724 GEAARTFQWPDFGK
+724 GEAARTFKWTGFGQD
-738 NLADGVN
+738 LAGGLN
-745 QAIADFDWAEN
+745 TAITDFDWAGN
-756 GARVGDL
+756 GVRVGDL
-763 VKGLLDTV
+763 AKGLLNTIVAV
-771 LSFVSETDWK
+771 LEQTDWRKLGNSVRTFVVSIDWSGIVSELARGFGAAFGSLGALIGGLVGEAFKSAQKYFAQKTKECGGHAVLGFFKGILDAIDG
-781 QIGTSVATFIAN
+781 IGT
-793 IDWPGI
+793 W
-799 FTRALS
+799 
-805 AILDVPKIVWNLL
+805 
-818 TGAIEAI
+818 
-825 DWYSAVRAIPSTIYD
+825 
-840 FLTNYDWKSLLTSVG
+840 
-855 DLLGAAWQAAFAI
+855 
-868 GSAVLDIV
+868 
-876 KDSGASIVNGL
+876 
-887 KNGIKKAFST
+887 IKKN
-897 IGSWIRKHIFDP
+897 ICDP
-909 FMEKFKNLFGIHSPS
+909 FMKGFRNAFGIHSPS
-924 TVMSEMGK
+924 KVMAEMGK
-932 NLIAGM
+932 YLIEGM
-938 LKGIT
+938 LNGIT
-943 EKISDIKQKFSEIK
+943 DRISDIKQKFSEIK
-957 DAIGKKWDEVKTDT
+957 DAISKKWEEVKTDT

-982 SKKIGNLRDDAK
+982 SKKIANLRDDAK

-1007 WSSVSQNTETSWNN
+1007 WSSVRQNTETSWNN
-1021 TKTSLSQKWSGI
+1021 TKTSLAQKWSGI
-1033 RSDAASK
+1033 RSDASSK

-1057 NTTSTWSQIGIGLKN
+1057 NTTSTWSQIGSSLKN
-1072 TWSDLKGN
+1072 TWSDLKNN
-1080 ASRAFGS
+1080 ASKAFGT
-1087 ISSNILSCFR
+1087 ISDNILGCFR

-1129 NWILGKVGSRKSFA
+1129 NWILGKVGSSKSFA

-1148 KFARG
+1148 KFAQG

-1208 QQYLSMMPHFKNG
+1208 QQYLSMMPHFKTG
-1221 IGSKIKDT
+1221 IGTKIKDT

-1238 HPSKLVDLALE
+1238 HPSKLVELALE

-1266 GVVSQVK
+1266 GVISQVK

-1299 EQWRSLAVKALQL
+1299 EQWRSLAIKALQL

-1372 QNVWDPLSNMIA
+1372 QNIWDPLSNMIA

-1395 LGRAYQ
+1395 LGRAYR

-1444 GIKGAVFE
+1444 SIKGAVFE
-1452 AMLDAFQAS
+1452 AMLDAFQAY
-1461 GIFEQK
+1461 GIFEKK
-1467 SEANKDVTLELTIKA
+1467 SDANKDVTLELTIKA

>member
-7 KLQVKVEAHVDDY
+7 KLQVVIEATNAPL
-20 VKDIKKADSETK
+20 KKELKKAQDM
-32 KAVDSMTK
+32 VK
-40 ETERL
+40 EASGNME
-45 KKQSS
+45 KQSS
-50 SMGMWKNT
+50 
-58 GKLIAD
+58 
-64 SVKHAIPNIKA
+64 VKAFSGEITKA
-75 MNAEIK
+75 QQLAKKMRQI
-81 NYVKEAQV
+81 VKEAQV
-89 AAGVKVYTDEYAE
+89 QAGTKVYTEEYKTVQKEADNAK
-102 TRKNIEKTRKKLNEL
+102 RKL
-117 RQEEKALQQMGE
+117 RQLREEEKALEQMGQSQGMSE
-129 SSGES
+129 QYQKVS
-134 DRYRSLRKSAEKTQA
+134 DSAKKAQR
-149 ELDALHEKMKK
+149 ELDALKKKMEELEQDGKEKQVAPKFAKVDGEYRVEKEK
-160 LEDDGDAQEYTPK
+160 LENLKQEYENRRKNRLTMQDVDSDGK
-173 YQKTI
+173 LINIEEELSKSL
-178 DAMLA
+178 D
-183 EQKRV
+183 RV
-188 AELQKELDTRRKSGS
+188 EALEAKIKELRK
-203 SMTYITE
+203 E
-210 QGKLGNVK
+210 GK
-218 DDLEESRRKVK
+218 E
-229 DLEKQLEDLEKRGKD
+229 

-251 RKLSD
+251 IKLSG
-256 QMEQTSEKL
+256 QMEQASEKL
-265 GKYRTEMTEL
+265 GKYQSQMTQM

-285 AWIKNQKEIAKARGE
+285 AWIKNQKAINQATQEQAKYQNMKA
-300 MEKYKIMSRNMES
+300 NMENA
-313 SGEDIKKGTGGVAAS
+313 GTDMKGTKITGISGMLYEI
-328 VKAVV
+328 KAFK
-333 SEMKKSLGQTKV
+333 ERLKANLKEAFEGTKV
-345 GKAASIGWGGA
+345 GKGWGDISRLLGMISKEA
-356 TKLFKGVT
+356 ERASTK
-364 SGAKLATTA
+364 

-544 ENKKLQ
+544 ENKELQ

-563 DNSDSGDTTDT
+563 DNSDSDDNADTS
-574 NTGGGL
+574 TGGGL

-591 DSKVS
+591 DSKIT
-596 DFAKKLKEAWKN
+596 DFAKKLKDAWKN

-618 GTKLNNALNQIPWGP
+618 GTKLNDALNRIPWGP
-633 IQETAQ
+633 IQNTSR

-681 DNTKWDSVGKFIGDG
+681 DNTRWDSVGKFIGDG
-696 LNGVVDT
+696 LNGAADT

-718 AVFTTI
+718 AVFAVI
-724 GEAARTFQWPDFGK
+724 GEAARTFKWTGFGQD
-738 NLADGVN
+738 LAGGLN
-745 QAIADFDWAEN
+745 TAITDFDWAGN
-756 GARVGDL
+756 GVRVGDL
-763 VKGLLDTV
+763 AKGLLNTIVAV
-771 LSFVSETDWK
+771 LEQTDWRKLGNSVRTFVVSIDWSGIVSELARGFGAAFGSLGALIGGLVGEAFKSAQKYFAQKTKECGGHAVLGFFKGILDAIDG
-781 QIGTSVATFIAN
+781 IGT
-793 IDWPGI
+793 W
-799 FTRALS
+799 
-805 AILDVPKIVWNLL
+805 
-818 TGAIEAI
+818 
-825 DWYSAVRAIPSTIYD
+825 
-840 FLTNYDWKSLLTSVG
+840 
-855 DLLGAAWQAAFAI
+855 
-868 GSAVLDIV
+868 
-876 KDSGASIVNGL
+876 
-887 KNGIKKAFST
+887 IKKN
-897 IGSWIRKHIFDP
+897 IFDP
-909 FMEKFKNLFGIHSPS
+909 FMKGFKNVFEIHSPS
-924 TVMSEMGK
+924 KVMAEMGK
-932 NLIAGM
+932 YLIEGM
-938 LKGIT
+938 LNGIT
-943 EKISDIKQKFSEIK
+943 DKISDIKQKFSEIK
-957 DAIGKKWDEVKTDT
+957 DTISKKWSEVQTDT

-982 SKKIGNLRDDAK
+982 SKKIANLRDDAK

-1007 WSSVSQNTETSWNN
+1007 WSSVRQNTETSWNN
-1021 TKTSLSQKWSGI
+1021 TKTSLAQKWSGI
-1033 RSDAASK
+1033 RSDASSK

-1057 NTTSTWSQIGIGLKN
+1057 NTTSTWSQIGSSLKN
-1072 TWSDLKGN
+1072 TWSDLKSS
-1080 ASRAFGS
+1080 ASRAFGT
-1087 ISSNILSCFR
+1087 ISDNILGCFR

-1129 NWILGKVGSRKSFA
+1129 NWILGKVGSSKSFA

-1148 KFARG
+1148 KFAQG

-1221 IGSKIKDT
+1221 IGTKIKDT

-1238 HPSKLVDLALE
+1238 HPSKLVELALE

-1266 GVVSQVK
+1266 GVISQVK

-1286 STPKVNYVASKGV
+1286 SAPKVNYVASKGV
-1299 EQWRSLAVKALQL
+1299 EQWRSLAIKALQL

-1372 QNVWDPLSNMIA
+1372 QNIWDPLSNMIA

-1395 LGRAYQ
+1395 LGRAYR

-1452 AMLDAFQAS
+1452 AMLDAFQAG

-1467 SEANKDVTLELTIKA
+1467 SDANKDVTLELTIKA

>member
-7 KLQVKVEAHVDDY
+7 KLQVVIEATNAPL
-20 VKDIKKADSETK
+20 KKELKKAQDM
-32 KAVDSMTK
+32 VK
-40 ETERL
+40 EASGNME
-45 KKQSS
+45 KQSS
-50 SMGMWKNT
+50 
-58 GKLIAD
+58 
-64 SVKHAIPNIKA
+64 VKAFSGEITKA
-75 MNAEIK
+75 QQLAKKMRQI
-81 NYVKEAQV
+81 VKEAQV
-89 AAGVKVYTDEYAE
+89 QAGTKVYTEEYKTVQKEADNAK
-102 TRKNIEKTRKKLNEL
+102 RKL
-117 RQEEKALQQMGE
+117 RQLREEEKALEQMGQSQGMSE
-129 SSGES
+129 QYQKVS
-134 DRYRSLRKSAEKTQA
+134 DSAKKAQR
-149 ELDALHEKMKK
+149 ELDALKKKMEELEQDGKEKQVAPKFAKVDEEYRVEKEK
-160 LEDDGDAQEYTPK
+160 LENLKQEYENRRKNRLTMQDVDSDGK
-173 YQKTI
+173 LINIEEELSKSL
-178 DAMLA
+178 D
-183 EQKRV
+183 RV
-188 AELQKELDTRRKSGS
+188 EALEAKIKELRK
-203 SMTYITE
+203 E
-210 QGKLGNVK
+210 GK
-218 DDLEESRRKVK
+218 E
-229 DLEKQLEDLEKRGKD
+229 

-251 RKLSD
+251 IKLSG
-256 QMEQTSEKL
+256 QMEQASEKL
-265 GKYRTEMTEL
+265 GKYQSQMTQM

-285 AWIKNQKEIAKARGE
+285 AWIKNQKAINQATQEQAKYQNMKA
-300 MEKYKIMSRNMES
+300 NMENA
-313 SGEDIKKGTGGVAAS
+313 GTDMKGTKITGISGMLYEI
-328 VKAVV
+328 KAFK
-333 SEMKKSLGQTKV
+333 ERLKANLKEAFEGTKV
-345 GKAASIGWGGA
+345 GKGWGDISRLLGMISKEA
-356 TKLFKGVT
+356 ERASTK
-364 SGAKLATTA
+364 

-388 SNGISAAGR
+388 SNGISVAGR

-441 SVLTEGMNNLAQYSD
+441 SVLTEGMNNLAQYND

-563 DNSDSGDTTDT
+563 DNSDSDDNADTS
-574 NTGGGL
+574 TGGGL

-596 DFAKKLKEAWKN
+596 DFAKKLKDAWKN

-618 GTKLNNALNQIPWGP
+618 GTKLNDALNRIPWGP
-633 IQETAQ
+633 IQNTSR

-681 DNTKWDSVGKFIGDG
+681 DNTRWDSVGKFIGDG
-696 LNGVVDT
+696 LNGAADT

-718 AVFTTI
+718 AVFAVI
-724 GEAARTFQWPDFGK
+724 GEAARTFKWTGFGQD
-738 NLADGVN
+738 LAGGLN
-745 QAIADFDWAEN
+745 TAITDFDWAGN
-756 GARVGDL
+756 GVRVGDL
-763 VKGLLDTV
+763 AKGLLNTIVAV
-771 LSFVSETDWK
+771 LEQTDWRKLGNSVRTFVVSIDWSGIVSELARGFGAAFGSLGALIGGLVGETFKSAQKYFAQKTKECGGHAVLGFFKGILDAIDG
-781 QIGTSVATFIAN
+781 IGT
-793 IDWPGI
+793 W
-799 FTRALS
+799 
-805 AILDVPKIVWNLL
+805 
-818 TGAIEAI
+818 
-825 DWYSAVRAIPSTIYD
+825 
-840 FLTNYDWKSLLTSVG
+840 
-855 DLLGAAWQAAFAI
+855 
-868 GSAVLDIV
+868 
-876 KDSGASIVNGL
+876 
-887 KNGIKKAFST
+887 IKKN
-897 IGSWIRKHIFDP
+897 IFDP
-909 FMEKFKNLFGIHSPS
+909 FMKGFKNVFEIHSPS
-924 TVMSEMGK
+924 KVMAEMGK
-932 NLIAGM
+932 YLIEGM
-938 LKGIT
+938 LNGIT
-943 EKISDIKQKFSEIK
+943 DKISDIKQKFSEIK
-957 DAIGKKWDEVKTDT
+957 DAISKKWEEVKTDT

-982 SKKIGNLRDDAK
+982 SKKIANLRDDAK

-1007 WSSVSQNTETSWNN
+1007 WSSVRQNTETSWNN
-1021 TKTSLSQKWSGI
+1021 TKTSLAQKWFGI

-1057 NTTSTWSQIGIGLKN
+1057 NTTSTWSQIGSSLKN
-1072 TWSDLKGN
+1072 TWSDLKSN
-1080 ASRAFGS
+1080 ASKAFGT
-1087 ISSNILSCFR
+1087 ISDNILGCFR

-1129 NWILGKVGSRKSFA
+1129 NWILGKVGSSKSFA

-1148 KFARG
+1148 KFAQG

-1221 IGSKIKDT
+1221 IGTKIKDT

-1238 HPSKLVDLALE
+1238 HPSKLVELALE

-1266 GVVSQVK
+1266 GVISQVK

-1299 EQWRSLAVKALQL
+1299 EQWRSLAIKALQL

-1372 QNVWDPLSNMIA
+1372 KNIWDPLSNMIA

-1401 GHGYASGGFPQTGE
+1401 GHGYAFGGFPQTGE

-1452 AMLDAFQAS
+1452 AMLDAFQAG

-1467 SEANKDVTLELTIKA
+1467 SDANKDVTLELTIKA

>member
-7 KLQVKVEAHVDDY
+7 KLQVVIEATNAPL
-20 VKDIKKADSETK
+20 KKELKKAQDM
-32 KAVDSMTK
+32 VK
-40 ETERL
+40 EASGNME
-45 KKQSS
+45 KQSS
-50 SMGMWKNT
+50 
-58 GKLIAD
+58 
-64 SVKHAIPNIKA
+64 VKAFSGEITKA
-75 MNAEIK
+75 QQLAKKMRQI
-81 NYVKEAQV
+81 VKEAQV
-89 AAGVKVYTDEYAE
+89 QAGTKVYTEEYKTVQKEADNAK
-102 TRKNIEKTRKKLNEL
+102 RKL
-117 RQEEKALQQMGE
+117 RQLREEEKALEQMGQSQGMSE
-129 SSGES
+129 QYQKVS
-134 DRYRSLRKSAEKTQA
+134 DSAKKAQR
-149 ELDALHEKMKK
+149 ELDALKKKMEELEQDGKEKQVAPKFAKVDGEYRVEKEK
-160 LEDDGDAQEYTPK
+160 LENLKQEYENRRKNRLTMQDVDSDGK
-173 YQKTI
+173 LINIEEELSKSL
-178 DAMLA
+178 D
-183 EQKRV
+183 RV
-188 AELQKELDTRRKSGS
+188 EALEAKIKELRK
-203 SMTYITE
+203 E
-210 QGKLGNVK
+210 GK
-218 DDLEESRRKVK
+218 E
-229 DLEKQLEDLEKRGKD
+229 

-251 RKLSD
+251 IKLSG
-256 QMEQTSEKL
+256 QMEQASEKL
-265 GKYRTEMTEL
+265 GKYQSQMTQM

-285 AWIKNQKEIAKARGE
+285 AWIKNQKAINQATQEQAKYQNMKA
-300 MEKYKIMSRNMES
+300 NMENA
-313 SGEDIKKGTGGVAAS
+313 GTDMKGTKITGISGMLYEI
-328 VKAVV
+328 KAFK
-333 SEMKKSLGQTKV
+333 ERLKANLKEAFEGTKV
-345 GKAASIGWGGA
+345 GKGWGDISRLLGMISKEA
-356 TKLFKGVT
+356 ERASTK
-364 SGAKLATTA
+364 

-563 DNSDSGDTTDT
+563 DNSDSDDNADTS
-574 NTGGGL
+574 TGGGL

-591 DSKVS
+591 DSKIT
-596 DFAKKLKEAWKN
+596 DFAKKLKDAWKN

-618 GTKLNNALNQIPWGP
+618 GTKLNDALNRIPWGP
-633 IQETAQ
+633 IQNTSR

-681 DNTKWDSVGKFIGDG
+681 DNTRWDSVGKFIGDG
-696 LNGVVDT
+696 LNGAADT

-718 AVFTTI
+718 AVFAVI
-724 GEAARTFQWPDFGK
+724 GEAARTFKWTGFGQD
-738 NLADGVN
+738 LAGGLN
-745 QAIADFDWAEN
+745 TAITDFDWAGN
-756 GARVGDL
+756 GVRVGDL
-763 VKGLLDTV
+763 AKGLLNTIVAV
-771 LSFVSETDWK
+771 LEQTDWRKLGNSVRTFVVSIDWSGIVSELAR
-781 QIGTSVATFIAN
+781 GF
-793 IDWPGI
+793 
-799 FTRALS
+799 
-805 AILDVPKIVWNLL
+805 
-818 TGAIEAI
+818 GAAFG
-825 DWYSAVRAIPSTIYD
+825 S
-840 FLTNYDWKSLLTSVG
+840 
-855 DLLGAAWQAAFAI
+855 LGALIGGLVGEAFKSAQKYFAQKTKECGGNAFLGFLKGIRDAIIGIGAW
-868 GSAVLDIV
+868 
-876 KDSGASIVNGL
+876 
-887 KNGIKKAFST
+887 IKKN
-897 IGSWIRKHIFDP
+897 IFDP
-909 FMEKFKNLFGIHSPS
+909 FMKGFKSVFEIHSPS
-924 TVMSEMGK
+924 KVMAEMGK
-932 NLIAGM
+932 YLIEGM
-938 LKGIT
+938 LNGIT
-943 EKISDIKQKFSEIK
+943 DKISDIKQKFSEIK
-957 DAIGKKWDEVKTDT
+957 DAISKKWEEVKTDT

-982 SKKIGNLRDDAK
+982 SKKIANLRDDAK

-1007 WSSVSQNTETSWNN
+1007 WSSVRQNTEISWNN
-1021 TKTSLSQKWSGI
+1021 TKTSLAQKWSGI
-1033 RSDAASK
+1033 RSDASSK

-1057 NTTSTWSQIGIGLKN
+1057 NTTSTWSQIGSSLKN

-1080 ASRAFGS
+1080 ASRAFGT
-1087 ISSNILSCFR
+1087 ISDNILNCFR

-1129 NWILGKVGSRKSFA
+1129 NWILGKVGSSKAFA

-1148 KFARG
+1148 KFANG

-1208 QQYLSMMPHFKNG
+1208 QQYLSMMPHFKTG
-1221 IGSKIKDT
+1221 IGTKIKDT

-1238 HPSKLVDLALE
+1238 HPSKLVDLAIE

-1266 GVVSQVK
+1266 GVISQVK

-1286 STPKVNYVASKGV
+1286 SAPKVNYVASKGV
-1299 EQWRSLAVKALQL
+1299 EQWRSLAIKALQL

-1372 QNVWDPLSNMIA
+1372 QNIWDPLSNMIA

-1395 LGRAYQ
+1395 LGRAYR
-1401 GHGYASGGFPQTGE
+1401 GHGYASGGFPQNGE

-1452 AMLDAFQAS
+1452 AMLDAFQAG

-1467 SEANKDVTLELTIKA
+1467 SDANKDVTLELTIKA

-1488 KVVRKGKEKHDGR
+1488 KIVRKGKEKHDGR

>member
-7 KLQVKVEAHVDDY
+7 KLQVVIEATNAPL
-20 VKDIKKADSETK
+20 KKELKKAQDM
-32 KAVDSMTK
+32 VK
-40 ETERL
+40 EASGNME
-45 KKQSS
+45 KQSS
-50 SMGMWKNT
+50 
-58 GKLIAD
+58 
-64 SVKHAIPNIKA
+64 VKAFSGEITKA
-75 MNAEIK
+75 QQLAKKMRQI
-81 NYVKEAQV
+81 VKEAQV
-89 AAGVKVYTDEYAE
+89 QAGTKVYTEEYKTVQKEADNAK
-102 TRKNIEKTRKKLNEL
+102 RKL
-117 RQEEKALQQMGE
+117 RQLREEEKALEQMGQSQGMSE
-129 SSGES
+129 QYQKVS
-134 DRYRSLRKSAEKTQA
+134 DSAKKAQR
-149 ELDALHEKMKK
+149 ELDALKKKMEELEQDGKEKQVAPKFAKVDGEYRVEKEK
-160 LEDDGDAQEYTPK
+160 LENLKQEYENRRKNRLTMQDVDSDGK
-173 YQKTI
+173 LINIEEELSKSL
-178 DAMLA
+178 D
-183 EQKRV
+183 RV
-188 AELQKELDTRRKSGS
+188 EALEAKIKELRK
-203 SMTYITE
+203 E
-210 QGKLGNVK
+210 GK
-218 DDLEESRRKVK
+218 E
-229 DLEKQLEDLEKRGKD
+229 

-251 RKLSD
+251 IKLSG
-256 QMEQTSEKL
+256 QMEQASEKL
-265 GKYRTEMTEL
+265 GKYQSQMTQM

-285 AWIKNQKEIAKARGE
+285 AWIKNQKAINQATQEQAKYQNMKA
-300 MEKYKIMSRNMES
+300 NMENA
-313 SGEDIKKGTGGVAAS
+313 GTDMKGTKITGISGMLYEI
-328 VKAVV
+328 KAFK
-333 SEMKKSLGQTKV
+333 ERLKANLKEAFEGTKV
-345 GKAASIGWGGA
+345 GKGWGDISRLLGMISKEA
-356 TKLFKGVT
+356 ERASTK
-364 SGAKLATTA
+364 

-388 SNGISAAGR
+388 SNGISVAGR

-441 SVLTEGMNNLAQYSD
+441 SVLTEGMNNLAQYND

-563 DNSDSGDTTDT
+563 DNSDSDDNADTS
-574 NTGGGL
+574 TGGGL

-596 DFAKKLKEAWKN
+596 DFAKKLKDAWKN

-618 GTKLNNALNQIPWGP
+618 GTKLNDALNRIPWGP
-633 IQETAQ
+633 IQNTSR

-681 DNTKWDSVGKFIGDG
+681 DNTRWDSVGKFIGDG
-696 LNGVVDT
+696 LNGAADT

-718 AVFTTI
+718 AVFAVI
-724 GEAARTFQWPDFGK
+724 GEAARTFKWTGFGQD
-738 NLADGVN
+738 LAGGLN
-745 QAIADFDWAEN
+745 TAITDFDWAGN
-756 GARVGDL
+756 GVRVGDL
-763 VKGLLDTV
+763 AKGLLNTIVAV
-771 LSFVSETDWK
+771 LEQTDWRKLGNSVRTFVVSIDWSGIVSELARGFGAAFGSLGALLGGLVGEAFKSAQKYFAQKTKECGGHAVLGFFKGILDAIDG
-781 QIGTSVATFIAN
+781 IGT
-793 IDWPGI
+793 W
-799 FTRALS
+799 
-805 AILDVPKIVWNLL
+805 
-818 TGAIEAI
+818 
-825 DWYSAVRAIPSTIYD
+825 
-840 FLTNYDWKSLLTSVG
+840 
-855 DLLGAAWQAAFAI
+855 
-868 GSAVLDIV
+868 
-876 KDSGASIVNGL
+876 
-887 KNGIKKAFST
+887 IKKN
-897 IGSWIRKHIFDP
+897 IFDP
-909 FMEKFKNLFGIHSPS
+909 FMKGFKNVFEIHSPS
-924 TVMSEMGK
+924 KVMAEMGK
-932 NLIAGM
+932 YLIEGM
-938 LKGIT
+938 LNGIT
-943 EKISDIKQKFSEIK
+943 DKISDIKQKFSEIK
-957 DAIGKKWDEVKTDT
+957 DTISKKWSEVQTDT

-982 SKKIGNLRDDAK
+982 SKKIANLRDDAK

-1007 WSSVSQNTETSWNN
+1007 WSSVRQNTETSWNN
-1021 TKTSLSQKWSGI
+1021 TKTSLAQKWSGI
-1033 RSDAASK
+1033 RSDASSK

-1051 WTNLHG
+1051 WNSLHKD
-1057 NTTSTWSQIGIGLKN
+1057 TTWSQISSNLKS

-1080 ASRAFGS
+1080 ASRAFTT

-1097 NLKNSLK
+1097 NLKTSLK
-1104 STMSGVANAIISPIG
+1104 NTMSGVANAIISPIG

-1129 NWILGKVGSRKSFA
+1129 NWILGKVGSGKSFA

-1148 KFARG
+1148 RFESG
-1153 SEGLQADTLG
+1153 SEGLPTDTLG
-1163 VVNDQPGGIYR
+1163 VVNDQQGGIYR

-1181 GSAFVPQGR
+1181 GSAFIPQGR

-1208 QQYLSMMPHFKNG
+1208 QQYMSMMPHFKTG
-1221 IGSKIKDT
+1221 AGSMLKET
-1229 ISDVWSYVS
+1229 IENVWSYVS
-1238 HPSKLVDLALE
+1238 HPSKLVDLALD
-1249 KFADVGNA
+1249 KFANIGNA
-1257 AEPGLSIAK
+1257 MEPGLSIAK
-1266 GVVSQVK
+1266 GVISQVK
-1273 GSITDFVKNLFSE
+1273 GSVTDFVKKIFRESE
-1286 STPKVNYVASKGV
+1286 PKVNYVASKGV
-1299 EQWRSLAVKALQL
+1299 EQWRSLATKALQL
-1312 TGQYSAANLNS
+1312 TGQYSTANLNR

-1372 QNVWDPLSNMIA
+1372 KNIWDPLSNMIA

-1395 LGRAYQ
+1395 LSRAYQ

-1431 SRNAVANNDQITE
+1431 NRNVVANNDQIVE
-1444 GIKGAVFE
+1444 GIKSGVYKSVF
-1452 AMLDAFQAS
+1452 DALRTFFGS
-1461 GIFEQK
+1461 RK
-1467 SEANKDVTLELTIKA
+1467 NT
-1482 DSETLY
+1482 DSTPEINVY
-1488 KVVRKGKEKHDGR
+1488 VGGKKITDI
-1501 YYVIETI
+1501 VIEDVNNRTKATGKCPIIT

>member
-7 KLQVKVEAHVDDY
+7 KLQVKIEAHVDDY

-32 KAVDSMTK
+32 KTVDSMTK

-50 SMGMWKNT
+50 SMDMWKNT
-58 GKLIAD
+58 GKLIAT

-89 AAGVKVYTDEYAE
+89 AAGIKVYTDEYAE

-134 DRYRSLRKSAEKTQA
+134 DRYRNLRKSAEKTQA
-149 ELDALHEKMKK
+149 ELDALQEKMKK
-160 LEDDGDAQEYTPK
+160 LDDDGDAQEYTPK
-173 YQKTI
+173 YQKMI

-188 AELQKELDTRRKSGS
+188 EELQKELDTRRKSGS

-218 DDLEESRRKVK
+218 DDLEESRRKVNE
-229 DLEKQLEDLEKRGKD
+229 LEKQLADLEKRGKD

-256 QMEQTSEKL
+256 QMEQVSEKL
-265 GKYRTEMTEL
+265 GKYRTDMTEL

-300 MEKYKIMSRNMES
+300 MEKYQTMSSNMES
-313 SGEDIKKGTGGVAAS
+313 SGEDVKMGTGGKLAS
-328 VKAVV
+328 VKAVI
-333 SEMKKSLGQTKV
+333 SEMKKSLGQTKI
-345 GKAASIGWGGA
+345 GKGWGGA
-356 TKLFKGVT
+356 TKFFKNVA
-364 SGAKLATTA
+364 SGAKHATTA

-397 FAKGLLSLGRGARNT
+397 FTKGLLSLGRGARNT
-412 AGGFQGGLKGLLMY
+412 SGGFQSGLKGLLMY

-563 DNSDSGDTTDT
+563 DNSDSDDTADT
-574 NTGGGL
+574 STGGGL

-596 DFAKKLKEAWKN
+596 DFAKKLKDAWKN

-618 GTKLNNALNQIPWGP
+618 GTKLNDALNRIPWGP
-633 IQETAQ
+633 IQNTTR

-653 EVPDLGTNIGKTI
+653 EVPDLGTNIGRTI

-681 DNTKWDSVGKFIGDG
+681 DNTRWDSVGKFIGDG
-696 LNGVVDT
+696 LNGAVDT

-711 LYAQKWN
+711 MFAQKWN
-718 AVFTTI
+718 AVFAVI
-724 GEAARTFQWPDFGK
+724 GEAARTFKWNGFGK
-738 NLADGVN
+738 NLAGGLN
-745 QAIADFDWAEN
+745 TAIADFDWAGN
-756 GARVGDL
+756 GARISDL
-763 VKGLLDTV
+763 ALGLLNTISTF
-771 LSFVSETDWK
+771 LEQTDWVK
-781 QIGTSVATFIAN
+781 LGTSI
-793 IDWPGI
+793 
-799 FTRALS
+799 RS
-805 AILDVPKIVWNLL
+805 Y
-818 TGAIEAI
+818 IEAI
-825 DWYSAVRAIPSTIYD
+825 DWKGIATSCSKVVREAFFALGAVIGG
-840 FLTNYDWKSLLTSVG
+840 LVG
-855 DLLGAAWQAAFAI
+855 DAFKSAQRYFDQKTQECGGNAFLGFLKGILDAVVGI
-868 GSAVLDIV
+868 GTW
-876 KDSGASIVNGL
+876 
-887 KNGIKKAFST
+887 IKKN
-897 IGSWIRKHIFDP
+897 IFDP
-909 FMEKFKNLFGIHSPS
+909 FIKGFKKVFEIHSPS
-924 TVMSEMGK
+924 RVMAEMGK
-932 NLIAGM
+932 YLIEGM
-938 LKGIT
+938 LNGIT
-943 EKISDIKQKFSEIK
+943 GKIADIKQKFSEIK
-957 DAIGKKWDEVKTDT
+957 DAISKKWEEVKTDT

-982 SKKIGNLRDDAK
+982 SKKIANLRDDAK

-1007 WSSVSQNTETSWNN
+1007 WSSVRQNTETSWNN
-1021 TKTSLSQKWSGI
+1021 TKTSLAQKWSGI
-1033 RSDAASK
+1033 RSDASSK

-1057 NTTSTWSQIGIGLKN
+1057 NTTSTWSQIGSSLKN
-1072 TWSDLKGN
+1072 TWSDLKSN
-1080 ASRAFGS
+1080 ASRAFGT
-1087 ISSNILSCFR
+1087 ISDNILGCFR

-1129 NWILGKVGSRKSFA
+1129 NWILGKVGSSKSFA

-1312 TGQYSAANLNS
+1312 TGQYSPANLNS

-1372 QNVWDPLSNMIA
+1372 QNIWDPLSNMIA

-1452 AMLDAFQAS
+1452 AMLDAFQAG

-1467 SEANKDVTLELTIKA
+1467 SDANKDVTLELTIKA

>member
-1 MAEDLA
+1 MAEDLT
-7 KLQVKVEAHVDDY
+7 KLQVVIEATNAPL
-20 VKDIKKADSETK
+20 KKELKKAQDM
-32 KAVDSMTK
+32 VK
-40 ETERL
+40 EASGNME
-45 KKQSS
+45 KQSS
-50 SMGMWKNT
+50 
-58 GKLIAD
+58 
-64 SVKHAIPNIKA
+64 VKAFSGEITKA
-75 MNAEIK
+75 QQLAKKMRQI
-81 NYVKEAQV
+81 VKEAQV
-89 AAGVKVYTDEYAE
+89 QAGTKVYTEEYKTVQKEADNAK
-102 TRKNIEKTRKKLNEL
+102 RKL
-117 RQEEKALQQMGE
+117 RQLREEEKALEQMGQSQGMSE
-129 SSGES
+129 QYQKVS
-134 DRYRSLRKSAEKTQA
+134 DSAKKAQR
-149 ELDALHEKMKK
+149 ELDALKKKMEELEQDGKEKQVAPKFAKVDGEYRVEKEK
-160 LEDDGDAQEYTPK
+160 LENLKQEYENRRKNRLTMQDVDSDGK
-173 YQKTI
+173 LINIEEELSKSL
-178 DAMLA
+178 D
-183 EQKRV
+183 RV
-188 AELQKELDTRRKSGS
+188 EALEAKIKELRK
-203 SMTYITE
+203 E
-210 QGKLGNVK
+210 GK
-218 DDLEESRRKVK
+218 E
-229 DLEKQLEDLEKRGKD
+229 

-251 RKLSD
+251 IKLSG
-256 QMEQTSEKL
+256 QMEQASEKL
-265 GKYRTEMTEL
+265 GKYQSQMTQM

-285 AWIKNQKEIAKARGE
+285 AWIKNQKAINQATQEQAKYQNMKA
-300 MEKYKIMSRNMES
+300 NMENA
-313 SGEDIKKGTGGVAAS
+313 GTDMKGTKITGISGMLYEI
-328 VKAVV
+328 KAFK
-333 SEMKKSLGQTKV
+333 ERLKANLKEAFEGTKV
-345 GKAASIGWGGA
+345 GKGWGDISRLLGMISKEA
-356 TKLFKGVT
+356 ERASTK
-364 SGAKLATTA
+364 

-563 DNSDSGDTTDT
+563 DNSDSDDNADTS
-574 NTGGGL
+574 TGGGL

-591 DSKVS
+591 DSKIT
-596 DFAKKLKEAWKN
+596 DFAKKLKDAWKN

-618 GTKLNNALNQIPWGP
+618 GTKLNDALNRIPWGP
-633 IQETAQ
+633 IQNTSR

-681 DNTKWDSVGKFIGDG
+681 DNTRWDSVGKFIGDG
-696 LNGVVDT
+696 LNGAADT

-718 AVFTTI
+718 AVFAVI
-724 GEAARTFQWPDFGK
+724 GEAARTFKWTGFGQD
-738 NLADGVN
+738 LAGGLN
-745 QAIADFDWAEN
+745 TAITDFDWAGN
-756 GARVGDL
+756 GVRVGDL
-763 VKGLLDTV
+763 AKGLLNTIVAV
-771 LSFVSETDWK
+771 LEQTDWRKLGNSVRTFVVSIDWSGIVSELARGFGAAFGSLGALIGGLVGEAFKSAQKYFAQKTKECGGHAVLGFFKGILDAIDG
-781 QIGTSVATFIAN
+781 IGT
-793 IDWPGI
+793 W
-799 FTRALS
+799 
-805 AILDVPKIVWNLL
+805 
-818 TGAIEAI
+818 
-825 DWYSAVRAIPSTIYD
+825 
-840 FLTNYDWKSLLTSVG
+840 
-855 DLLGAAWQAAFAI
+855 
-868 GSAVLDIV
+868 
-876 KDSGASIVNGL
+876 
-887 KNGIKKAFST
+887 IKKN
-897 IGSWIRKHIFDP
+897 IFDP
-909 FMEKFKNLFGIHSPS
+909 FMKGFKNVFEIHSPS
-924 TVMSEMGK
+924 KVMAEMGK
-932 NLIAGM
+932 YLIEGM
-938 LKGIT
+938 LNGIT
-943 EKISDIKQKFSEIK
+943 DKISDIKQKFSEIK
-957 DAIGKKWDEVKTDT
+957 DTISKKWSEVQTDT

-982 SKKIGNLRDDAK
+982 SKKIANLRDDAK

-1007 WSSVSQNTETSWNN
+1007 WSSVRQNTETSWNN
-1021 TKTSLSQKWSGI
+1021 TKTSLAQKWSGI
-1033 RSDAASK
+1033 RSDASSK

-1057 NTTSTWSQIGIGLKN
+1057 NTTSTWSQIGSSLKN
-1072 TWSDLKGN
+1072 TWSDLKSS
-1080 ASRAFGS
+1080 ASRAFGT
-1087 ISSNILSCFR
+1087 ISDNILGCFR

-1129 NWILGKVGSRKSFA
+1129 NWILGKVGSSKSFA

-1148 KFARG
+1148 KFAQG

-1221 IGSKIKDT
+1221 IGTKIKDT

-1238 HPSKLVDLALE
+1238 HPSKLVELALE

-1266 GVVSQVK
+1266 GVISQVK

-1286 STPKVNYVASKGV
+1286 SAPKVNCVASKGV
-1299 EQWRSLAVKALQL
+1299 EQWRSLAIKALQL

-1372 QNVWDPLSNMIA
+1372 QNIWDPLSNMIA

-1395 LGRAYQ
+1395 LGRAYR

-1452 AMLDAFQAS
+1452 AMLDAFQAG

-1467 SEANKDVTLELTIKA
+1467 SDANKDVTLELTIKA